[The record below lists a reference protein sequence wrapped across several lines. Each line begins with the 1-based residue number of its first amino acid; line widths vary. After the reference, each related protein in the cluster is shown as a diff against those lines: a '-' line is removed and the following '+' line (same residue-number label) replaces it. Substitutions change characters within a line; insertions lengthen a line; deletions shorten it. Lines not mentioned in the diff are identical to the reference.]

1 MVAID
6 STGSHDPSENTWP
19 QYIKE
24 TLLPSITTSSVNER
38 TQLLHLLLVRIKRKD
53 LPVELLP
60 ALVHVLFISYPRYSD
75 RSSRLTVLDILTGLN
90 AWNSTEFLKIMV
102 PAVQRETERLSAK
115 SSDGN
120 HWIVIYLSVYITA
133 ATNRFVLLNWVN
145 QLLNC
150 ALEATADTNSPH
162 TKTLIGC
169 QAALIDGLMDA
180 NKKSVAHGAI
190 GDVRRCL
197 RKNASKIPLFLEYL
211 TTATT
216 TPTYLNSVLLGTVVD
231 VALRLKHN
239 AEAAKEQIAA
249 HRDAIIKFYLTNLI
263 SSKQAV
269 PTRCAEAFNDFI
281 HHYVTLDLFKA
292 DFLPTVERLVLRAP
306 EIVFALLVH
315 LVKALPFDPSPIF
328 SSSLQDPLLNGLR
341 STSESTRT
349 SAIALFKQFTEQ
361 SKQEEHVLKVV
372 TEMTKLLT
380 TGKVSSPDYRGIFYD
395 CLGKTAATKSE
406 SVSAKALSG
415 LTTMTGKETNEAAVT
430 LGIDASI
437 LHLEVLLAAG
447 KDIPEVAASIKAGVA
462 ALGSPRASL
471 RKTWARGMGALIWH
485 SGYAPESAKSVS
497 LFMEP
502 LIKAFNNIQKAP
514 LTYKDGPL
522 EGYVAVASAYRLAQ
536 GGDAAAQQL
545 IKSALVVS
553 PKPSLVLFDKVY
565 TKLTTAE
572 EGVWFVHALEALMS
586 EKDADEEAKL
596 AIGTGFIYSAAASPY
611 ADARKEAFQALQRCA
626 KKDPRNVGAIIKESL
641 LRWLSLLET
650 PVKDSTPALA
660 ASSISPDIHISA
672 YRLSEILSAITTYNA
687 DADQKVMAE
696 VATDLIVLSHHEA
709 IASPTKKYDWMSMV
723 QRARLDPGRLVS
735 DYQDRV
741 EQLVMD
747 AASLESTSPQMY
759 KAAMSTIS
767 SLVFISP
774 STMIPIFLSHVEED
788 LDAKLLNNIGE
799 QEIGIWRHPEG
810 ELFID
815 VLKGMKK
822 QGGGADRSRPVFD
835 EQKFNRDIKKA
846 LSSQKKSPAA
856 SAAPSTPKLTR
867 DEQASVDAQLA
878 KESNIRKSVQNTY
891 VHLMRGLAIIRALVD
906 GNAAELTAR
915 LVELVRLLL
924 NGVVKR
930 GGPLLGSV
938 AVDTYLTL
946 GRCVSDR
953 LDSIRLPLALATLR
967 SLDVKEVPENWQEEP
982 LEELVSRVLYRL
994 RFVTEKQALLPS
1006 SFAYCFPLIHNI
1018 LQNNGIVSP
1027 DKSAADAK
1035 EVSQEQ
1041 VQIAVD
1047 IVSFHALSGASDS
1060 LPRKEM
1066 IDSLLS
1072 IIKEHPQLAKIARTS
1087 LGDLTHSMGETASLD
1102 EINTLLGGLLY
1113 NESLVRHAALSALEP
1128 LELTVI
1134 DFSRE
1139 LWTACYDEDTT
1150 NAKLA
1155 FELWEDNGMEVEP
1168 TYADALLPYVVHQNG
1183 FVRQAAGKAIAG
1195 AVKLYPETVSATLNS
1210 IYILYHEKA
1219 QPIVPQYNDFGLLIQ
1234 ESMNRQDPVD
1244 QRFGLSMALKNIA
1257 PLMTAADLQ
1266 PFAEFLI
1273 RQDALGDRSAD
1284 VRQGML
1290 DAGLAMI
1297 TAHGAENVHN
1307 LIPVFENYLSEPA
1320 RNSEI
1325 HDRIRES
1332 AVILFGALARHLDPS
1347 SPKIPSA
1354 VQKLI
1359 ETLNTPSEPV
1369 QVAVANCLPGLV
1381 KCIPDQVQD
1390 LLKSLMDK
1398 TFHAKKYSERRGA
1411 AYGLAGVIKGRGIS
1425 ALKEFSVMASL
1436 KAAIDD
1442 KKDAHA
1448 REGAMIAFET
1458 LSQTLGRLFEPYVI
1472 QILPLL
1478 LVCFGDAVAD
1488 VRQATADTSRV
1499 IMGKLSGHCVKL
1511 IMPSLLAG
1519 LDDRQW
1525 RTKKGSVEL
1534 LGSMAF
1540 CAPKQLS
1547 ISLPTIIP
1555 RLSDVLTDS
1564 HTAVQDAARLALTQ
1578 FGEVISNPEIQ
1589 DLVPIMMAALCDP
1602 NTKTHPALTALLG
1615 TSFAHYIDSPSL
1627 ALVMPILERGLRE
1640 RATDIKKKASQIVG
1654 NMASLTDQKDLI
1666 PYLPRLLP
1674 GVKEVL
1680 VDPVPDARATAA
1692 KALGTLVEKL
1702 GESNF
1707 PDLVH
1712 ELVDTLKSDTSGV
1725 DRQGAAQG
1733 LSEVLAGLGL
1743 ERLEGLLPE
1752 ILINTDSPKSYIRE
1766 GFISLLV
1773 YLPATF
1779 GQRFQPYLGRIIP
1792 PILMGLADESEYVRE
1807 ASLKAGQMI
1816 INNYATKAVDLLL
1829 PELERGLFD
1838 DNWRIRQSSVQLM
1851 GDLLFRITGT
1861 SKQAGSGEE
1870 EGEEDVPEE
1879 FGHSDSIRKKLLE
1892 VLGRERRDRVL
1903 SSLYIVRA
1911 DGSAI
1916 VRQASLTVW
1925 KSLVTN
1931 TPRTLREI
1939 LPTIMSM
1946 IIRNLASTSYDRR
1959 MVAARTL
1966 GDLVRKLGE
1975 AVLSEIIPILEA
1987 GLESTESDT
1996 RQGVCIGLSE
2006 IMATA
2011 GKVHVQDYVDSIIPA
2026 VRKALL
2032 DESPDVREAAAQA
2045 FDTLHQCVGPKAIDE
2060 ILPSLLANLH
2070 TGDKSEYA
2078 LEGLKEIMAVR
2089 SNVVFPVLIPTLIAQ
2104 PITAFNARALGSL
2117 VSVAGTA
2124 LNRRLTNILAALIRS
2139 QVNETDEDTLEALE
2153 TTICALLQSID
2164 NSDGTRT
2171 LMMMLF
2177 DLVKS
2182 EDASERS
2189 SGCKILATFC
2199 AESSQDISRYV
2210 SDWIRVLINL
2220 LDDRT
2225 HAVVVS
2231 ALAALNAV
2239 TRTVRKD
2246 ELEGLVQSVR
2256 RSVRAVGMPG
2266 VDLPGFCLPK
2276 GIAPLLPIFLQ
2287 GLMNGSNSIREA
2299 SALGIGDLIQRT
2311 SADALKPFVTQ
2322 ITGPLIRIVGDRHP
2336 GEVKSAILS
2345 TLSLLLQKVP
2355 AHLKPF
2361 LPQLQRTFIKSL
2373 TDPTSATVR
2382 TRAAAALSILISLQS
2397 RVDPLVTELVAGI
2410 KSSEAGVKET
2420 VMGALE
2426 SVVSKIGGGMSD
2438 TAKRAVIGVVMEG
2451 MDASNPESMWLAS
2464 AKVLG
2469 AFCKHQSAEDAA
2481 YLIQTQILGENV
2493 PLSASMLAINSV
2505 LVESPQLFIETGHV
2519 QEIANAALKAIINP
2533 IESSSTAAVLV
2544 IGKMINN
2551 EAYQVDQ
2558 ELMGELIKKLSQHL
2572 SQDINLESKR
2582 LILVSIRAVARQAP
2596 WLVQPHL
2603 SHVVPL
2609 LMASV
2614 RERVIPI
2621 KLAAERAL
2629 LFALQLQKDDS
2640 VYQTYLG
2647 TIDNTANKAL
2657 TDYHRRILSKL
2668 AANEQAR
2675 LEQLY
2680 GQEDAEAMEEDS
2692 EVNSVG
2698 GLDVGSKDDE

>member
-1 MVAID
+1 MASD
-6 STGSHDPSENTWP
+6 STGSHDPADNTW
-19 QYIKE
+19 QEYIKD
-24 TLLPSITTSSVNER
+24 TLLPNITCSAVSER
-38 TQLLHLLLVRIKRKD
+38 DKMLHLLLVRIKRKD

-60 ALVHVLFISYPRYSD
+60 AIVHLLFLGYPRYND
-75 RSSRLTVLDILTGLN
+75 RSSRLLVIDILTELN
-90 AWNSTEFLKIMV
+90 AWNSNEFLKVLV
-102 PAVQRETERLSAK
+102 PASQRETEKLAAK
-115 SSDGN
+115 SADGFYVTVASD
-120 HWIVIYLSVYITA
+120 
-133 ATNRFVLLNWVN
+133 RFVFLTWVDLL
-145 QLLNC
+145 LSC
-150 ALEATADTNSPH
+150 ALDGSSETLSPH
-162 TKTLIGC
+162 VKPLIAC
-169 QAALIDGLMDA
+169 QAILIDGLADEPR
-180 NKKSVAHGAI
+180 KSVAHSAVA
-190 GDVRRCL
+190 DVRRCI
-197 RKNASKIPLFLEYL
+197 RKHSKSIPVFFDYL
-211 TTATT
+211 TSTTA

-231 VALRLKHN
+231 VSLHLKN
-239 AEAAKEQIAA
+239 KEAEAGKGYVAA
-249 HRDAIIKFYLTNLI
+249 SKDAIIKYYLANLI

-269 PTRCAEAFNDFI
+269 PTRCAVALNDFMQ
-281 HHYVTLDLFKA
+281 HYVTLDLFKS
-292 DFLPTVERLVLRAP
+292 DFLPTIERLVLRAP
-306 EIVFALLVH
+306 EIVFGLLGH
-315 LVKALPFDPSPIF
+315 LVKSLSFDPSPIF

-349 SAIALFKQFTEQ
+349 SSIALFKQFALQ
-361 SKQEEHVLKVV
+361 SKQEQDVLKVV

-380 TGKVSSPDYRGIFYD
+380 TGKLSSPDHRGIFYE
-395 CLGKTAATKSE
+395 CLGMTAATNSE
-406 SVSAKALSG
+406 TVSAKALQG
-415 LTTMTGKETNEAAVT
+415 LTTMTAKESNEGAVT
-430 LGIDASI
+430 FGIDATV
-437 LHLEVLLAAG
+437 LHLEVLLATG
-447 KDIPEVAASIKAGVA
+447 KDIPEITAAVKAGVA

-471 RKTWARGMGALIWH
+471 RKTWARGMGALIWK
-485 SGYAPESAKSVS
+485 STYSKNSAKNVT
-497 LFMEP
+497 LFLAP
-502 LIKAFNNIQKAP
+502 LIAAFNKIQTAP

-522 EGYVAVASAYRLAQ
+522 EGYVAVAAAYRLAQ
-536 GGDAAAQQL
+536 AGDASASQL

-565 TKLTTAE
+565 TKHSTVE
-572 EGVWFVHALEALMS
+572 EGVWFVHALEALIA
-586 EKDADEEAKL
+586 EKDASEDAKL
-596 AIGTGFIYSAAASPY
+596 AIGTGFIYAAAASPFS
-611 ADARKEAFQALQRCA
+611 DVRKEAFHALQRCA
-626 KKDPRNVGAIIKESL
+626 KQDLRNVGDIIRESL
-641 LRWLSLLET
+641 LRWVSLIET
-650 PVKDSTPALA
+650 PLKDSTPSLA
-660 ASSISPDIHISA
+660 AASISDDPHVSA
-672 YRLSEILSAITTYNA
+672 YRLSEILSAITTFNPEN
-687 DADQKVMAE
+687 DQSVMAKVSTE
-696 VATDLIVLSHHEA
+696 LIVLSHHQA

-723 QRARLDPGRLVS
+723 QRARLDPGRLVA
-735 DYQDRV
+735 DHEDRI
-741 EQLVMD
+741 EQLVME
-747 AASLESTSPQMY
+747 AASLDSTSPQMY
-759 KAAMSTIS
+759 QAAMSTIS
-767 SLVFISP
+767 SLVFIAP
-774 STMIPIFLSHVEED
+774 STMIPTFLSHVDED
-788 LDAKLLNNIGE
+788 LDAKLLDNIRE
-799 QEIGIWRHPEG
+799 QEVGIWRHAEG
-810 ELFID
+810 ELYVD

-822 QGGGADRSRPVFD
+822 QGASADRRPAFD
-835 EQKFNRDIKKA
+835 EQKFNREVKQALAAKKKA
-846 LSSQKKSPAA
+846 PTSPAQA
-856 SAAPSTPKLTR
+856 STPKLTR
-867 DEQASVDAQLA
+867 DEQATVDAQLA
-878 KESNIRKSVQNTY
+878 KESSIRKNVQNTY
-891 VHLMRGLAIIRALVD
+891 VHLMRGMAIIRALIK
-906 GNAAELTAR
+906 GNAEKLTAR

-930 GGPLLGSV
+930 GGPLVGPV
-938 AVDTYLTL
+938 AVETYLAL
-946 GRCVSDR
+946 GHCVSDR
-953 LDSIRLPLALATLR
+953 LESIREPLALATLR
-967 SLDVKEVPENWQEEP
+967 SLDVKEVPENWQDEP
-982 LEELVSRVLYRL
+982 LEDLASRVLYRL

-1018 LQNNGIVSP
+1018 LQNGGIVSP
-1027 DKSAADAK
+1027 EKSSADAK

-1047 IVSFHALSGASDS
+1047 IVSYHALSGASDS

-1066 IDSLLS
+1066 IASLLS
-1072 IIKEHPQLAKIARTS
+1072 IIKEYPQLAKIAKTS
-1087 LGDLTHSMGETASLD
+1087 LGDLTRSMGESATLD
-1102 EINTLLGGLLY
+1102 EINTLLAGLLY
-1113 NESLVRHAALSALEP
+1113 NESLVRQAALSALDP
-1128 LELTVI
+1128 LELTII

-1139 LWTACYDEDTT
+1139 LWTACYDDDSN
-1150 NAKLA
+1150 NAKAA

-1168 TYADALLPYVVHQNG
+1168 TYAEALLPYVVHENG

-1195 AVKLYPETVSATLNS
+1195 AVKLYPETVCETLAS
-1210 IYILYHEKA
+1210 IYVLYHEKA
-1219 QPIVPQYNDFGLLIQ
+1219 QPIVPQYNEFGLIIQ
-1234 ESMNRQDPVD
+1234 ESLNRQDPAD
-1244 QRFGLSMALKNIA
+1244 QRFGLSMALKHIA
-1257 PLMTAADLQ
+1257 PLMTANDLQ

-1273 RQDALGDRSAD
+1273 RQDALGDRSGD

-1290 DAGLAMI
+1290 EAGLAMI
-1297 TAHGAENVHN
+1297 TAHGAENVHS

-1320 RNSEI
+1320 RNSET

-1332 AVILFGALARHLDPS
+1332 AVILFGALARHLDAS

-1381 KCIPDQVQD
+1381 KCIPDQVPD

-1398 TFHAKKYSERRGA
+1398 TFHSKKYSERRGA

-1436 KAAIDD
+1436 KAAVDD
-1442 KKDAHA
+1442 KKDPHA

-1478 LVCFGDAVAD
+1478 LVCFGDAVMD
-1488 VRQATADTSRV
+1488 VRQATADTSRA

-1602 NTKTHPALTALLG
+1602 NSKTHPALTALLG
-1615 TSFAHYIDSPSL
+1615 TSFVHYIDSPSL

-1680 VDPVPDARATAA
+1680 IDPVPDARATAA

-1707 PDLVH
+1707 PELVH

-1752 ILINTDSPKSYIRE
+1752 IIINTDSPKAYIRE

-1861 SKQAGSGEE
+1861 SKQSSGADEE
-1870 EGEEDVPEE
+1870 EEEDAPEE
-1879 FGHSDSIRKKLLE
+1879 FGTSDAIRKKLLE
-1892 VLGRERRDRVL
+1892 VLGRDRRDRVL

-1911 DGSAI
+1911 DNSAI

-1925 KSLVTN
+1925 KSLVNN

-1939 LPTIMSM
+1939 LPTIMAM

-1987 GLESTESDT
+1987 GLESPESDT

-2011 GKVHVQDYVDSIIPA
+2011 GKVHVTDYVDSIIPA

-2124 LNRRLTNILAALIRS
+2124 LNRRLTNILAALIQS
-2139 QVNETDEDTLEALE
+2139 QVSETDPDTLEALE

-2164 NSDGTRT
+2164 NADGAHT

-2177 DLVKS
+2177 ELVKS
-2182 EDASERS
+2182 EDASKRS
-2189 SGCKILATFC
+2189 SGCNILATFC
-2199 AESSQDISRYV
+2199 AESTQDISRYV

-2256 RSVRAVGMPG
+2256 RSIRAVGMAG

-2299 SALGIGDLIQRT
+2299 SALAIGDLIQRT

-2322 ITGPLIRIVGDRHP
+2322 ITGPLIRIVGDRHT
-2336 GEVKSAILS
+2336 GEVKAAILS

-2382 TRAAAALSILISLQS
+2382 VRAAAALSILISLQS

-2410 KSSEAGVKET
+2410 KSSEPGVKET

-2426 SVVSKIGGGMSD
+2426 SVVSKIGAGMSD
-2438 TAKRAVIGVVMEG
+2438 AAKRAVITVVMEG

-2464 AKVLG
+2464 AKLLG
-2469 AFCKHQSAEDAA
+2469 AFCKHQTSEEAG
-2481 YLIQTQILGENV
+2481 YLIQTQILGDSV
-2493 PLSASMLAINSV
+2493 PLSGAMLAINSV
-2505 LVESPQLFIETGHV
+2505 LVESPQLFIQTGHV
-2519 QEIANAALKAIINP
+2519 QEIANAALAAIPNA
-2533 IESSSTAAVLV
+2533 IESSSTAAVV
-2544 IGKMINN
+2544 AIGKMITS

-2558 ELMGELIKKLSQHL
+2558 ELMGELIKKLAAHL
-2572 SQDINLESKR
+2572 TLETNIESKR
-2582 LILVSIRAVARQAP
+2582 LILVCLRAVSRQAP
-2596 WLVQPHL
+2596 WLIEPHL
-2603 SHVVPL
+2603 ATLVPL
-2609 LMASV
+2609 MMSSV

-2629 LFALQLQKDDS
+2629 LFALQLQKDDG
-2640 VYQTYLG
+2640 VYQSYLG
-2647 TIDNTANKAL
+2647 TIDTAASKAL
-2657 TDYHRRILSKL
+2657 IDYHRRILSKL
-2668 AANEQAR
+2668 AINERAR
-2675 LEQLY
+2675 IENLH
-2680 GQEDAEAMEEDS
+2680 GQEDADAVEEDA
-2692 EVNSVG
+2692 EVYAVG
-2698 GLDVGSKDDE
+2698 GIVFGAKDDE

>member
-1 MVAID
+1 MQSAD
-6 STGSHDPSENTWP
+6 STGSHDPSENTW
-19 QYIKE
+19 QEYIKDS
-24 TLLPSITTSSVNER
+24 LLPSITTASTNER

-60 ALVHVLFISYPRYSD
+60 ALVHILFITYPRYND
-75 RSSRLTVLDILTGLN
+75 RSSRLTVLDILAELN
-90 AWNSTEFLKIMV
+90 SWNSQVFLDVIV
-102 PAVQRETERLSAK
+102 PAVQKESERLAAK
-115 SSDGN
+115 STDG
-120 HWIVIYLSVYITA
+120 VYITA
-133 ATNRFVLLNWVN
+133 AAHRFVLLNWVN
-145 QLLNC
+145 TLLNC
-150 ALEATADTNSPH
+150 SFASSESPSPYI
-162 TKTLIGC
+162 KPLIAS
-169 QAALIDGLMDA
+169 QAVLIDGLVDA
-180 NKKSVAHGAI
+180 DKKSVAHGAI
-190 GDVRRCL
+190 ADVRRCI
-197 RKNASKIPLFLEYL
+197 RKNAASIPLFLEYL
-211 TTATT
+211 LSATA
-216 TPTYLNSVLLGTVVD
+216 TPTYINSVLLGTVID
-231 VALRLKHN
+231 VALRMKHN
-239 AEAAKEQIAA
+239 PEIAKEQITSQ
-249 HRDAIIKFYLTNLI
+249 RDAISKFYLNNLI

-269 PTRCAEAFNDFI
+269 PTRCALAFNDFI
-281 HHYVTLDLFKA
+281 HNYVTLDVFKT
-292 DFLPTVERLVLRAP
+292 DLLPTIERLVLRAP

-315 LVKALPFDPSPIF
+315 LVKALSFDPSPIF

-341 STSESTRT
+341 STSELVRT
-349 SAIALFKQFTEQ
+349 SSNALFKQLSQLCKE
-361 SKQEEHVLKVV
+361 EEHVLKVV
-372 TEMTKLLT
+372 TEMTKQLT
-380 TGKVSSPDYRGIFYD
+380 TGKISSPEQRGIFYD
-395 CLGKTAATKSE
+395 CIGNTAATKSE
-406 SVSAKALSG
+406 SVSAKALQG
-415 LTTMTGKETNEAAVT
+415 LITMSGKESNETAVT
-430 LGIDASI
+430 FGIDAII
-437 LHLEVLLAAG
+437 LHLQVLLASG
-447 KDIPEVAASIKAGVA
+447 KDIPEIATAIKAGVA
-462 ALGSPRASL
+462 ALGSSRASL
-471 RKTWARGMGALIWH
+471 RKTWARGMGSLIWNSEYAKE
-485 SGYAPESAKSVS
+485 SGKSVS
-497 LFMEP
+497 SFLAP
-502 LIKAFNNIQKAP
+502 LATAYNNIQKAP

-522 EGYVAVASAYRLAQ
+522 EGYVAVSVAYRLAQ
-536 GGDAAAQQL
+536 DGDASARQL
-545 IKSALVVS
+545 LKSALTLS

-572 EGVWFVHALEALMS
+572 EGVWFVHALESLMA
-586 EKDADEEAKL
+586 EKDINEEARL

-611 ADARKEAFQALQRCA
+611 ADARKEAFHALQRCA
-626 KKDPRNVGAIIKESL
+626 KSDPKKIGAVIRESL
-641 LRWLSLLET
+641 FRWVSLIET
-650 PVKDSTPALA
+650 PVKDSTLALA
-660 ASSISPDIHISA
+660 ASTIPTDPHIST
-672 YRLSEILSAITTYNA
+672 YRLAEILSAITTYNEG
-687 DADQKVMAE
+687 ADQTIMAE
-696 VATDLIVLSHHEA
+696 VAIELIVLSHHQA
-709 IASPTKKYDWMSMV
+709 IASPSKKYDWMSMV

-735 DYQDRV
+735 DYQDRI

-747 AASLESTSPQMY
+747 AAALESTSPLMY

-767 SLVFISP
+767 SLVFIAP
-774 STMIPIFLSHVEED
+774 STMIPVFISHVEED
-788 LDAKLLNNIGE
+788 LDSKLLENIGV
-799 QEIGIWRHPEG
+799 QEIDIWKHPEG
-810 ELFID
+810 ELFVD

-822 QGGGADRSRPVFD
+822 QGTDRSRPAFD
-835 EQKFNRDIKKA
+835 EQKFNRDVKKA
-846 LSSQKKSPAA
+846 LSKKAPSSSSAPAA
-856 SAAPSTPKLTR
+856 PRLTK

-878 KESNIRKSVQNTY
+878 KESKIRKSVQNTY
-891 VHLMRGLAIIRALVD
+891 SHLMRGLAIINALID
-906 GNAAELTAR
+906 GNSDELTTR

-930 GGPLLGSV
+930 GGPLVGTV
-938 AVDTYLTL
+938 AVDTYLAL
-946 GRCVSDR
+946 GRCASDR
-953 LDSIRLPLALATLR
+953 LDSIRVPLALATLR
-967 SLDVKEVPENWQEEP
+967 SLDVKEVPENW
-982 LEELVSRVLYRL
+982 LEESLEGLVSRVLYRL
-994 RFVTEKQALLPS
+994 RFVTEKQPLLPS

-1018 LQNNGIVSP
+1018 LQNGGIVSSE
-1027 DKSAADAK
+1027 KSTADAK

-1047 IVSFHALSGASDS
+1047 IVSYHTLSGASDS

-1072 IIKEHPQLAKIARTS
+1072 IIKEYPQLAKTARTS
-1087 LGDLTHSMGETASLD
+1087 LGDLTHSMGGSASLD
-1102 EINTLLGGLLY
+1102 EINTLLGGLLF
-1113 NESLVRHAALSALEP
+1113 NETLVRQATLAALEP
-1128 LELTVI
+1128 LELTII

-1139 LWTACYDEDTT
+1139 LWTACYDEDST

-1183 FVRQAAGKAIAG
+1183 YVRQAASKAIAG
-1195 AVKLYPETVSATLNS
+1195 AVKLYPDTVTETLSA

-1219 QPIVPQYNDFGLLIQ
+1219 KPIVPQFNEFGLIIQ
-1234 ESMNRQDPVD
+1234 ESLDRQDPSD

-1257 PLMTAADLQ
+1257 PLMKASDLQ

-1273 RQDALGDRSAD
+1273 RQDALGDRNPD

-1297 TAHGAENVHN
+1297 NAHGAENVHT

-1320 RNSEI
+1320 RNSET

-1332 AVILFGALARHLDPS
+1332 SVVLFGALARHLDPS

-1359 ETLNTPSEPV
+1359 ETLDTPSEPV
-1369 QVAVANCLPGLV
+1369 QVAVANCLPGLI
-1381 KCIPDQVQD
+1381 KCIPGQVPE
-1390 LLKSLMDK
+1390 LLKTLMDK
-1398 TFHAKKYSERRGA
+1398 TFHSKKYSERRGA

-1436 KAAIDD
+1436 KAAVDD
-1442 KKDAHA
+1442 KKDPHA

-1478 LVCFGDAVAD
+1478 LVCFGDSVAD
-1488 VRQATADTSRV
+1488 VRQATSDTSRA

-1534 LGSMAF
+1534 LGSMAY

-1602 NTKTHPALTALLG
+1602 NSKTHPALTALLG
-1615 TSFAHYIDSPSL
+1615 TAFVHYIDSPSL

-1712 ELVDTLKSDTSGV
+1712 ELLETLKSDTSGV

-1752 ILINTDSPKSYIRE
+1752 IIINTDSPKSYIRE

-1861 SKQAGSGEE
+1861 SKQAGVDV
-1870 EGEEDVPEE
+1870 EGEEDAPEE
-1879 FGHSDSIRKKLLE
+1879 FGRSDNIRKKLLE
-1892 VLGRERRDRVL
+1892 VLGRDRRDRVL
-1903 SSLYIVRA
+1903 SALYIVRA
-1911 DGSAI
+1911 DSSAI

-1939 LPTIMSM
+1939 LATMMTM

-1987 GLESTESDT
+1987 GLESSESDT
-1996 RQGVCIGLSE
+1996 RQGVCVGLSE

-2011 GKVHVQDYVDSIIPA
+2011 GKVHVTDYVDSIIPA

-2124 LNRRLTNILAALIRS
+2124 LNRRLTNILAALIQS
-2139 QVNETDEDTLEALE
+2139 QVSETDEDTLEALE

-2164 NSDGTRT
+2164 NADGAHT

-2177 DLVKS
+2177 ELVKS
-2182 EDASERS
+2182 EDASKRS
-2189 SGCKILATFC
+2189 SGCNILATFC
-2199 AESSQDISRYV
+2199 AESTQDISRYI
-2210 SDWIRVLINL
+2210 SDWIRVLVNL

-2225 HAVVVS
+2225 QTVVVS

-2256 RSVRAVGMPG
+2256 RSVRSVGTPG

-2299 SALGIGDLIQRT
+2299 SALGVGDLIQRT

-2336 GEVKSAILS
+2336 GEVKSAILG

-2373 TDPTSATVR
+2373 TDPTSSAVR
-2382 TRAAAALSILISLQS
+2382 ARAASALTILISLQS

-2410 KSSEAGVKET
+2410 KSSEEGVKET
-2420 VMGALE
+2420 VLSALE
-2426 SVVSKIGGGMSD
+2426 SVVSKIGAGMSD
-2438 TAKRAVIGVVMEG
+2438 TTKRAVIGVVIEG

-2464 AKVLG
+2464 AKLLG
-2469 AFCKHQSAEDAA
+2469 AFCKHQSADDAA

-2505 LVESPQLFIETGHV
+2505 LVESPKLFIETGHV
-2519 QEIANAALKAIINP
+2519 QEIANAALAAIPNP
-2533 IESSSTAAVLV
+2533 IESSSTAGVLA
-2544 IGKMINN
+2544 IGKMIVS
-2551 EAYQVDQ
+2551 EDYQVDQ
-2558 ELMGELIKKLSQHL
+2558 ELVGELIKKLSIVL
-2572 SQDINLESKR
+2572 SENISIESKR
-2582 LILVSIRAVARQAP
+2582 LILVCLRAVARQAP
-2596 WLVQPHL
+2596 WLVEPHL
-2603 SHVVPL
+2603 SQVVPV
-2609 LMASV
+2609 MMTSV

-2629 LFALQLQKDDS
+2629 LFSLQLQKDDS

-2647 TIDNTANKAL
+2647 TIDTTTSKAL

-2668 AANEQAR
+2668 ALNERAR
-2675 LEQLY
+2675 LEQLH
-2680 GQEDAEAMEEDS
+2680 GQEDTEAIEEDA
-2692 EVNSVG
+2692 EVYSVG
-2698 GLDVGSKDDE
+2698 GLNVGTADDE

>member
-1 MVAID
+1 MQAAD
-6 STGSHDPSENTWP
+6 ATGSHDPSENTW
-19 QYIKE
+19 QEYIKE

-60 ALVHVLFISYPRYSD
+60 GLVHVLFVSYPRYND
-75 RSSRLTVLDILTGLN
+75 RSSRLTTLDILTELH
-90 AWNSTEFLKIMV
+90 AWNAEEFLKTMV
-102 PAVQRETERLSAK
+102 PAVQKETERLSAK
-115 SSDGN
+115 SADG
-120 HWIVIYLSVYITA
+120 VYITA
-133 ATNRFVLLNWVN
+133 ASNRFVFLNWVN
-145 QLLNC
+145 VLLNC
-150 ALEATADTNSPH
+150 ELGSKSETPSTHA
-162 TKTLIGC
+162 KTLVGC
-169 QAALIDGLMDA
+169 QALLIDGLVDA
-180 NKKSVAHGAI
+180 SKKSVAQGAI
-190 GDVRRCL
+190 GDVRRCI
-197 RKNASKIPLFLEYL
+197 RKNAASIPFFLEYL
-211 TTATT
+211 TSTTT
-216 TPTYLNSVLLGTVVD
+216 TPSYLNSVLLGTVID
-231 VALRLKHN
+231 VALRLKN
-239 AEAAKEQIAA
+239 NPEVAKGHIIG
-249 HRDAIIKFYLTNLI
+249 HKDAILKFYLTNLI

-269 PTRCAEAFNDFI
+269 PARCATAFNDFI
-281 HHYVTLDLFKA
+281 NTYVTLDIFKA
-292 DFLPTVERLVLRAP
+292 DLLPTTERLVLRAP

-315 LVKALPFDPSPIF
+315 LVKALSFDPSPIF

-341 STSESTRT
+341 STSESVRT
-349 SAIALFKQFTEQ
+349 SSNALFKQFAQQ
-361 SKQEEHVLKVV
+361 SKEEEHVLKVV
-372 TEMTKLLT
+372 TEMAKLLT
-380 TGKVSSPDYRGIFYD
+380 TGKVSSPDHRGIFYD
-395 CLGKTAATKSE
+395 CLGKTAATNSE
-406 SVSAKALSG
+406 AVSIKALQG
-415 LTTMTGKETNEAAVT
+415 LNTMTAKESNEAAVT
-430 LGIDASI
+430 FGIDATI
-437 LHLEVLLAAG
+437 AHLQVLLATG
-447 KDIPEVAASIKAGVA
+447 KNVPEVAATIKTGVT

-471 RKTWARGMGALIWH
+471 RKTWARGMGDLIWK
-485 SGYAPESAKSVS
+485 GEYAQESVKSVS
-497 LFMEP
+497 LLMTP
-502 LIKAFNNIQKAP
+502 LIAAFNNIQKAP

-522 EGYVAVASAYRLAQ
+522 EGYVAVAAAYRLAKD
-536 GGDAAAQQL
+536 GDAPARQL
-545 IKSALVVS
+545 IKSALAVS

-572 EGVWFVHALEALMS
+572 EGVWFVHALEALMA
-586 EKDADEEAKL
+586 EKDASEEAKM

-611 ADARKEAFQALQRCA
+611 ADARKEAFHALQRCA
-626 KKDPRNVGAIIKESL
+626 KNDVNNVGTIIRESL
-641 LRWLSLLET
+641 LRWVSLLET
-650 PVKDSTPALA
+650 PVKDSTPLLA
-660 ASSISPDIHISA
+660 ASSISTDPHIAA
-672 YRLSEILSAITTYNA
+672 YRLSEILSAITTYNS
-687 DADQKVMAE
+687 DGNQEVMAK
-696 VATDLIVLSHHEA
+696 VATELIVLSHHEA

-747 AASLESTSPQMY
+747 AASLDSTSPLMY
-759 KAAMSTIS
+759 KAAMATIS
-767 SLVFISP
+767 SLVFIAP
-774 STMIPIFLSHVEED
+774 STMIPTFIGHVEED
-788 LDAKLLNNIGE
+788 LDSKLLDKIGE
-799 QEIGIWRHPEG
+799 QEIGIWKHPEG
-810 ELFID
+810 ELFVD

-822 QGGGADRSRPVFD
+822 QGGADRSRPAFD
-835 EQKFNRDIKKA
+835 EQKFNRDVRKA
-846 LSSQKKSPAA
+846 LSAKKTTSTAAA
-856 SAAPSTPKLTR
+856 SSSPKLSR

-891 VHLMRGLAIIRALVD
+891 VHLMRGLATIRALVD
-906 GNAAELTAR
+906 GNADELTAR

-930 GGPLLGSV
+930 GGPLVGSV

-946 GRCVSDR
+946 GRCTSER
-953 LDSIRLPLALATLR
+953 LDSIRVPLALATLR
-967 SLDVKEVPENWQEEP
+967 SLDVKEVPENWTEEP
-982 LEELVSRVLYRL
+982 LEDLVSRVLYRL

-1018 LQNNGIVSP
+1018 LQNGGIVSP
-1027 DKSAADAK
+1027 DKSSADAR

-1047 IVSFHALSGASDS
+1047 VVSYHCLSGASDS

-1072 IIKEHPQLAKIARTS
+1072 IIKEYPQLAKTARTS
-1087 LGDLTHSMGETASLD
+1087 LGDLTHSMGETATLD
-1102 EINTLLGGLLY
+1102 EISVLLGGLLY
-1113 NESLVRHAALSALEP
+1113 NETLVRQAALGALEP

-1139 LWTACYDEDTT
+1139 LWTACYDEDST

-1168 TYADALLPYVVHQNG
+1168 TYAEALLPYVVHENG

-1195 AVKLYPETVSATLNS
+1195 AVKLYPDTVTSTLGA

-1219 QPIVPQYNDFGLLIQ
+1219 QPIVPQYNEYGLLIQ
-1234 ESMNRQDPVD
+1234 ESLSRQDPAE
-1244 QRFGLSMALKNIA
+1244 QRFGLSMALKHIA

-1297 TAHGAENVHN
+1297 TAHGAENVHT

-1320 RNSEI
+1320 RNSETQ
-1325 HDRIRES
+1325 DRIRES

-1381 KCIPDQVQD
+1381 KCIPDQVPE

-1398 TFHAKKYSERRGA
+1398 TFHSKKYSERRGA

-1436 KAAIDD
+1436 KAAVDD

-1458 LSQTLGRLFEPYVI
+1458 LSQTLGRLFEPYII

-1478 LVCFGDAVAD
+1478 LVCFGDAVSD
-1488 VRQATADTSRV
+1488 VRQATAETSRA

-1511 IMPSLLAG
+1511 IMPSLMAG

-1602 NTKTHPALTALLG
+1602 NSKTHPALTALLG
-1615 TSFAHYIDSPSL
+1615 TSFVHYIDSPSL

-1680 VDPVPDARATAA
+1680 IDPVPDARATAA

-1707 PDLVH
+1707 PNLVH

-1752 ILINTDSPKSYIRE
+1752 IIINTDSPKAYIRE

-1861 SKQAGSGEE
+1861 SKQAGVGGED
-1870 EGEEDVPEE
+1870 EGEEDAPEE
-1879 FGHSDSIRKKLLE
+1879 FGHSDNIRKKLLE
-1892 VLGRERRDRVL
+1892 VLGRDRRDRVL

-1987 GLESTESDT
+1987 GLESPESDT

-2011 GKVHVQDYVDSIIPA
+2011 GKVHVTDYVDSIIPA

-2124 LNRRLTNILAALIRS
+2124 LNRRLTNILAALIQS
-2139 QVNETDEDTLEALE
+2139 QVNETDSDTLEALE

-2164 NSDGTRT
+2164 NADGAHT

-2177 DLVKS
+2177 ELVKS
-2182 EDASERS
+2182 EDASKRA
-2189 SGCKILATFC
+2189 SGCNILATFC

-2299 SALGIGDLIQRT
+2299 SALAIGDLIQRT

-2322 ITGPLIRIVGDRHP
+2322 ITGPLIRIVGDRHT

-2382 TRAAAALSILISLQS
+2382 TRAAAALTILISLQS

-2426 SVVSKIGGGMSD
+2426 NVVSKIGGGMSD
-2438 TAKRAVIGVVMEG
+2438 VAKRAVIGVVMEG
-2451 MDASNPESMWLAS
+2451 MEANNSESMWLAS
-2464 AKVLG
+2464 AKLLG

-2493 PLSASMLAINSV
+2493 PLSGAMLAINSV
-2505 LVESPQLFIETGHV
+2505 LVESPQLFIQTGHV
-2519 QEIANAALKAIINP
+2519 QEIANAALAAIPNP
-2533 IESSSTAAVLV
+2533 IESSSTAGVLA
-2544 IGKMINN
+2544 IGKMMIN
-2551 EAYQVDQ
+2551 ESYQTDQ
-2558 ELMGELIKKLSQHL
+2558 ELIGELIKKLSQHL
-2572 SQDINLESKR
+2572 TQDINLESKR
-2582 LILVSIRAVARQAP
+2582 LILVCLRAVARQSP
-2596 WLVQPHL
+2596 WLMEPHL
-2603 SHVVPL
+2603 GHVVPL
-2609 LMASV
+2609 MMTSV

-2640 VYQTYLG
+2640 VYQAYLG
-2647 TIDNTANKAL
+2647 TIDAAASRAL

-2668 AANEQAR
+2668 AVNERAR
-2675 LEQLY
+2675 LEQLH
-2680 GQEDAEAMEEDS
+2680 GQEDADAIEEDA

-2698 GLDVGSKDDE
+2698 GLNLGAKDDE

>member
-1 MVAID
+1 MQAVD
-6 STGSHDPSENTWP
+6 STGSQDPTENTW
-19 QYIKE
+19 QEFIKE
-24 TLLPSITTSSVNER
+24 SLLPSITTSSVNER

-60 ALVHVLFISYPRYSD
+60 ALIHVLFITYPRYND
-75 RSSRLTVLDILTGLN
+75 RSSRLTVLEILTELH
-90 AWNSTEFLKIMV
+90 AWNSEEFLKVIV
-102 PAVQRETERLSAK
+102 PAVQKESERLAAK
-115 SSDGN
+115 SSDG
-120 HWIVIYLSVYITA
+120 VYITA
-133 ATNRFVLLNWVN
+133 AVHRFVLLNWVN
-145 QLLNC
+145 TLLNC
-150 ALEATADTNSPH
+150 TLSVSSEVISPYV
-162 TKTLIGC
+162 KPLIGS
-169 QAALIDGLMDA
+169 QASLIDGLVDA
-180 NKKSVAHGAI
+180 DKKSVAHGAVA
-190 GDVRRCL
+190 D
-197 RKNASKIPLFLEYL
+197 NAASIPLFLEYL
-211 TTATT
+211 LSATT
-216 TPTYLNSVLLGTVVD
+216 TPTYTNSVLLGTVID
-231 VALRLKHN
+231 VALRLKNN
-239 AEAAKEQIAA
+239 ADVAKEQITSQ
-249 HRDAIIKFYLTNLI
+249 RDAIVKFYLTNLI

-269 PTRCAEAFNDFI
+269 PTRCALAFNDFI
-281 HHYVTLDLFKA
+281 QNYVTLEIFKA

-306 EIVFALLVH
+306 EIVFASLVH
-315 LVKALPFDPSPIF
+315 LVKALSFDPSPIF

-341 STSESTRT
+341 STSELVRT
-349 SAIALFKQFTEQ
+349 TANVLFKQFAQ
-361 SKQEEHVLKVV
+361 LSKEEEHVLKVV
-372 TEMTKLLT
+372 TEMTKQLT
-380 TGKVSSPDYRGIFYD
+380 TGKISSPEHRGIYYD
-395 CLGKTAATKSE
+395 CIGKTADTKSE
-406 SVSAKALSG
+406 SVSAKALQG
-415 LTTMTGKETNEAAVT
+415 LNTMSAKESNETAVT
-430 LGIDASI
+430 FGIDATI
-437 LHLEVLLAAG
+437 LHLQVLLASG
-447 KDIPEVAASIKAGVA
+447 KDIPEIVATIKAGVA

-471 RKTWARGMGALIWH
+471 RKTWARGMGSLIWN
-485 SGYAPESAKSVS
+485 SEYAQESEKSVS
-497 LFMEP
+497 SFLAP
-502 LIKAFNNIQKAP
+502 LTTAYNNIQKAP

-522 EGYVAVASAYRLAQ
+522 EGYVAVGVAYRLTQ
-536 GGDAAAQQL
+536 GGNASAQQL
-545 IKSALVVS
+545 LKSALTVS

-572 EGVWFVHALEALMS
+572 EGVWFVHALEALVAQ
-586 EKDADEEAKL
+586 KDINDEAKS

-611 ADARKEAFQALQRCA
+611 ADARKEAFHALQRSA
-626 KKDPRNVGAIIKESL
+626 KSDPKKIGTIIRESL
-641 LRWLSLLET
+641 LRWVSLLET

-660 ASSISPDIHISA
+660 ASTIPSDPHIST
-672 YRLSEILSAITTYNA
+672 YRLAEILSAITTYNEG
-687 DADQKVMAE
+687 ADQTIMAE
-696 VATDLIVLSHHEA
+696 VATEVIVLSHHEA
-709 IASPTKKYDWMSMV
+709 IASPSKKYDWMSMV

-735 DYQDRV
+735 DYRDRI

-747 AASLESTSPQMY
+747 AAALDSTSPQMY

-767 SLVFISP
+767 SLVFIAP
-774 STMIPIFLSHVEED
+774 STMIPTFISHVEED
-788 LDAKLLNNIGE
+788 LDSKLLDNIGE
-799 QEIGIWRHPEG
+799 QEIGIWKHPEG
-810 ELFID
+810 ELFVD

-822 QGGGADRSRPVFD
+822 QGADRSRPAFD
-835 EQKFNRDIKKA
+835 EQKFNRDVKKA
-846 LSSQKKSPAA
+846 LSSQKKTPASSSTPA
-856 SAAPSTPKLTR
+856 TPKLTK

-878 KESNIRKSVQNTY
+878 KESKIRKSVQNTY
-891 VHLMRGLAIIRALVD
+891 SHLMRGLSTIHALID
-906 GNAAELTAR
+906 GNSYELTSR

-930 GGPLLGSV
+930 GGPLVGFF
-938 AVDTYLTL
+938 AVDTYLAL
-946 GRCVSDR
+946 GRCASDR
-953 LDSIRLPLALATLR
+953 LDSIRVPLALATLR
-967 SLDVKEVPENWQEEP
+967 GLDVKEIPENWLEES
-982 LEELVSRVLYRL
+982 LEELVSRVLYRI
-994 RFVTEKQALLPS
+994 RFVTEKQPLLPS
-1006 SFAYCFPLIHNI
+1006 SFAYCFPLIHYI
-1018 LQNNGIVSP
+1018 LQNGGIVSP
-1027 DKSAADAK
+1027 EKSAADAK
-1035 EVSQEQ
+1035 EISQEQ

-1072 IIKEHPQLAKIARTS
+1072 IIKEYPQLAKVARTS
-1087 LGDLTHSMGETASLD
+1087 LNDLTHSIGDTATLD
-1102 EINTLLGGLLY
+1102 EINTLLGGLLF
-1113 NESLVRHAALSALEP
+1113 NETLVRQATLAALEP

-1139 LWTACYDEDTT
+1139 LWTACYDDDST

-1168 TYADALLPYVVHQNG
+1168 TYADDLLPYVVHQNG
-1183 FVRQAAGKAIAG
+1183 FVRQAASKSIAG
-1195 AVKLYPETVSATLNS
+1195 AVKLYPDTVTETLSA

-1219 QPIVPQYNDFGLLIQ
+1219 KPIVPQYNEFGLIIQ
-1234 ESMNRQDPVD
+1234 ESLNRQDPAD

-1257 PLMTAADLQ
+1257 PLMKASDLQ
-1266 PFAEFLI
+1266 TFAEFLI
-1273 RQDALGDRSAD
+1273 RQDALGDRSSD

-1297 TAHGAENVHN
+1297 NAHGADNVHT

-1320 RNSEI
+1320 RNSET

-1332 AVILFGALARHLDPS
+1332 AVVLFGALARHLDPS

-1381 KCIPDQVQD
+1381 KCIPDQVPE
-1390 LLKSLMDK
+1390 LIKTLMDK
-1398 TFHAKKYSERRGA
+1398 TFHSKKYSERRGA

-1436 KAAIDD
+1436 KAAVDD

-1478 LVCFGDAVAD
+1478 LVCFGDSVTD
-1488 VRQATADTSRV
+1488 VRQATSDTSRA

-1534 LGSMAF
+1534 LGSMAY

-1589 DLVPIMMAALCDP
+1589 DLVPVMMTALCDP

-1615 TSFAHYIDSPSL
+1615 TAFVHYIDSPSL

-1680 VDPVPDARATAA
+1680 IDPVPDARATAA

-1712 ELVDTLKSDTSGV
+1712 ELLDTLKSDTSGV

-1752 ILINTDSPKSYIRE
+1752 IILNTDSPKAYIRE

-1829 PELERGLFD
+1829 PQLERGLFD

-1861 SKQAGSGEE
+1861 SKQAGVDV
-1870 EGEEDVPEE
+1870 EGEEDTPEE
-1879 FGHSDSIRKKLLE
+1879 FGRSDNIRKQLLE

-1903 SSLYIVRA
+1903 ASLYIVRA
-1911 DGSAI
+1911 DSSAI
-1916 VRQASLTVW
+1916 VRQATLTVW

-1939 LPTIMSM
+1939 LATIMTM

-1996 RQGVCIGLSE
+1996 RQGVCVGLSE

-2011 GKVHVQDYVDSIIPA
+2011 GKVHVSDYVDSIIPA

-2124 LNRRLTNILAALIRS
+2124 LNRRLTNILAALIQS
-2139 QVNETDEDTLEALE
+2139 QVSETDEDTLEALE

-2164 NSDGTRT
+2164 NAEGAHT

-2177 DLVKS
+2177 ELVKS
-2182 EDASERS
+2182 EDPSKRS
-2189 SGCKILATFC
+2189 SGCNILATFC
-2199 AESSQDISRYV
+2199 AESTQDISRYI

-2225 HAVVVS
+2225 QTVVVS

-2246 ELEGLVQSVR
+2246 DLEGLVQSVR
-2256 RSVRAVGMPG
+2256 RSVRAVGTAG

-2336 GEVKSAILS
+2336 AEVKSAILS

-2373 TDPTSATVR
+2373 TDPTSSIVR
-2382 TRAAAALSILISLQS
+2382 VRAASALSILISLQS

-2420 VMGALE
+2420 VLSALE
-2426 SVVSKIGGGMSD
+2426 SVVSKIGAGMSD
-2438 TAKRAVIGVVMEG
+2438 AAKRAVISVVMEG
-2451 MDASNPESMWLAS
+2451 MDESNPESMWLAS
-2464 AKVLG
+2464 AKLLG
-2469 AFCKHQSAEDAA
+2469 AFCKHQNAEEAA
-2481 YLIQTQILGENV
+2481 YLVQTQILGENV
-2493 PLSASMLAINSV
+2493 PLTASMLAINSV
-2505 LVESPQLFIETGHV
+2505 LVESPKLFIETGHV
-2519 QEIANAALKAIINP
+2519 QEIANAALAAIPNP
-2533 IESSSTAAVLV
+2533 IESSSTAGVLA
-2544 IGKMINN
+2544 IGKMIVN

-2558 ELMGELIKKLSQHL
+2558 ELVGELIKKLSL
-2572 SQDINLESKR
+2572 ALTEDIGIESKR
-2582 LILVSIRAVARQAP
+2582 LILVCIRAVARQAP
-2596 WLVQPHL
+2596 WLVEPHL
-2603 SHVVPL
+2603 NQIVPVM
-2609 LMASV
+2609 MASV
-2614 RERVIPI
+2614 RERVIPV

-2629 LFALQLQKDDS
+2629 LFSLQLEKNDS
-2640 VYQTYLG
+2640 VYQKYLG
-2647 TIDNTANKAL
+2647 TIDTAASKAL

-2668 AANEQAR
+2668 ALNERAR
-2675 LEQLY
+2675 LEQLH
-2680 GQEDAEAMEEDS
+2680 GEEDAEAIEEDA
-2692 EVNSVG
+2692 EVYSVG
-2698 GLDVGSKDDE
+2698 GLNIGKIDDE

>member
-1 MVAID
+1 MA
-6 STGSHDPSENTWP
+6 
-19 QYIKE
+19 
-24 TLLPSITTSSVNER
+24 L
-38 TQLLHLLLVRIKRKD
+38 QLV
-53 LPVELLP
+53 
-60 ALVHVLFISYPRYSD
+60 
-75 RSSRLTVLDILTGLN
+75 
-90 AWNSTEFLKIMV
+90 
-102 PAVQRETERLSAK
+102 
-115 SSDGN
+115 
-120 HWIVIYLSVYITA
+120 
-133 ATNRFVLLNWVN
+133 
-145 QLLNC
+145 
-150 ALEATADTNSPH
+150 
-162 TKTLIGC
+162 
-169 QAALIDGLMDA
+169 
-180 NKKSVAHGAI
+180 
-190 GDVRRCL
+190 
-197 RKNASKIPLFLEYL
+197 
-211 TTATT
+211 
-216 TPTYLNSVLLGTVVD
+216 
-231 VALRLKHN
+231 
-239 AEAAKEQIAA
+239 
-249 HRDAIIKFYLTNLI
+249 
-263 SSKQAV
+263 
-269 PTRCAEAFNDFI
+269 
-281 HHYVTLDLFKA
+281 
-292 DFLPTVERLVLRAP
+292 
-306 EIVFALLVH
+306 LVH
-315 LVKALPFDPSPIF
+315 LVKSLSFDPSPIF

-341 STSESTRT
+341 STSESTRI
-349 SAIALFKQFTEQ
+349 SSIALFKQFAQQ
-361 SKQEEHVLKVV
+361 SKQEQEVLKVV

-380 TGKVSSPDYRGIFYD
+380 TGKLSSPDHRGIFYE
-395 CLGKTAATKSE
+395 CLGMTAATNSE
-406 SVSAKALSG
+406 AVSAKALQG
-415 LTTMTGKETNEAAVT
+415 LTTMTAKESNEGAVT
-430 LGIDASI
+430 FGIDATV
-437 LHLEVLLAAG
+437 LHLEVLLAIG
-447 KDIPEVAASIKAGVA
+447 KDIPEVTAAVKAGVS
-462 ALGSPRASL
+462 ALASPRASL
-471 RKTWARGMGALIWH
+471 RKTWARGMGDLIWKCK
-485 SGYAPESAKSVS
+485 ESKNAYVS
-497 LFMEP
+497 LFLVQSAGFCANLFVSISNLATYSKDSTKNVALFLTP
-502 LIKAFNNIQKAP
+502 LIAAFNKIQTAP

-522 EGYVAVASAYRLAQ
+522 EGYVAVAAAYRLAKA
-536 GGDAAAQQL
+536 GDASASQL
-545 IKSALVVS
+545 ITSALVVS

-565 TKLTTAE
+565 TKHSTAE
-572 EGVWFVHALEALMS
+572 EGVWFVHALEALIA
-586 EKDADEEAKL
+586 EKDASEEAKL
-596 AIGTGFIYSAAASPY
+596 AIGTGFIYAAAASPFS
-611 ADARKEAFQALQRCA
+611 DVRKEAFHALQRCA
-626 KKDPRNVGAIIKESL
+626 KQDLQNVGDIIRESL
-641 LRWLSLLET
+641 LRWVSLIET
-650 PVKDSTPALA
+650 PVKDSTPSLA
-660 ASSISPDIHISA
+660 AASISADPHISA
-672 YRLSEILSAITTYNA
+672 YRLSEILSAITTFSPEN
-687 DADQKVMAE
+687 DKTVMAK
-696 VATDLIVLSHHEA
+696 VATELIVLSHHQA

-723 QRARLDPGRLVS
+723 QRARLDPGRLVA
-735 DYQDRV
+735 DHEDRI
-741 EQLVMD
+741 EQLVME
-747 AASLESTSPQMY
+747 AASLDSTSPQMY
-759 KAAMSTIS
+759 QAAMSTIS

-774 STMIPIFLSHVEED
+774 SAMIPIFLSHVDED
-788 LDAKLLNNIGE
+788 LDSKLLDNIRE
-799 QEIGIWRHPEG
+799 QEVGIWRHPEG
-810 ELFID
+810 ELYVD

-822 QGGGADRSRPVFD
+822 QGASADRRPAFD
-835 EQKFNRDIKKA
+835 EAKFNREVKQALAVKKKA
-846 LSSQKKSPAA
+846 PTSPAQA
-856 SAAPSTPKLTR
+856 STPKLSR
-867 DEQASVDAQLA
+867 DEQATVDAQLA
-878 KESNIRKSVQNTY
+878 KESNIRKNVQNTY
-891 VHLMRGLAIIRALVD
+891 VHLMRGMAMIRALVN
-906 GNAAELTAR
+906 GNAEELTAR

-930 GGPLLGSV
+930 GGPLVGPI
-938 AVDTYLTL
+938 AVETYLAL

-953 LDSIRLPLALATLR
+953 LESIREPLALATLR
-967 SLDVKEVPENWQEEP
+967 SLDVKEVPENWQDEP
-982 LEELVSRVLYRL
+982 LEDLASRVLYRL

-1018 LQNNGIVSP
+1018 LQNGGIVSP
-1027 DKSAADAK
+1027 EKTSADAK

-1047 IVSFHALSGASDS
+1047 IVSYHALSGASDS

-1066 IDSLLS
+1066 IASLLS
-1072 IIKEHPQLAKIARTS
+1072 IIKEYPQLAKTAKTS
-1087 LGDLTHSMGETASLD
+1087 LGDLTRSMGESAALD
-1102 EINTLLGGLLY
+1102 EINTLLAGLLY
-1113 NESLVRHAALSALEP
+1113 NESLVRQATLSALEP
-1128 LELTVI
+1128 LELTII

-1139 LWTACYDEDTT
+1139 LWTACYDDESN
-1150 NAKLA
+1150 NAKAA

-1168 TYADALLPYVVHQNG
+1168 TYAEALLPYVVHENG

-1195 AVKLYPETVSATLNS
+1195 AVKLYPETVSETLAA
-1210 IYILYHEKA
+1210 IYVLYHEKA
-1219 QPIVPQYNDFGLLIQ
+1219 QPIVPQYNEFGLIIQ
-1234 ESMNRQDPVD
+1234 ESLNRQDPAD
-1244 QRFGLSMALKNIA
+1244 QRFGLSMALKHIA
-1257 PLMTAADLQ
+1257 PMMSASDLQ

-1273 RQDALGDRSAD
+1273 RQDALGDRNGD

-1290 DAGLAMI
+1290 EAGLAMI
-1297 TAHGAENVHN
+1297 TAHGAENVHS

-1320 RNSEI
+1320 RNSET

-1381 KCIPDQVQD
+1381 KCIPDQVPD

-1398 TFHAKKYSERRGA
+1398 TFHSKKYSERRGA

-1436 KAAIDD
+1436 KAAVDD
-1442 KKDAHA
+1442 KKDPHA

-1478 LVCFGDAVAD
+1478 LVCFGDAVMD
-1488 VRQATADTSRV
+1488 VRHATADTSRA

-1602 NTKTHPALTALLG
+1602 NSKTHPALTALLG
-1615 TSFAHYIDSPSL
+1615 TSFVHYIDSPSL

-1680 VDPVPDARATAA
+1680 IDPVPDARATAA

-1707 PDLVH
+1707 PELVH

-1752 ILINTDSPKSYIRE
+1752 IIINTDSPKAYIRE

-1861 SKQAGSGEE
+1861 SKQSSGVEE
-1870 EGEEDVPEE
+1870 EEEEEDAPEE
-1879 FGHSDSIRKKLLE
+1879 FGNSDAIRKKLLE
-1892 VLGRERRDRVL
+1892 VLGRDRRDRVL

-1911 DGSAI
+1911 DNSAI

-1925 KSLVTN
+1925 KSLVNN

-1939 LPTIMSM
+1939 LPTIMTM

-1987 GLESTESDT
+1987 GLESPESDT

-2011 GKVHVQDYVDSIIPA
+2011 GKVHVTDYVDSIIPA

-2117 VSVAGTA
+2117 VSVAGTS
-2124 LNRRLTNILAALIRS
+2124 LNRRLTNILAALIQS
-2139 QVNETDEDTLEALE
+2139 QVSETDPDTLEALE

-2164 NSDGTRT
+2164 NAEGAHT

-2177 DLVKS
+2177 ELVKS
-2182 EDASERS
+2182 EDASKRS
-2189 SGCKILATFC
+2189 SGCNILATFC
-2199 AESSQDISRYV
+2199 AESTQDISRYV

-2299 SALGIGDLIQRT
+2299 SALAIGDLIQRT

-2322 ITGPLIRIVGDRHP
+2322 ITGPLIRIVGDRHT
-2336 GEVKSAILS
+2336 GEVKAAILS

-2382 TRAAAALSILISLQS
+2382 VRAAAALSILISLQS

-2410 KSSEAGVKET
+2410 KASEPGVKET

-2426 SVVSKIGGGMSD
+2426 SVVSKIGAGMSD
-2438 TAKRAVIGVVMEG
+2438 AAKRAVITVVMEG
-2451 MDASNPESMWLAS
+2451 MDSSNP
-2464 AKVLG
+2464 G
-2469 AFCKHQSAEDAA
+2469 
-2481 YLIQTQILGENV
+2481 
-2493 PLSASMLAINSV
+2493 
-2505 LVESPQLFIETGHV
+2505 
-2519 QEIANAALKAIINP
+2519 
-2533 IESSSTAAVLV
+2533 
-2544 IGKMINN
+2544 
-2551 EAYQVDQ
+2551 
-2558 ELMGELIKKLSQHL
+2558 
-2572 SQDINLESKR
+2572 
-2582 LILVSIRAVARQAP
+2582 
-2596 WLVQPHL
+2596 
-2603 SHVVPL
+2603 
-2609 LMASV
+2609 
-2614 RERVIPI
+2614 
-2621 KLAAERAL
+2621 
-2629 LFALQLQKDDS
+2629 
-2640 VYQTYLG
+2640 
-2647 TIDNTANKAL
+2647 
-2657 TDYHRRILSKL
+2657 
-2668 AANEQAR
+2668 
-2675 LEQLY
+2675 
-2680 GQEDAEAMEEDS
+2680 
-2692 EVNSVG
+2692 
-2698 GLDVGSKDDE
+2698 

>member
-1 MVAID
+1 MQSTV
-6 STGSHDPSENTWP
+6 STGSHDPSENPWSE
-19 QYIKE
+19 YIKE
-24 TLLPSITTSSVNER
+24 TLLPSITTASVNER

-53 LPVELLP
+53 LPIELLP
-60 ALVHVLFISYPRYSD
+60 ALVHILFISYPRYHD
-75 RSSRLTVLDILTGLN
+75 RHSRLTVLDILIELN
-90 AWNSTEFLKIMV
+90 NWNSDEFLKVIV
-102 PAVQRETERLSAK
+102 PAVQREAERLSAK
-115 SSDGN
+115 SMDG
-120 HWIVIYLSVYITA
+120 VYITA
-133 ATNRFVLLNWVN
+133 AVHRFVILNWINVLLNCV
-145 QLLNC
+145 L
-150 ALEATADTNSPH
+150 ATTSAGSSSYFKP
-162 TKTLIGC
+162 LISS
-169 QAALIDGLMDA
+169 QAVLIDGLVDSD
-180 NKKSVAHGAI
+180 KKSVANGAI
-190 GDVRRCL
+190 ADVRRCI
-197 RKNASKIPLFLEYL
+197 RKNAASIPLFLEYL
-211 TTATT
+211 TSTTT
-216 TPTYLNSVLLGTVVD
+216 TPAYLNSVLLGTVID
-231 VALRLKHN
+231 VALRLKHK
-239 AEAAKEQIAA
+239 ADAAKEQVSS
-249 HRDAIIKFYLTNLI
+249 RKDAIIKFYLTNLI

-269 PTRCAEAFNDFI
+269 PVRCAVAFNDFI
-281 HHYVTLDLFKA
+281 HHYVTLELFRADL
-292 DFLPTVERLVLRAP
+292 LPTIERLVLRAP
-306 EIVFALLVH
+306 EIVFALLIH
-315 LVKALPFDPSPIF
+315 LVKSVSFDPSPIF
-328 SSSLQDPLLNGLR
+328 GSSLQDPLLNGLR
-341 STSESTRT
+341 STSEPTRI
-349 SAIALFKQFTEQ
+349 SAIALFKQFAVL
-361 SKQEEHVLKVV
+361 SKEEEYVLKVV
-372 TEMTKLLT
+372 SEMTKQLT
-380 TGKVSSPDYRGIFYD
+380 TGKISSPDHRGIFYD
-395 CLGKTAATKSE
+395 CVGKTASVKSE
-406 SVSAKALSG
+406 LVSVKALQG
-415 LTTMTGKETNEAAVT
+415 LTTMISKESNETAVTFGIDAAILHLQVLLTTGKETPELTAV
-430 LGIDASI
+430 
-437 LHLEVLLAAG
+437 
-447 KDIPEVAASIKAGVA
+447 IKAGVT

-471 RKTWARGMGALIWH
+471 RKTWARGMGSLIWNADYH
-485 SGYAPESAKSVS
+485 KDSTKSVS
-497 LFMEP
+497 LFLAP
-502 LIKAFNNIQKAP
+502 LTATYNNIQKAP

-522 EGYVAVASAYRLAQ
+522 EGYVAVSVAYRIAQ
-536 GGDAAAQQL
+536 YGDATARQL
-545 IKSALVVS
+545 IKSALTIS
-553 PKPSLVLFDKVY
+553 PKPSIILYDKVY

-572 EGVWFVHALEALMS
+572 ESIWFVHALEALVA
-586 EKDADEEAKL
+586 EEVIDHEAKM
-596 AIGTGFIYSAAASPY
+596 AIGTGFIYVAAASPF
-611 ADARKEAFQALQRCA
+611 ADARKEAFHALQRSA
-626 KKDPRNVGAIIKESL
+626 KSDLKKIGTIIKEAL
-641 LRWLSLLET
+641 IRWVSTLEN
-650 PVKDSTPALA
+650 PVKDSTVALA
-660 ASSISPDIHISA
+660 ATTIPTDRHIST
-672 YRLSEILSAITTYNA
+672 YRLSEILSAITTFNE
-687 DADQKVMAE
+687 DADQTAMAE
-696 VATDLIVLSHHEA
+696 VATELIVLSHHEA
-709 IASPTKKYDWMSMV
+709 IASPTKKYDWMSVV
-723 QRARLDPGRLVS
+723 QRARLDPGRLVA
-735 DYQDRV
+735 DYQDRI
-741 EQLVMD
+741 EQLIME

-767 SLVFISP
+767 SLVFIAP
-774 STMIPIFLSHVEED
+774 SIMIPIFMGHIEED
-788 LDAKLLNNIGE
+788 LDAKLLDNIGE
-799 QEIGIWRHPEG
+799 QEIAIWKHPEG
-810 ELFID
+810 ELYID
-815 VLKGMKK
+815 VLKGAKK
-822 QGGGADRSRPVFD
+822 QGGTERGRIAFD
-835 EQKFNRDIKKA
+835 EQKFNREVKKA
-846 LSSQKKSPAA
+846 LSSTAQKKALTNSSAPA
-856 SAAPSTPKLTR
+856 PPKLTK

-878 KESNIRKSVQNTY
+878 KESKIRKSVQNTHS
-891 VHLMRGLAIIRALVD
+891 HLIRGLATISALVD
-906 GNAAELTAR
+906 GNPEELTAK
-915 LVELVRLLL
+915 LVELVRVLL

-930 GGPLLGSV
+930 SGPLVGTT
-938 AVDTYLTL
+938 AVDTYLLL

-953 LDSIRLPLALATLR
+953 LDTIRVPLALATLR
-967 SLDVKEVPENWQEEP
+967 SLGVKEIPENYLEEP

-994 RFVTEKQALLPS
+994 RYVTGKQPLLPP

-1018 LQNNGIVSP
+1018 LQNGGIVNP
-1027 DKSAADAK
+1027 NKSATDAK
-1035 EVSQEQ
+1035 ETSQEQ

-1066 IDSLLS
+1066 IASLIS
-1072 IIKEHPQLAKIARTS
+1072 IIKEYPQLAKTAKDS
-1087 LGDLTHSMGETASLD
+1087 LSDLTHSMGNNATLD
-1102 EINTLLGGLLY
+1102 EINTLLEGLLY
-1113 NESLVRHAALSALEP
+1113 NEVSVRQAVLAALEP
-1128 LELTVI
+1128 LELTII

-1139 LWTACYDEDTT
+1139 LWTACYDEDAM

-1168 TYADALLPYVVHQNG
+1168 TYAEALLPYVVHQNG
-1183 FVRQAAGKAIAG
+1183 FVRQAAAKAIAG
-1195 AVKLYPETVSATLNS
+1195 AIKLYPDTVSATLNA
-1210 IYILYHEKA
+1210 IYLLYHEKA
-1219 QPIVPQYNDFGLLIQ
+1219 QPIVPQYNEFGLVIQ
-1234 ESMNRQDPVD
+1234 ESLNRQDPSD
-1244 QRFGLSMALKNIA
+1244 QRLGLSMALKNIA

-1273 RQDALGDRSAD
+1273 RQDALGDRNAD

-1297 TAHGAENVHN
+1297 TAHGAENVHT

-1320 RNSEI
+1320 RNSEA

-1359 ETLNTPSEPV
+1359 ETLDTPSEAV

-1381 KCIPDQVQD
+1381 KCIPDQVPD
-1390 LLKSLMDK
+1390 LLNSLMDK
-1398 TFHAKKYSERRGA
+1398 TFHSKKYSQRRGA
-1411 AYGLAGVIKGRGIS
+1411 AYGLAGVIKGCGIS
-1425 ALKEFSVMASL
+1425 ALKEFSIMASL
-1436 KAAIDD
+1436 KAAVDD
-1442 KKDAHA
+1442 KKDPHA

-1478 LVCFGDAVAD
+1478 LVCFGDSVMD
-1488 VRQATADTSRV
+1488 VRQATSDTARA

-1511 IMPSLLAG
+1511 IMPHLLAG

-1534 LGSMAF
+1534 LGSMAY

-1564 HTAVQDAARLALTQ
+1564 HTAVQEAARLALTQ

-1615 TSFAHYIDSPSL
+1615 TSFVHYIDSPSL

-1680 VDPVPDARATAA
+1680 IDPVPEARATAA

-1712 ELVDTLKSDTSGV
+1712 ELLDTLKSDTSGV

-1752 ILINTDSPKSYIRE
+1752 IIINTDSPKSYVRE

-1861 SKQAGSGEE
+1861 SKQTGVDDEN
-1870 EGEEDVPEE
+1870 EEDAPEE
-1879 FGHSDSIRKKLLE
+1879 FGRSDNIRKKLIE
-1892 VLGRERRDRVL
+1892 VLGRDRRDRVL

-1911 DGSAI
+1911 DNSAI

-1946 IIRNLASTSYDRR
+1946 IIRNLASSSYDRR

-1987 GLESTESDT
+1987 GLESPESDT

-2089 SNVVFPVLIPTLIAQ
+2089 SNVVFPVLIPNLIAQ

-2124 LNRRLTNILAALIRS
+2124 LNRRLTNILAALIQS
-2139 QVNETDEDTLEALE
+2139 QVSETDEDTLQALE
-2153 TTICALLQSID
+2153 STTCALLQSID
-2164 NSDGTRT
+2164 NADGTNT

-2177 DLVKS
+2177 ELVKS
-2182 EDASERS
+2182 EDSSKRS
-2189 SGCKILATFC
+2189 SGCNILATFC
-2199 AESSQDISRYV
+2199 TESTQDISRYV
-2210 SDWIRVLINL
+2210 SDWIRVLISL

-2225 HAVVVS
+2225 HYVVVS

-2239 TRTVRKD
+2239 TRTVRKE
-2246 ELEGLVQSVR
+2246 ELEGLVQCVR
-2256 RSVRAVGMPG
+2256 RAVRAVGTPG
-2266 VDLPGFCLPK
+2266 MDLPGFCLPK

-2287 GLMNGSNSIREA
+2287 GLMNGSNAIREA
-2299 SALGIGDLIQRT
+2299 SALGVGDLIQRT
-2311 SADALKPFVTQ
+2311 SPDALKPFVTQ

-2382 TRAAAALSILISLQS
+2382 VRAATALSILISLQT
-2397 RVDPLVTELVAGI
+2397 RVDPLVTELIAGI
-2410 KSSEAGVKET
+2410 KASESGVKET
-2420 VMGALE
+2420 VMSALE
-2426 SVVSKIGGGMSD
+2426 TAVSKIGAGMSD
-2438 TAKRAVIGVVMEG
+2438 AAKRSVISVVMEG
-2451 MDASNPESMWLAS
+2451 METGNSESMWLAS
-2464 AKVLG
+2464 AKLLG
-2469 AFCKHQSAEDAA
+2469 AFCKHQSTDEAA
-2481 YLIQTQILGENV
+2481 YLVQTQILGENI

-2519 QEIANAALKAIINP
+2519 QEVANAALAAIPNP
-2533 IESSSTAAVLV
+2533 VEGSSTAAVLA
-2544 IGKMINN
+2544 IGKMLIN

-2558 ELMGELIKKLSQHL
+2558 ELIGELLKKLTLHL
-2572 SQDINLESKR
+2572 SLEINIESKR
-2582 LILVSIRAVARQAP
+2582 LILVSVRAVARQSP
-2596 WLVQPHL
+2596 WLVEPHL
-2603 SHVVPL
+2603 KEIVPL
-2609 LMASV
+2609 MMTSV

-2640 VYQTYLG
+2640 IYQKYLG
-2647 TIDNTANKAL
+2647 TIDTAASKAL

-2668 AANEQAR
+2668 AVNERAR
-2675 LEQLY
+2675 LEQLH
-2680 GQEDAEAMEEDS
+2680 GQEDAEAAEEDA
-2692 EVNSVG
+2692 EVYSVG
-2698 GLDVGSKDDE
+2698 GLNLGTNDDE

>member
-1 MVAID
+1 MASD
-6 STGSHDPSENTWP
+6 STGSHDPADNTW
-19 QYIKE
+19 QEYIKD
-24 TLLPSITTSSVNER
+24 TLLPNITCSAVSER
-38 TQLLHLLLVRIKRKD
+38 DKMLHLLLVRIKRKD

-60 ALVHVLFISYPRYSD
+60 AIVHLLFLGYPRYND
-75 RSSRLTVLDILTGLN
+75 RSSRLLVIDILTELN
-90 AWNSTEFLKIMV
+90 VWNSAEFLKIMV
-102 PAVQRETERLSAK
+102 PASQRETEKLAAK
-115 SSDGN
+115 SADG
-120 HWIVIYLSVYITA
+120 VYVTA
-133 ATNRFVLLNWVN
+133 ASDRFMFLTWVDLL
-145 QLLNC
+145 LSC
-150 ALEATADTNSPH
+150 ALDGSSETLSPH
-162 TKTLIGC
+162 VKSLIAC
-169 QAALIDGLMDA
+169 QAILIDGLADEPR
-180 NKKSVAHGAI
+180 KSVAHSAVA
-190 GDVRRCL
+190 DVRRCI
-197 RKNASKIPLFLEYL
+197 RKHSKAIPTFLDYL
-211 TTATT
+211 TSTTA
-216 TPTYLNSVLLGTVVD
+216 TPTYLNAVLLGTVVD
-231 VALRLKHN
+231 VSLHLKN
-239 AEAAKEQIAA
+239 KEAEAGKAYVAA
-249 HRDAIIKFYLTNLI
+249 SKDAIIKYYLANLI

-269 PTRCAEAFNDFI
+269 PTRCPVALNDFM
-281 HHYVTLDLFKA
+281 HQYVTLDLFKS
-292 DFLPTVERLVLRAP
+292 DFLPTIERLVLRAP
-306 EIVFALLVH
+306 EIVFGLLAH
-315 LVKALPFDPSPIF
+315 LLKSLSFDPSPIF

-341 STSESTRT
+341 STSESTRN
-349 SAIALFKQFTEQ
+349 SSIVLFKQLAQQ
-361 SKQEEHVLKVV
+361 SKQEQEVLKVV

-380 TGKVSSPDYRGIFYD
+380 TGKLSSPDHRGIFYE
-395 CLGKTAATKSE
+395 CLGMTAATNSE
-406 SVSAKALSG
+406 AVSAKALQG
-415 LTTMTGKETNEAAVT
+415 LTTMTAKESNEGAVT
-430 LGIDASI
+430 FGIDATV
-437 LHLEVLLAAG
+437 LHLEVLLATG
-447 KDIPEVAASIKAGVA
+447 KDIPEITAAVKAGVA

-471 RKTWARGMGALIWH
+471 RKTWARGMGALIWK
-485 SGYAPESAKSVS
+485 STYSKDSAKNVA
-497 LFMEP
+497 LFLPP
-502 LIKAFNNIQKAP
+502 LIAAFNKIQTAP

-522 EGYVAVASAYRLAQ
+522 EGYVAVTAAYRLAKA
-536 GGDAAAQQL
+536 GDASASQL
-545 IKSALVVS
+545 IKSALIVS

-565 TKLTTAE
+565 TKHSTAE
-572 EGVWFVHALEALMS
+572 EGVWFVHALEALIA
-586 EKDADEEAKL
+586 EKDASEEAKL
-596 AIGTGFIYSAAASPY
+596 AIGTGFIYAAAASPFS
-611 ADARKEAFQALQRCA
+611 DVRKEAFHALQRCA
-626 KKDPRNVGAIIKESL
+626 KQDLQNVGDIIRESL
-641 LRWLSLLET
+641 LRWVSLIET
-650 PVKDSTPALA
+650 PVKDSTPSLA
-660 ASSISPDIHISA
+660 AASISADPHISA
-672 YRLSEILSAITTYNA
+672 YRLSEILSAITTFNPEN
-687 DADQKVMAE
+687 DQTVMAK
-696 VATDLIVLSHHEA
+696 VATELIVLSHHQA

-723 QRARLDPGRLVS
+723 QRARLDPGRLVA
-735 DYQDRV
+735 DHEDRI
-741 EQLVMD
+741 EQLVME
-747 AASLESTSPQMY
+747 AASLDSTSPQMY
-759 KAAMSTIS
+759 QAAMSTIS

-774 STMIPIFLSHVEED
+774 SAMIPIFLSHVDED
-788 LDAKLLNNIGE
+788 LDSKLLDNIRE
-799 QEIGIWRHPEG
+799 QEVGIWRHPEG
-810 ELFID
+810 ELYVD

-822 QGGGADRSRPVFD
+822 QGASADRRPAFD
-835 EQKFNRDIKKA
+835 EAKFNREVKQALATKKKA
-846 LSSQKKSPAA
+846 PTSPAQA
-856 SAAPSTPKLTR
+856 STPKLSR
-867 DEQASVDAQLA
+867 DEQATVDAQLA
-878 KESNIRKSVQNTY
+878 KESNIRKNVQNTY
-891 VHLMRGLAIIRALVD
+891 VHLMRGMAMIRALVN
-906 GNAAELTAR
+906 GNAEELTAR

-930 GGPLLGSV
+930 GGPLVGPI
-938 AVDTYLTL
+938 AVETYLAL

-953 LDSIRLPLALATLR
+953 LESIREPLALATLR

-982 LEELVSRVLYRL
+982 LEDLASRVLYRL

-1018 LQNNGIVSP
+1018 LQNGGIVNP
-1027 DKSAADAK
+1027 EKSSADAK

-1047 IVSFHALSGASDS
+1047 IVSYHALSGASDS

-1066 IDSLLS
+1066 IASLLS
-1072 IIKEHPQLAKIARTS
+1072 IIKEYPQLAKTAKTS
-1087 LGDLTHSMGETASLD
+1087 LGDLTRSIGESATLD
-1102 EINTLLGGLLY
+1102 EINTLLAGLLY
-1113 NESLVRHAALSALEP
+1113 NESLVRQAALSALDP
-1128 LELTVI
+1128 LELTII

-1139 LWTACYDEDTT
+1139 LWTACYDDDSN
-1150 NAKLA
+1150 NAKAA

-1168 TYADALLPYVVHQNG
+1168 TYAEALLPYVVHENG

-1195 AVKLYPETVSATLNS
+1195 AVKLYPETVSETLAA
-1210 IYILYHEKA
+1210 IYVLYHEKA
-1219 QPIVPQYNDFGLLIQ
+1219 QPIVPQYNEFGLIIQ
-1234 ESMNRQDPVD
+1234 ESLNRQDPAD
-1244 QRFGLSMALKNIA
+1244 QRFGLSMALKHIA
-1257 PLMTAADLQ
+1257 PMMAASDLQ

-1273 RQDALGDRSAD
+1273 RQDALGDRNGD

-1290 DAGLAMI
+1290 EAGLAMI
-1297 TAHGAENVHN
+1297 TAHGAENVHS

-1381 KCIPDQVQD
+1381 KCIPDQVPD
-1390 LLKSLMDK
+1390 LLKNLMDK
-1398 TFHAKKYSERRGA
+1398 TFHSKKYSERRGA

-1436 KAAIDD
+1436 KAAVDD
-1442 KKDAHA
+1442 KKDPHA

-1478 LVCFGDAVAD
+1478 LVCFGDAVMD
-1488 VRQATADTSRV
+1488 VRQATADTSRA

-1602 NTKTHPALTALLG
+1602 NSKTHPALTALLG
-1615 TSFAHYIDSPSL
+1615 TSFVHYIDSPSL

-1680 VDPVPDARATAA
+1680 IDPVPDARATAA

-1707 PDLVH
+1707 PELVH

-1752 ILINTDSPKSYIRE
+1752 IIINTDSPKAYIRE

-1861 SKQAGSGEE
+1861 SKQSSGEE
-1870 EGEEDVPEE
+1870 EEEEDDAPEE
-1879 FGHSDSIRKKLLE
+1879 FGNSDAIRKKLLE

-1911 DGSAI
+1911 DNSAI

-1925 KSLVTN
+1925 KSLVNN

-1939 LPTIMSM
+1939 LPTIMAM

-1987 GLESTESDT
+1987 GLESPESDT

-2011 GKVHVQDYVDSIIPA
+2011 GKVHVTDYVDSIIPA

-2124 LNRRLTNILAALIRS
+2124 LNRRLTNILAALIQS
-2139 QVNETDEDTLEALE
+2139 QVNETDPDTLEALE

-2164 NSDGTRT
+2164 NADGAHT

-2177 DLVKS
+2177 ELVKS
-2182 EDASERS
+2182 EDASKRS
-2189 SGCKILATFC
+2189 SGCNILATFC
-2199 AESSQDISRYV
+2199 AESTQDISRYV

-2299 SALGIGDLIQRT
+2299 SALAIGDLIQRT

-2322 ITGPLIRIVGDRHP
+2322 ITGPLIRIVGDRHT
-2336 GEVKSAILS
+2336 GEVKAAILS

-2382 TRAAAALSILISLQS
+2382 VRAAAALSILISLQS

-2410 KSSEAGVKET
+2410 KASEAGVKET

-2426 SVVSKIGGGMSD
+2426 SVVSKIGAGMSD
-2438 TAKRAVIGVVMEG
+2438 AAKRAVITVVMEG
-2451 MDASNPESMWLAS
+2451 MDASNSESMWLAS
-2464 AKVLG
+2464 AKLLG
-2469 AFCKHQSAEDAA
+2469 AFCKHQSSEEAG
-2481 YLIQTQILGENV
+2481 YLIQTQILGDSV
-2493 PLSASMLAINSV
+2493 PLSGAMLAINSV
-2505 LVESPQLFIETGHV
+2505 LVESPQLFIQTGHV
-2519 QEIANAALKAIINP
+2519 QEIANAALTAIPNP
-2533 IESSSTAAVLV
+2533 IESSSTAAVV
-2544 IGKMINN
+2544 AIGKMITN

-2558 ELMGELIKKLSQHL
+2558 ELMGELIKKLAAHL
-2572 SQDINLESKR
+2572 TLETNIESKR
-2582 LILVSIRAVARQAP
+2582 LILVCLRAVSRQAP
-2596 WLVQPHL
+2596 WLVEPHL
-2603 SHVVPL
+2603 GTLVPL
-2609 LMASV
+2609 MMTSV

-2629 LFALQLQKDDS
+2629 LFALQLQKDDT

-2647 TIDNTANKAL
+2647 TIDTAASKAL
-2657 TDYHRRILSKL
+2657 IDYHRRILSKL
-2668 AANEQAR
+2668 AINER
-2675 LEQLY
+2675 TRIENLH
-2680 GQEDAEAMEEDS
+2680 GQEDADAVEEDA
-2692 EVNSVG
+2692 EVYAVG
-2698 GLDVGSKDDE
+2698 GIVFGAKDDE

>member
-1 MVAID
+1 MQAVDAA
-6 STGSHDPSENTWP
+6 GSHDPSENTWP

-24 TLLPSITTSSVNER
+24 TLLPTITTSSVNER

-60 ALVHVLFISYPRYSD
+60 GLLHVVFISYPRYTD
-75 RSSRLTVLDILTGLN
+75 RASRLTMLDILTELHVWN
-90 AWNSTEFLKIMV
+90 AEEFLKLMV
-102 PAVQRETERLSAK
+102 PAIHKETERLSAK
-115 SSDGN
+115 STDG
-120 HWIVIYLSVYITA
+120 VYITA

-145 QLLNC
+145 VLLNC
-150 ALEATADTNSPH
+150 VLGSKSETPSPH
-162 TKTLIGC
+162 AKTLVGC
-169 QAALIDGLMDA
+169 QALLIDGLVDA

-190 GDVRRCL
+190 GDVRRSI
-197 RKNASKIPLFLEYL
+197 RKNASFIPFFFEYL
-211 TTATT
+211 TSTPT
-216 TPTYLNSVLLGTVVD
+216 TPSYLNSVLLGTVVD
-231 VALRLKHN
+231 VALRLKHDT
-239 AEAAKEQIAA
+239 EVAKGYISA
-249 HRDAIIKFYLTNLI
+249 HKDAIVKYYLTNLI

-269 PTRCAEAFNDFI
+269 PARSATAFNDFI
-281 HHYVTLDLFKA
+281 KNYVTLDIFKA
-292 DFLPTVERLVLRAP
+292 DFLPTMERLVLRAP

-315 LVKALPFDPSPIF
+315 LVNALSFDPSSIF

-341 STSESTRT
+341 STSEAVRT
-349 SAIALFKQFTEQ
+349 SSNALFKQLAAQ
-361 SKQEEHVLKVV
+361 SKEEEHVLKVV

-380 TGKVSSPDYRGIFYD
+380 TGKVALPDHRGIFYD

-406 SVSAKALSG
+406 AVSIKALQG
-415 LTTMTGKETNEAAVT
+415 LNTMTAKESNEAAVT
-430 LGIDASI
+430 FGIDATIS
-437 LHLEVLLAAG
+437 HLQVLLASG
-447 KDIPEVAASIKAGVA
+447 KDVPEVAATIKTGVT
-462 ALGSPRASL
+462 ALGSTRASL
-471 RKTWARGMGALIWH
+471 RKTWARGMGDLIWK
-485 SGYAPESAKSVS
+485 GEYAQESVKTVS
-497 LFMEP
+497 LLMTP
-502 LIKAFNNIQKAP
+502 LIAAFNNIQKAP

-522 EGYVAVASAYRLAQ
+522 EGYVAVAAAYRLSKE
-536 GGDAAAQQL
+536 GDAPARQL

-572 EGVWFVHALEALMS
+572 EGVWFVHALEALMA
-586 EKDADEEAKL
+586 EKDASEEAKL

-611 ADARKEAFQALQRCA
+611 ADARKEAFLALQRCA
-626 KKDPRNVGAIIKESL
+626 KNDASNVGNIIRESL
-641 LRWLSLLET
+641 LRWVNLLET
-650 PVKDSTPALA
+650 PVKDSTPFLA
-660 ASSISPDIHISA
+660 ASSISTDPHIAA
-672 YRLSEILSAITTYNA
+672 YRLSEILSAITTYNP
-687 DADQKVMAE
+687 DADQSVMAK
-696 VATDLIVLSHHEA
+696 VATELIVLSHHEA

-735 DYQDRV
+735 DFENRIN
-741 EQLVMD
+741 ELVMA
-747 AASLESTSPQMY
+747 AASLDSTSPLMY

-767 SLVFISP
+767 SLVFIAP
-774 STMIPIFLSHVEED
+774 SSMIPIFIGHVEQD
-788 LDAKLLNNIGE
+788 LDSSLLDRIGE
-799 QEIGIWRHPEG
+799 QEIGIWKHPEG
-810 ELFID
+810 ELFVD

-822 QGGGADRSRPVFD
+822 QGGADRSRPAFD
-835 EQKFNRDIKKA
+835 EQKFNRDVKKA
-846 LSSQKKSPAA
+846 LSAKKPAA
-856 SAAPSTPKLTR
+856 TAAASSAPKLTR

-878 KESNIRKSVQNTY
+878 KESAIRKNVQNTY
-891 VHLMRGLAIIRALVD
+891 VHLMRGLATIKALVD
-906 GNAAELTAR
+906 GNAEELTAR

-930 GGPLLGSV
+930 GGPLVGSI

-946 GRCVSDR
+946 GRCVSER
-953 LDSIRLPLALATLR
+953 LDSIRVPLALATLR
-967 SLDVKEVPENWQEEP
+967 SLDVKEVPENWTEEP
-982 LEELVSRVLYRL
+982 LEDLVSRVLYRL

-1006 SFAYCFPLIHNI
+1006 SFAYCFPLIHKI
-1018 LQNNGIVSP
+1018 LQSGGIVSP
-1027 DKSAADAK
+1027 DKSSADAK

-1047 IVSFHALSGASDS
+1047 IVSYHALSGASDS

-1072 IIKEHPQLAKIARTS
+1072 IIKEYPQLAKIARTS
-1087 LGDLTHSMGETASLD
+1087 LGDLTHSMGESATLD
-1102 EINTLLGGLLY
+1102 EINVLLGGLLY
-1113 NESLVRHAALSALEP
+1113 NETLVRQAALGALEP
-1128 LELTVI
+1128 LELTII

-1168 TYADALLPYVVHQNG
+1168 TYADALLPYVIHENG

-1195 AVKLYPETVSATLNS
+1195 AVKLYPETVSATLGA

-1219 QPIVPQYNDFGLLIQ
+1219 QPIVPQYNEYGLLIQ
-1234 ESMNRQDPVD
+1234 ESLSRQDPAD
-1244 QRFGLSMALKNIA
+1244 QRFGLSQALKHIA

-1273 RQDALGDRSAD
+1273 RQDALGDRSGD

-1297 TAHGAENVHN
+1297 TAHGAENVHT

-1320 RNSEI
+1320 RNSETQ
-1325 HDRIRES
+1325 DRIRES

-1381 KCIPDQVQD
+1381 KCIPDQVPE
-1390 LLKSLMDK
+1390 LLKTLMDK
-1398 TFHAKKYSERRGA
+1398 TFHSKKYSERRGA

-1436 KAAIDD
+1436 KAAVDD

-1458 LSQTLGRLFEPYVI
+1458 LSQTLGRLFEPYII

-1478 LVCFGDAVAD
+1478 LVCFGDAVSD
-1488 VRQATADTSRV
+1488 VRQATAETSRA

-1511 IMPSLLAG
+1511 IMPSLMAG

-1602 NTKTHPALTALLG
+1602 NSKTHPALTALLG
-1615 TSFAHYIDSPSL
+1615 TSFVHYIDSPSL

-1680 VDPVPDARATAA
+1680 IDPVPDARATAA

-1707 PDLVH
+1707 PNLVH

-1752 ILINTDSPKSYIRE
+1752 IIINTDSPKSYIRE

-1861 SKQAGSGEE
+1861 SKQAGVGGED
-1870 EGEEDVPEE
+1870 EGEEDVPED
-1879 FGHSDSIRKKLLE
+1879 FGHSDNIRKKLLE
-1892 VLGRERRDRVL
+1892 VLGRDRRDRVL

-1916 VRQASLTVW
+1916 VRHASLTVW

-1987 GLESTESDT
+1987 GLESPESDT

-2011 GKVHVQDYVDSIIPA
+2011 GKVHVTDYVDSIIPA

-2124 LNRRLTNILAALIRS
+2124 LNRRLTNILAALIQS
-2139 QVNETDEDTLEALE
+2139 QVNETDPDTLEALE

-2164 NSDGTRT
+2164 NADGAHT

-2177 DLVKS
+2177 ELVKS
-2182 EDASERS
+2182 EDASKRA
-2189 SGCKILATFC
+2189 SGCNILATFC
-2199 AESSQDISRYV
+2199 AESTQDISRYV

-2225 HAVVVS
+2225 HAVVVA

-2299 SALGIGDLIQRT
+2299 SALAIGDLIQRT

-2322 ITGPLIRIVGDRHP
+2322 ITGPLIRIVGDRHT

-2410 KSSEAGVKET
+2410 KSSESGVKET

-2426 SVVSKIGGGMSD
+2426 SVVSKIGSGMSD
-2438 TAKRAVIGVVMEG
+2438 VAKRAVIGVVMEG
-2451 MDASNPESMWLAS
+2451 MDANNPESMWLAS
-2464 AKVLG
+2464 AKLLG
-2469 AFCKHQSAEDAA
+2469 AFCKHQSAEDAS
-2481 YLIQTQILGENV
+2481 YLIQTQILGDAV
-2493 PLSASMLAINSV
+2493 PLSGAMLAINSV

-2519 QEIANAALKAIINP
+2519 QEIANAALAAIPNP
-2533 IESSSTAAVLV
+2533 IESSSTAGVLA
-2544 IGKMINN
+2544 IGKMMTN
-2551 EAYQVDQ
+2551 EAYQTDQ
-2558 ELMGELIKKLSQHL
+2558 ELVGELIKKLSQYL
-2572 SQDINLESKR
+2572 TQDINVESKR
-2582 LILVSIRAVARQAP
+2582 LILVCLRAVARQTP
-2596 WLVQPHL
+2596 WLMEPHL
-2603 SHVVPL
+2603 GHVVPL
-2609 LMASV
+2609 MMTSV

-2629 LFALQLQKDDS
+2629 LFSLQLQKDDS

-2647 TIDNTANKAL
+2647 TIDAAASRAL
-2657 TDYHRRILSKL
+2657 VDYHRRILSKL
-2668 AANEQAR
+2668 AINERAR
-2675 LEQLY
+2675 LEQLH
-2680 GQEDAEAMEEDS
+2680 GQEDADAIEEDS

-2698 GLDVGSKDDE
+2698 GLNLGTKDDE

>member
-1 MVAID
+1 MQPSD
-6 STGSHDPSENTWP
+6 PTGSHDPSECAWP
-19 QYIKE
+19 LYIKE
-24 TLLPSITTSSVNER
+24 TLLPSITTSSVNGR

-75 RSSRLTVLDILTGLN
+75 RASRLAVLEALKELN
-90 AWNSTEFLKIMV
+90 AWNSDEFLKIMV
-102 PAVQRETERLSAK
+102 PAVQRETERLAAK
-115 SSDGN
+115 SSDG
-120 HWIVIYLSVYITA
+120 IYITA

-145 QLLNC
+145 LLLTC
-150 ALEATADTNSPH
+150 ALKGSSETLSPH
-162 TKTLIGC
+162 AKTLLGC
-169 QAALIDGLMDA
+169 QGVLIDGLVDTT
-180 NKKSVAHGAI
+180 KTSVAHGAMA
-190 GDVRRCL
+190 DVRRCI
-197 RKNASKIPLFLEYL
+197 RKNASMIPLFLEYL
-211 TTATT
+211 TTTTT
-216 TPTYLNSVLLGTVVD
+216 TPTYTNSVLLGTVVD
-231 VALRLKHN
+231 VALRFKN
-239 AEAAKEQIAA
+239 KANDAKEHIAA
-249 HRDAIIKFYLTNLI
+249 HRDAIVKFYLTNLI

-269 PTRCAEAFNDFI
+269 PARCATAFNDFI
-281 HHYVTLDLFKA
+281 HNYITLDHFQA
-292 DFLPTVERLVLRAP
+292 DLLPTIERLVLRAP
-306 EIVFALLVH
+306 EIVFAVLVH
-315 LVKALPFDPSPIF
+315 LVKALAFDPSPIF

-341 STSESTRT
+341 STSESVRT
-349 SAIALFKQFTEQ
+349 SAIALFKQFAKQ
-361 SKQEEHVLKVV
+361 SKEEEHVLKVV
-372 TEMTKLLT
+372 TEMTKQLT

-395 CLGKTAATKSE
+395 CLGTTAATMSDA
-406 SVSAKALSG
+406 VSTKALAG
-415 LTTMTGKETNEAAVT
+415 LTTMTSKESNETAVT
-430 LGIDASI
+430 FGIDASI
-437 LHLEVLLAAG
+437 LHLKVLLATG
-447 KDIPEVAASIKAGVA
+447 KDIPEVTAGVKAGVA
-462 ALGSPRASL
+462 ALGSARASL
-471 RKTWARGMGALIWH
+471 RKTWARGMGALIWNAE
-485 SGYAPESAKSVS
+485 YAPAAAKHVS
-497 LFMEP
+497 PFMAP
-502 LIKAFNNIQKAP
+502 LISAFNNIQKAP

-522 EGYVAVASAYRLAQ
+522 EGYVAVAAAYRLAKD
-536 GGDAAAQQL
+536 GDASARQL
-545 IKSALVVS
+545 IKSALAIQ
-553 PKPSLVLFDKVY
+553 PKPSLVLLDKVY

-572 EGVWFVHALEALMS
+572 EGVWFVHALEALVA
-586 EKDADEEAKL
+586 EKNIDEEAKM

-611 ADARKEAFQALQRCA
+611 ADARKEAFSALQRCA
-626 KKDPRNVGAIIKESL
+626 KSDARKIGTIIRESL
-641 LRWLSLLET
+641 LRWVSLIET
-650 PVKDSTPALA
+650 PVKDSTVALA
-660 ASSISPDIHISA
+660 ASTISSDLHISA
-672 YRLSEILSAITTYNA
+672 YRLSEILSAITTFNA
-687 DADQKVMAE
+687 DTDQTVMAE
-696 VATDLIVLSHHEA
+696 VATEMIVLSHHEA

-723 QRARLDPGRLVS
+723 QRARLDPGRLVV
-735 DYQDRV
+735 DYKDRI
-741 EQLVMD
+741 EQLVMT
-747 AASLESTSPQMY
+747 AASLESTSPLMY

-774 STMIPIFLSHVEED
+774 STMIPVFLDHVVED
-788 LDAKLLNNIGE
+788 LDPKLLDNIGE
-799 QEIGIWRHPEG
+799 QEIGIWKHPEG
-810 ELFID
+810 ELFVD
-815 VLKGMKK
+815 VLKGIKK
-822 QGGGADRSRPVFD
+822 QGGPDRSRPGFD
-835 EQKFNRDIKKA
+835 EQKFNRDVKKA
-846 LSSQKKSPAA
+846 LSSTKKPSTTAAAA
-856 SAAPSTPKLTR
+856 SSPKLTR
-867 DEQASVDAQLA
+867 DEQATVDAQLA

-891 VHLMRGLAIIRALVD
+891 VHLVRGLATIRALID
-906 GNAAELTAR
+906 GNAVELTSR

-938 AVDTYLTL
+938 AVDTYLTV
-946 GRCVSDR
+946 GRCLSDR
-953 LDSIRLPLALATLR
+953 LDSVRVPLALATLR

-1006 SFAYCFPLIHNI
+1006 SFAYCFPLIHNV
-1018 LQNNGIVSP
+1018 LQNGGIVSQE
-1027 DKSAADAK
+1027 KSAADAK

-1047 IVSFHALSGASDS
+1047 VVSYHTLSGASDA

-1072 IIKEHPQLAKIARTS
+1072 IIKEYPQLAKIARTS

-1113 NESLVRHAALSALEP
+1113 NETLVRQAALGALEP

-1195 AVKLYPETVSATLNS
+1195 AVKLYPDTVTATLNA

-1219 QPIVPQYNDFGLLIQ
+1219 QPIVPQFNEYGMLIQ
-1234 ESMNRQDPVD
+1234 ESMSRQDPTD

-1257 PLMTAADLQ
+1257 PMMTASDLQ

-1273 RQDALGDRSAD
+1273 RQDALGDRSSD

-1297 TAHGAENVHN
+1297 TAHGAENVHT

-1320 RNSEI
+1320 RNSET

-1369 QVAVANCLPGLV
+1369 QVAVANCLPGLI
-1381 KCIPDQVQD
+1381 KCIPSQVPE
-1390 LLKSLMDK
+1390 LLKSLTDK
-1398 TFHAKKYSERRGA
+1398 TFHSKKYSERRGA

-1436 KAAIDD
+1436 KAAVDD

-1478 LVCFGDAVAD
+1478 LVCFGDSVTD
-1488 VRQATADTSRV
+1488 VRQATADTSRA

-1602 NTKTHPALTALLG
+1602 NSKTHPALTALLG
-1615 TSFAHYIDSPSL
+1615 TSFVHYIDSPSL

-1640 RATDIKKKASQIVG
+1640 RQTDIKKKASQIVG

-1680 VDPVPDARATAA
+1680 IDPVPEARATAA

-1702 GESNF
+1702 GENNF

-1752 ILINTDSPKSYIRE
+1752 IIINTDSPKAYIRE

-1861 SKQAGSGEE
+1861 SKQAGSGED
-1870 EGEEDVPEE
+1870 EGEEDAPEE
-1879 FGHSDSIRKKLLE
+1879 YGRSDNIRKQLLE

-1916 VRQASLTVW
+1916 VRQATLTVW

-1987 GLESTESDT
+1987 GLESPESDT

-2011 GKVHVQDYVDSIIPA
+2011 GKVHVSDYVDSIIPA

-2060 ILPSLLANLH
+2060 ILPSLLANLQS
-2070 TGDKSEYA
+2070 GEKSEYA

-2104 PITAFNARALGSL
+2104 PISAFNARALGSL

-2124 LNRRLTNILAALIRS
+2124 LNRRLTNVLAALIQS

-2164 NSDGTRT
+2164 NADGAHT

-2177 DLVKS
+2177 ELVKS
-2182 EDASERS
+2182 EDASKRS
-2189 SGCKILATFC
+2189 SGCNILATFC

-2299 SALGIGDLIQRT
+2299 SALAIGDLIQRT

-2382 TRAAAALSILISLQS
+2382 VRAAAALSILISLQS

-2410 KSSEAGVKET
+2410 KASEAGVKET

-2426 SVVSKIGGGMSD
+2426 SVVSKIGSGMSD
-2438 TAKRAVIGVVMEG
+2438 VAKRAVIGVVMEG
-2451 MDASNPESMWLAS
+2451 MDSNNPESMWLAS

-2469 AFCKHQSAEDAA
+2469 AFCKHQNAEEAA
-2481 YLIQTQILGENV
+2481 YLIQTQILGDSV

-2519 QEIANAALKAIINP
+2519 QEVANAALAAIPNAV
-2533 IESSSTAAVLV
+2533 ESSSTAAVLA
-2544 IGKMINN
+2544 IGKMLTS
-2551 EAYQVDQ
+2551 EPYQVDQ
-2558 ELMGELIKKLSQHL
+2558 ELIGELIKKLSQYL
-2572 SQDINLESKR
+2572 TQDINLESKR

-2596 WLVQPHL
+2596 WLVEPHL
-2603 SHVVPL
+2603 AHVVPL
-2609 LMASV
+2609 MMASV

-2647 TIDNTANKAL
+2647 TIDTTASKTL

-2668 AANEQAR
+2668 AVNERTR
-2675 LEQLY
+2675 LEQLH
-2680 GQEDAEAMEEDS
+2680 GQEDAEAVEEDS

-2698 GLDVGSKDDE
+2698 GLNLGSKDDE

>member
-1 MVAID
+1 MQTAE
-6 STGSHDPSENTWP
+6 SSGSHDPSENTWP
-19 QYIKE
+19 LYIKE
-24 TLLPSITTSSVNER
+24 TLLPSITTASVNER

-60 ALVHVLFISYPRYSD
+60 ALVHILFISYPRYND
-75 RSSRLTVLDILTGLN
+75 RSSRLTVLDILTELN
-90 AWNSTEFLKIMV
+90 VWNSKEFLKVIV
-102 PAVQRETERLSAK
+102 PVVQKEAERLAAK
-115 SSDGN
+115 SSDG
-120 HWIVIYLSVYITA
+120 VYITA
-133 ATNRFVLLNWVN
+133 STHRFVLLNWVN
-145 QLLNC
+145 VLLNC
-150 ALEATADTNSPH
+150 ALAVSSEEISAHVRP
-162 TKTLIGC
+162 LIAA
-169 QAALIDGLMDA
+169 QALLIDGLVDVE
-180 NKKSVAHGAI
+180 KKSVAHGAI
-190 GDVRRCL
+190 ADVRRCI
-197 RKNASKIPLFLEYL
+197 RKNAASIPLFLDYL
-211 TTATT
+211 TSTST
-216 TPTYLNSVLLGTVVD
+216 TPTYVNSVLLGTVID

-239 AEAAKEQIAA
+239 ADVGKEHVAS
-249 HRDAIIKFYLTNLI
+249 HKDAIVKFYLTNLI

-269 PTRCAEAFNDFI
+269 PARCAVAFNDFI
-281 HHYVTLDLFKA
+281 NNYVTLELFKA

-315 LVKALPFDPSPIF
+315 LVKALSFDPSPIF

-349 SAIALFKQFTEQ
+349 SAIALFKQFAKL
-361 SKQEEHVLKVV
+361 SKEEEHVLKVV
-372 TEMTKLLT
+372 TEMAKQLT
-380 TGKVSSPDYRGIFYD
+380 TGKVSSPDHRGIFYD
-395 CLGKTAATKSE
+395 CIGKTAATESE
-406 SVSAKALSG
+406 SVSVKSLQGLNPMTAKESN
-415 LTTMTGKETNEAAVT
+415 ETAVT
-430 LGIDASI
+430 LGIDATI
-437 LHLEVLLAAG
+437 LHLQVLLASG
-447 KDIPEVAASIKAGVA
+447 KDVPEITATIKAGVA

-471 RKTWARGMGALIWH
+471 RKTWARGMGSLIWNAE
-485 SGYAPESAKSVS
+485 YAQESVKNVS
-497 LFMEP
+497 LFLTP
-502 LIKAFNNIQKAP
+502 LVTAFNNIQKAP

-522 EGYVAVASAYRLAQ
+522 EGYVAVGVAYRLAQ
-536 GGDAAAQQL
+536 SGDASAHKL
-545 IKSALVVS
+545 LKSALIVS

-572 EGVWFVHALEALMS
+572 EGVWFVHALEALIA
-586 EKDADEEAKL
+586 EKDTDEEAKL

-611 ADARKEAFQALQRCA
+611 ADARKEAFHALQRSA
-626 KKDPRNVGAIIKESL
+626 KRDPKKVGTIIRESL
-641 LRWLSLLET
+641 LRWVSLLET
-650 PVKDSTPALA
+650 PVRDSTPALA
-660 ASSISPDIHISA
+660 ASTISVDPHIST
-672 YRLSEILSAITTYNA
+672 YRLAEILSAITTYNEGT
-687 DADQKVMAE
+687 DQAVMAQ
-696 VATDLIVLSHHEA
+696 VATELIVLTHHEA
-709 IASPTKKYDWMSMV
+709 IASPSKKYDWMSMV

-735 DYQDRV
+735 DYQDRI
-741 EQLVMD
+741 EELVLE
-747 AASLESTSPQMY
+747 AASLETTSPQMY

-767 SLVFISP
+767 SLVFIAP
-774 STMIPIFLSHVEED
+774 SSMIPIFISHTEKD
-788 LDAKLLNNIGE
+788 LDAKLLDNIGE
-799 QEIGIWRHPEG
+799 QEIGIWKHPEG
-810 ELFID
+810 ELFVD

-822 QGGGADRSRPVFD
+822 QGGADRSRLAFD
-835 EQKFNRDIKKA
+835 EQKFNRDVKKA
-846 LSSQKKSPAA
+846 LNSSQKKAPTGSAA
-856 SAAPSTPKLTR
+856 STTPKLSR

-878 KESNIRKSVQNTY
+878 KESKIRKSVQNTHN
-891 VHLMRGLAIIRALVD
+891 HLMRGLATIRALID
-906 GNAAELTAR
+906 GNAEELTAR

-930 GGPLLGSV
+930 GGPLVGPV
-938 AVDTYLTL
+938 AVDTYLYL

-953 LDSIRLPLALATLR
+953 LDAIRAPLALATLR
-967 SLDVKEVPENWQEEP
+967 SLDVKEVPANWQEEP
-982 LEELVSRVLYRL
+982 LEDLVSRVLYRL
-994 RFVTEKQALLPS
+994 RFVTEKQPLLPS

-1018 LQNNGIVSP
+1018 LQNGGIVSP
-1027 DKSAADAK
+1027 DKSSADAK

-1047 IVSFHALSGASDS
+1047 VVSFHALSGASDS

-1072 IIKEHPQLAKIARTS
+1072 IIKEYPQLAKIARTS
-1087 LGDLTHSMGETASLD
+1087 LGDLTHSMGDTASLD

-1113 NESLVRHAALSALEP
+1113 NESLVRQAALAALEP

-1139 LWTACYDEDTT
+1139 LWTACYDEDAT

-1183 FVRQAAGKAIAG
+1183 FVRQSAAKAIAG
-1195 AVKLYPETVSATLNS
+1195 AIKLYPDTVTATLNAV
-1210 IYILYHEKA
+1210 YILYHDKA
-1219 QPIVPQYNDFGLLIQ
+1219 QPIVPQYNEFGLVIQ
-1234 ESMNRQDPVD
+1234 ESLNRQDPSE
-1244 QRFGLSMALKNIA
+1244 QRFGLSMALKNMA
-1257 PLMTAADLQ
+1257 PMMTASDLQ

-1297 TAHGAENVHN
+1297 TAHGAENVHS

-1320 RNSEI
+1320 RNSET

-1332 AVILFGALARHLDPS
+1332 AVILFGALARHLDAS

-1359 ETLNTPSEPV
+1359 ETLNTPSEAV

-1381 KCIPDQVQD
+1381 KCIPDQVPD

-1398 TFHAKKYSERRGA
+1398 TFHSKKYSERRGA

-1436 KAAIDD
+1436 KAAVDD
-1442 KKDAHA
+1442 KKDPHA

-1478 LVCFGDAVAD
+1478 LVCFGDSVSD
-1488 VRQATADTSRV
+1488 VRQATSDTSRA

-1602 NTKTHPALTALLG
+1602 NSKTHPALTALLG
-1615 TSFAHYIDSPSL
+1615 TSFVHYIDSPSL

-1752 ILINTDSPKSYIRE
+1752 IIVNTDSPKSYIRE

-1861 SKQAGSGEE
+1861 SKQAGVDD
-1870 EGEEDVPEE
+1870 EGEEDAPEE
-1879 FGHSDSIRKKLLE
+1879 FGRSDNIRKQLLE

-1911 DGSAI
+1911 DNSAI

-1987 GLESTESDT
+1987 GLESSESDT

-2124 LNRRLTNILAALIRS
+2124 LNRRLTHILAALIQS

-2164 NSDGTRT
+2164 NADGAHT

-2177 DLVKS
+2177 ELVKS
-2182 EDASERS
+2182 EDASKRS
-2189 SGCKILATFC
+2189 SGCNILATFC
-2199 AESSQDISRYV
+2199 AESTQDISRYV

-2256 RSVRAVGMPG
+2256 RSVRAIGTPG

-2299 SALGIGDLIQRT
+2299 SALGVGDLIQRT

-2382 TRAAAALSILISLQS
+2382 VRAAAALSILISLQS
-2397 RVDPLVTELVAGI
+2397 RVDPLVTELVASI

-2420 VMGALE
+2420 VMSALE

-2451 MDASNPESMWLAS
+2451 MDAGNPESMWLAS
-2464 AKVLG
+2464 AKLLG
-2469 AFCKHQSAEDAA
+2469 AFCKHQSAEDAT

-2493 PLSASMLAINSV
+2493 PLSAAMLAVNSV

-2519 QEIANAALKAIINP
+2519 QEVANAALAAIP
-2533 IESSSTAAVLV
+2533 SPVESSSTAAVLA
-2544 IGKMINN
+2544 IGKMINS

-2558 ELMGELIKKLSQHL
+2558 ELTGELIKKLALHL
-2572 SQDINLESKR
+2572 SQDINVESKR
-2582 LILVSIRAVARQAP
+2582 LILVSIRAVARQSP
-2596 WLVQPHL
+2596 WLVEPHL
-2603 SHVVPL
+2603 TQIVPL
-2609 LMASV
+2609 MMTSV
-2614 RERVIPI
+2614 KERVIPI

-2640 VYQTYLG
+2640 VYQSYLG
-2647 TIDNTANKAL
+2647 IIDTTASKAL

-2668 AANEQAR
+2668 AINERAR
-2675 LEQLY
+2675 LEQLH
-2680 GQEDAEAMEEDS
+2680 GQEDAEAAEEDA
-2692 EVNSVG
+2692 EVFAVG
-2698 GLDVGSKDDE
+2698 GLNLGSNDDE

>member
-1 MVAID
+1 MQAAD
-6 STGSHDPSENTWP
+6 AAGSHDPSENTWP

-53 LPVELLP
+53 LPVEMLPGLL
-60 ALVHVLFISYPRYSD
+60 HVLFISYPRYTD
-75 RSSRLTVLDILTGLN
+75 RASRLTMLDILTELH
-90 AWNSTEFLKIMV
+90 AWNAEEFLKIIV
-102 PAVQRETERLSAK
+102 PAVHKETEKLSAK
-115 SSDGN
+115 STDG
-120 HWIVIYLSVYITA
+120 VYITA

-145 QLLNC
+145 VLLNC
-150 ALEATADTNSPH
+150 VLGSKSETPSPH
-162 TKTLIGC
+162 TKTLVGC
-169 QAALIDGLMDA
+169 QALLIDGLVDA
-180 NKKSVAHGAI
+180 SKKSVAEGAI
-190 GDVRRCL
+190 GDVRRSL
-197 RKNASKIPLFLEYL
+197 RKNASSIPFYLEYL
-211 TTATT
+211 TSTTT
-216 TPTYLNSVLLGTVVD
+216 TPSYLNSVLLGTVID

-239 AEAAKEQIAA
+239 SEAAKGHISA
-249 HRDAIIKFYLTNLI
+249 HKDAIIKYYLSNLI

-269 PTRCAEAFNDFI
+269 PARSAAAFNDFI
-281 HHYVTLDLFKA
+281 ENYVTLDIFKA
-292 DFLPTVERLVLRAP
+292 EFLPTMERLVLRAP

-315 LVKALPFDPSPIF
+315 LVKALSFDPSSIF

-341 STSESTRT
+341 STSESART
-349 SAIALFKQFTEQ
+349 SSIALFKQLAQQ
-361 SKQEEHVLKVV
+361 SKKEEHVLKVAA
-372 TEMTKLLT
+372 EMTKLLT
-380 TGKVSSPDYRGIFYD
+380 TGKVSSPDHRGIFYD
-395 CLGKTAATKSE
+395 CLGKIAEAKSE
-406 SVSAKALSG
+406 VVAVKALQG
-415 LTTMTGKETNEAAVT
+415 LNTMTAKESNETAVAF
-430 LGIDASI
+430 GIDATI
-437 LHLEVLLAAG
+437 AHLQVLLASG
-447 KDIPEVAASIKAGVA
+447 KDVPEVAATIKNGVA
-462 ALGSPRASL
+462 ALGSTRASL
-471 RKTWARGMGALIWH
+471 RKTWARGMGDVIWKAE
-485 SGYAPESAKSVS
+485 YAQESVKSVS
-497 LFMEP
+497 QLMAP
-502 LIKAFNNIQKAP
+502 LIAAFNNIQKAP

-522 EGYVAVASAYRLAQ
+522 EGYVAVAAAYRLAKD
-536 GGDAAAQQL
+536 GDAPARQL
-545 IKSALVVS
+545 IKSALVIS

-572 EGVWFVHALEALMS
+572 EGVWFVHALEALMA
-586 EKDADEEAKL
+586 EKDAPEEAKL
-596 AIGTGFIYSAAASPY
+596 SIGTGFIYSAAASPY
-611 ADARKEAFQALQRCA
+611 ADARKEAFLALQRCA
-626 KKDPRNVGAIIKESL
+626 KNDASNVGTIIRESL
-641 LRWLSLLET
+641 LRWVNVLET
-650 PVKDSTPALA
+650 PVKDSTPSLA
-660 ASSISPDIHISA
+660 ASSISTDPHIAA
-672 YRLSEILSAITTYNA
+672 YRLSEILSAITTYNP
-687 DADQKVMAE
+687 DADQSVMAK
-696 VATDLIVLSHHEA
+696 VATELIVLSHHEA
-709 IASPTKKYDWMSMV
+709 VASPTKKYDWMSMV
-723 QRARLDPGRLVS
+723 QRARLDPGRLVFE
-735 DYQDRV
+735 YEDRIN
-741 EQLVMD
+741 ELVMA
-747 AASLESTSPQMY
+747 AASLDSTSPLMY

-767 SLVFISP
+767 SLVFIAP
-774 STMIPIFLSHVEED
+774 STMIPIFIGHVEQD
-788 LDAKLLNNIGE
+788 LDSSLLDKIGE
-799 QEIGIWRHPEG
+799 QEIGIWKHPEG
-810 ELFID
+810 ELFVD

-822 QGGGADRSRPVFD
+822 QGGADRSRPAFD
-835 EQKFNRDIKKA
+835 EQKFNRDVRKA
-846 LSSQKKSPAA
+846 LSATKKPTSTPAA
-856 SAAPSTPKLTR
+856 SSAPKLTK

-878 KESNIRKSVQNTY
+878 KESAIRKNVQNTY
-891 VHLMRGLAIIRALVD
+891 VHLMRGLATIRALVD
-906 GNAAELTAR
+906 GNADELTAR

-930 GGPLLGSV
+930 GGPLVGSA
-938 AVDTYLTL
+938 AVDTYLAL
-946 GRCVSDR
+946 GRCVSER
-953 LDSIRLPLALATLR
+953 LDSIRVPLALATLR
-967 SLDVKEVPENWQEEP
+967 SLDVKEVPENWTEEA
-982 LEELVSRVLYRL
+982 LEDLVSRVLYRL

-1006 SFAYCFPLIHNI
+1006 SFAYCFPLIHKI
-1018 LQNNGIVSP
+1018 LQSGGIVSP
-1027 DKSAADAK
+1027 DKSSADAK

-1047 IVSFHALSGASDS
+1047 IVSYHALSGASDS

-1072 IIKEHPQLAKIARTS
+1072 IIKEYPQLAKTARTS
-1087 LGDLTHSMGETASLD
+1087 LGDLTHSMGETATLD
-1102 EINTLLGGLLY
+1102 EINVLLGGLLY
-1113 NESLVRHAALSALEP
+1113 NETLVRQAALSALEP
-1128 LELTVI
+1128 LELTII

-1139 LWTACYDEDTT
+1139 LWTACYDDDST

-1168 TYADALLPYVVHQNG
+1168 TYADALLPYVVHENG
-1183 FVRQAAGKAIAG
+1183 FVRQAAGKAVAG
-1195 AVKLYPETVSATLNS
+1195 AIKLYPDTVTDTLAQ
-1210 IYILYHEKA
+1210 IYVLYHEKA
-1219 QPIVPQYNDFGLLIQ
+1219 QPIVPQYNEYGLLIQ
-1234 ESMNRQDPVD
+1234 ESLGRQDPAE
-1244 QRFGLSMALKNIA
+1244 QRFGLSMALKHIA

-1297 TAHGAENVHN
+1297 TAHGAENVHT

-1320 RNSEI
+1320 RNSETQ
-1325 HDRIRES
+1325 DRIRES

-1381 KCIPDQVQD
+1381 KCIPDKVPD
-1390 LLKSLMDK
+1390 LLKTLMDK

-1436 KAAIDD
+1436 KAAVDD

-1458 LSQTLGRLFEPYVI
+1458 LSQTLGRLFEPYII

-1488 VRQATADTSRV
+1488 VRQATADTSRA

-1602 NTKTHPALTALLG
+1602 NSKTHPALTALLG
-1615 TSFAHYIDSPSL
+1615 TSFVHYIDSPSL

-1680 VDPVPDARATAA
+1680 IDPVPDARATAA

-1752 ILINTDSPKSYIRE
+1752 IIINTDSPKSYIRE

-1861 SKQAGSGEE
+1861 SKQAGVGGED
-1870 EGEEDVPEE
+1870 EGEEDAPED
-1879 FGHSDSIRKKLLE
+1879 FGQSDNIRKKLLE
-1892 VLGRERRDRVL
+1892 VLGRDRRDRVL
-1903 SSLYIVRA
+1903 ASLYIVRA

-1916 VRQASLTVW
+1916 VRHASLTVW

-1931 TPRTLREI
+1931 TPRTLREV

-1987 GLESTESDT
+1987 GLESPESDT

-2011 GKVHVQDYVDSIIPA
+2011 GKVHVTDYVDSIIPA

-2124 LNRRLTNILAALIRS
+2124 LNRRLTNILAALIQS
-2139 QVNETDEDTLEALE
+2139 QVNETDADTLEALE

-2164 NSDGTRT
+2164 NADGAHT

-2177 DLVKS
+2177 ELVKS
-2182 EDASERS
+2182 EDASKRA
-2189 SGCKILATFC
+2189 SGCNILATFC
-2199 AESSQDISRYV
+2199 AESTQDISRYV

-2299 SALGIGDLIQRT
+2299 SALAIGDLIQRT

-2426 SVVSKIGGGMSD
+2426 SVVSKIGSGMSD
-2438 TAKRAVIGVVMEG
+2438 VAKRAVIGVVMEG
-2451 MDASNPESMWLAS
+2451 MESSNPESMWLAS
-2464 AKVLG
+2464 AKLLG
-2469 AFCKHQSAEDAA
+2469 AFCKHQSSEDAA
-2481 YLIQTQILGENV
+2481 YLIQTQILGDAI
-2493 PLSASMLAINSV
+2493 PLSGAMLAVNSV

-2519 QEIANAALKAIINP
+2519 QEIANAALAAIPNP
-2533 IESSSTAAVLV
+2533 IESSSTAGVLA
-2544 IGKMINN
+2544 IGKMMTS
-2551 EAYQVDQ
+2551 ESYQTDQ
-2558 ELMGELIKKLSQHL
+2558 ELIGELIKKLSQHL
-2572 SQDINLESKR
+2572 TQDINLESKR
-2582 LILVSIRAVARQAP
+2582 LILVCLRAVARQSP
-2596 WLVQPHL
+2596 WLMEPHL

-2609 LMASV
+2609 MMTSV

-2629 LFALQLQKDDS
+2629 LFSLQLQKDDS

-2647 TIDNTANKAL
+2647 TIDTAASRAL
-2657 TDYHRRILSKL
+2657 VDYHRRILSKL
-2668 AANEQAR
+2668 AINERSR
-2675 LEQLY
+2675 LEQLH
-2680 GQEDAEAMEEDS
+2680 GQEDEDAIEEDS

-2698 GLDVGSKDDE
+2698 GLNVGSKDDE

>member
-1 MVAID
+1 MATD
-6 STGSHDPSENTWP
+6 LAGSHDPSENSW
-19 QYIKE
+19 QEYIKD
-24 TLLPSITTSSVNER
+24 TLLPSITTASTNER
-38 TQLLHLLLVRIKRKD
+38 TQLLHLLHVRVKRKD
-53 LPVELLP
+53 LPIELLP
-60 ALVHVLFISYPRYSD
+60 ALVHILLITYPRYND
-75 RSSRLTVLDILTGLN
+75 RHSRLAVLDILSDLN
-90 AWNSTEFLKIMV
+90 AWNSQEFLKTIV
-102 PAVQRETERLSAK
+102 PIVQKESERLSAK
-115 SSDGN
+115 SSDG
-120 HWIVIYLSVYITA
+120 VYITA
-133 ATNRFVLLNWVN
+133 AVHRLVFLTWVN
-145 QLLNC
+145 TLLNC
-150 ALEATADTNSPH
+150 CLADSSENSSPYV
-162 TKTLIGC
+162 KPLIGS
-169 QAALIDGLMDA
+169 QAILIDGLADA
-180 NKKSVAHGAI
+180 EKKSVAHGAI
-190 GDVRRCL
+190 ADVRRCI
-197 RKNASKIPLFLEYL
+197 RKNSASIPLFLETLL
-211 TTATT
+211 TTTT
-216 TPTYLNSVLLGTVVD
+216 APSYTNSVLLGTVID

-239 AEAAKEQIAA
+239 ADAAKEQVASQK
-249 HRDAIIKFYLTNLI
+249 DAIVKYYLSNLI

-269 PTRCAEAFNDFI
+269 PDRCAVAFNDFI
-281 HHYVTLDLFKA
+281 HHFVTYDAFKSDL
-292 DFLPTVERLVLRAP
+292 LPTIERLVLRAP

-315 LVKALPFDPSPIF
+315 FVKSLSFDPSPIF
-328 SSSLQDPLLNGLR
+328 SSLQDPLLNGLR
-341 STSESTRT
+341 STSESVKT
-349 SAIALFKQFTEQ
+349 STINLFKQFSQ
-361 SKQEEHVLKVV
+361 LCKEEVHVLKVV
-372 TEMTKLLT
+372 SEMTKQLT
-380 TGKVSSPDYRGIFYD
+380 TGKISSPDHRGIFYD
-395 CLGKTAATKSE
+395 CIGKTYATKSE
-406 SVSAKALSG
+406 SVSAKALQG
-415 LTTMTGKETNEAAVT
+415 LNTMTAKETNEGAVT
-430 LGIDASI
+430 LGIDSTI
-437 LHLEVLLAAG
+437 LHLGVLLAGG
-447 KDIPEVAASIKAGVA
+447 KDVPEIAAAVKAGTVA
-462 ALGSPRASL
+462 LASPRASL
-471 RKTWARGMGALIWH
+471 RKTWARGMGTLIWDSKYS
-485 SGYAPESAKSVS
+485 SGSEKYISSFLA
-497 LFMEP
+497 P
-502 LIKAFNNIQKAP
+502 LIAAFNNIQKAP
-514 LTYKDGPL
+514 LTFKDGPL
-522 EGYVAVASAYRLAQ
+522 EGYVAVGVSFRLAQ
-536 GGDAAAQQL
+536 NGDAKARQL
-545 IKSALVVS
+545 LKSALTLS

-572 EGVWFVHALEALMS
+572 EGVWFAHALEALMNENDIS
-586 EKDADEEAKL
+586 EEAKQ
-596 AIGTGFIYSAAASPY
+596 AIGMGFIYSAAASPY
-611 ADARKEAFQALQRCA
+611 VDARKETLRALQRCA
-626 KKDPRNVGAIIKESL
+626 KCNPKKVGTIIRESL
-641 LRWLSLLET
+641 LKWVSLLES

-660 ASSISPDIHISA
+660 ASTIPADIHTST
-672 YRLSEILSAITTYNA
+672 YRLAEILSAITTFNEGV
-687 DADQKVMAE
+687 DQTIMAE
-696 VATDLIVLSHHEA
+696 IATELIVLSHHEA
-709 IASPTKKYDWMSMV
+709 IASPSKKYDWMSMV
-723 QRARLDPGRLVS
+723 QRARLDPGRLVL
-735 DYQDRV
+735 DYQDRI
-741 EQLVMD
+741 EQLVMES
-747 AASLESTSPQMY
+747 ASLESTSPQMY
-759 KAAMSTIS
+759 SAAMSTIS

-774 STMIPIFLSHVEED
+774 STMIPIFISHVEED
-788 LDAKLLNNIGE
+788 LDVKLLENIGE
-799 QEIGIWRHPEG
+799 QEIGIWKHPEG
-810 ELFID
+810 ELFVD
-815 VLKGMKK
+815 VLKGAKK
-822 QGGGADRSRPVFD
+822 QGANTGRPVYD

-846 LSSQKKSPAA
+846 LSSTSQKKSPASSTPA
-856 SAAPSTPKLTR
+856 TPKLSR

-878 KESNIRKSVQNTY
+878 KESKIRKSVQNTY
-891 VHLMRGLAIIRALVD
+891 SHLIRGLAIIRALTD
-906 GNAAELTAR
+906 GNSESLTVR
-915 LVELVRLLL
+915 LVELVRFLL

-930 GGPLLGSV
+930 GGPLVGPV
-938 AVDTYLTL
+938 AVDTYLDL
-946 GRCVSDR
+946 GRCVSDS
-953 LDSIRLPLALATLR
+953 LESIRLPLALATLR
-967 SLDVKEVPENWQEEP
+967 SLGVKEVGEKWQEEP
-982 LEELVSRVLYRL
+982 LEDLVSRVLYRL
-994 RFVTEKQALLPS
+994 RFVTEKQPLLPS

-1018 LQNNGIVSP
+1018 LQNGGVVSSE
-1027 DKSAADAK
+1027 KSVADAK

-1047 IVSFHALSGASDS
+1047 IVSFHVLSGASDS

-1072 IIKEHPQLAKIARTS
+1072 IIKEHPQLAKVAKTS
-1087 LGDLTHSMGETASLD
+1087 LGDLTHSMGDSASLD
-1102 EINTLLGGLLY
+1102 EINTLLGGLLF
-1113 NESLVRHAALSALEP
+1113 NESLVRQATLAALEP

-1139 LWTACYDEDTT
+1139 LWTACYDDDST
-1150 NAKLA
+1150 NAKAA

-1168 TYADALLPYVVHQNG
+1168 TYADSLIPYVVHENG
-1183 FVRQAAGKAIAG
+1183 FVRQAAAKAIAG
-1195 AVKLYPETVSATLNS
+1195 AVKLYPDTVTETLNA
-1210 IYILYHEKA
+1210 IYALYHEEAK
-1219 QPIVPQYNDFGLLIQ
+1219 PIVPQFNEFGLIIQ
-1234 ESMNRQDPVD
+1234 ESLNRKDPSE
-1244 QRFGLSMALKNIA
+1244 QRFGLSMALKNVA
-1257 PLMTAADLQ
+1257 PLMKANDLQ
-1266 PFAEFLI
+1266 PFVEFLI
-1273 RQDALGDRSAD
+1273 RKDALGDRSAD

-1297 TAHGAENVHN
+1297 NAHGAENVHS

-1320 RNSEI
+1320 RNSET

-1332 AVILFGALARHLDPS
+1332 VVILFGALARHLDSS

-1354 VQKLI
+1354 VQKLV
-1359 ETLNTPSEPV
+1359 ETLSTPSEPV
-1369 QVAVANCLPGLV
+1369 QVAVSNCLPGLI
-1381 KCIPDQVQD
+1381 KSIPDQVPS

-1398 TFHAKKYSERRGA
+1398 TFHSKKYSERRGA

-1436 KAAIDD
+1436 KNAIDD
-1442 KKDAHA
+1442 KKDPHA
-1448 REGAMIAFET
+1448 REGAMLAFET

-1478 LVCFGDAVAD
+1478 LVCFGDSVTD
-1488 VRQATADTSRV
+1488 VRQATSDTSRV

-1534 LGSMAF
+1534 LGSMAY

-1589 DLVPIMMAALCDP
+1589 DIVPIMMAALCDP

-1615 TSFAHYIDSPSL
+1615 TSFVHYIDSPSL

-1654 NMASLTDQKDLI
+1654 NMATLTDQKDLI

-1680 VDPVPDARATAA
+1680 IDPVPEARATAA
-1692 KALGTLVEKL
+1692 KALGTLIEKL
-1702 GESNF
+1702 GEPNF

-1712 ELVDTLKSDTSGV
+1712 ELLETLKSDTSGV

-1752 ILINTDSPKSYIRE
+1752 IILNTDSPRSYIRE

-1779 GQRFQPYLGRIIP
+1779 GLRFQPYLGRIIP

-1829 PELERGLFD
+1829 PELERGIFD

-1861 SKQAGSGEE
+1861 SKQAGIDV
-1870 EGEEDVPEE
+1870 EGEEDAPEE
-1879 FGHSDSIRKKLLE
+1879 YGHSDSIRKKLIE

-1903 SSLYIVRA
+1903 SALYMVRA
-1911 DGSAI
+1911 DNSAI

-1939 LPTIMSM
+1939 LATIMTM

-1996 RQGVCIGLSE
+1996 RQGVCVGLSE

-2011 GKVHVQDYVDSIIPA
+2011 GKVHVSDYVDSIIPA

-2060 ILPSLLANLH
+2060 ILPSLLASLH

-2124 LNRRLTNILAALIRS
+2124 LNRRLTNILAALIQS
-2139 QVNETDEDTLEALE
+2139 QVSEKDEDTLAALDA
-2153 TTICALLQSID
+2153 TICALLQSID
-2164 NSDGTRT
+2164 NADGTHT

-2177 DLVKS
+2177 ELAKS
-2182 EDASERS
+2182 EDSLKRS
-2189 SGCKILATFC
+2189 SGCNILATFC
-2199 AESSQDISRYV
+2199 AESTQDISRYI

-2225 HAVVVS
+2225 QPVVVS
-2231 ALAALNAV
+2231 SLAALNAV

-2256 RSVRAVGMPG
+2256 RSVRAVGTPG
-2266 VDLPGFCLPK
+2266 MNLPGFCLPK

-2373 TDPTSATVR
+2373 TDPASSAVR
-2382 TRAAAALSILISLQS
+2382 VRAASALSILITLQT

-2410 KSSEAGVKET
+2410 KSSEDNVKET
-2420 VMGALE
+2420 VMSALE
-2426 SVVSKIGGGMSD
+2426 SVVSKIGAGMSD
-2438 TAKRAVIGVVMEG
+2438 TTKRAVIGVVMEG
-2451 MDASNPESMWLAS
+2451 MDSSNPESMWLSS
-2464 AKVLG
+2464 AKLLG
-2469 AFCKHQSAEDAA
+2469 AFCKHQASEDAA
-2481 YLIQTQILGENV
+2481 YLIQTQILGQNI

-2505 LVESPQLFIETGHV
+2505 LVESPKLFIETGHV
-2519 QEIANAALKAIINP
+2519 QLIANAALEAIP
-2533 IESSSTAAVLV
+2533 SSIESSSTAGVLA
-2544 IGKMINN
+2544 IGKMLIT
-2551 EAYQVDQ
+2551 EEYQVDQ
-2558 ELMGELIKKLSQHL
+2558 ELMGELIKKLCLAL
-2572 SQDINLESKR
+2572 SQDISIESKR
-2582 LILVSIRAVARQAP
+2582 LILVSIRAVARQSP
-2596 WLVQPHL
+2596 WLVEPQL
-2603 SHVVPL
+2603 SHVVPV
-2609 LMASV
+2609 LMGSV
-2614 RERVIPI
+2614 RERVIPV

-2629 LFALQLQKDDS
+2629 LFSLQLQKDDS
-2640 VYQTYLG
+2640 VYQSYLG
-2647 TIDNTANKAL
+2647 TIDTTASRAL

-2668 AANEQAR
+2668 ATNERAR
-2675 LEQLY
+2675 LDQLH
-2680 GQEDAEAMEEDS
+2680 GQEDAEAAEEDA
-2692 EVNSVG
+2692 EVFSVG
-2698 GLDVGSKDDE
+2698 GLNLGTVDDE

>member
-1 MVAID
+1 MQAAA
-6 STGSHDPSENTWP
+6 SSGSHDPSDNTWP
-19 QYIKE
+19 EYIKA
-24 TLLPSITTSSVNER
+24 TLLPSITTASINER
-38 TQLLHLLLVRIKRKD
+38 TQLLHLLLVRVKRKD

-60 ALVHVLFISYPRYSD
+60 ALVHILFISYPRYND
-75 RSSRLTVLDILTGLN
+75 RSSRLSVLDILTELN
-90 AWNSTEFLKIMV
+90 AWNSNEFLKVIV
-102 PAVQRETERLSAK
+102 PTIAKETERLSTK
-115 SSDGN
+115 TTDG
-120 HWIVIYLSVYITA
+120 VYITA
-133 ATNRFVLLNWVN
+133 AAHRFVILNWVSVLLN
-145 QLLNC
+145 C
-150 ALEATADTNSPH
+150 
-162 TKTLIGC
+162 TLAEGSSAASYVKPLIFSL
-169 QAALIDGLMDA
+169 AALIDGLVDA
-180 NKKSVAHGAI
+180 EKKSVAHGAI
-190 GDVRRCL
+190 AD
-197 RKNASKIPLFLEYL
+197 NASSIPLFLETL
-211 TTATT
+211 TTTTT
-216 TPTYLNSVLLGTVVD
+216 TPTYLNSVLLGTVID
-231 VALRLKHN
+231 VALRLKKTPDSDPETGYGHVN
-239 AEAAKEQIAA
+239 AHK
-249 HRDAIIKFYLTNLI
+249 DAIVKFYLTNLI
-263 SSKQAV
+263 SSKQTV
-269 PTRCAEAFNDFI
+269 PTRCAIAFDDFI
-281 HHYVTLDLFKA
+281 RRFVTLDSFKS
-292 DFLPTVERLVLRAP
+292 DILPTVDRLVLRAP
-306 EIVFALLVH
+306 EIVFAVLVH
-315 LVKALPFDPSPIF
+315 LVNALSFDPSDIF
-328 SSSLQDPLLNGLR
+328 STTSLLDPLLNGLR
-341 STSESTRT
+341 SSSEAVRV
-349 SAIALFKQFTEQ
+349 SAIALFKQLAKL
-361 SKQEEHVLKVV
+361 SKEEEHVLKVV
-372 TEMTKLLT
+372 TEISKQLT
-380 TGKVSSPDYRGIFYD
+380 TGKVSSPDHRGIFYD
-395 CLGKTAATKSE
+395 CVGKTAATKSDV
-406 SVSAKALSG
+406 VSAKALQG
-415 LTTMTGKETNEAAVT
+415 LTPMTAKESNETAVT
-430 LGIDASI
+430 FGIDATIS
-437 LHLEVLLAAG
+437 HLQVLLATADQ
-447 KDIPEVAASIKAGVA
+447 KHAQEVATVIKSGIA
-462 ALGSPRASL
+462 ALASPRPSL
-471 RKTWARGMGALIWH
+471 RKTWARGMGTLIWN
-485 SGYAPESAKSVS
+485 SEYAQESVGSVS
-497 LFMEP
+497 QFLAP
-502 LIKAFNNIQKAP
+502 LITAYNNIQKAP

-522 EGYVAVASAYRLAQ
+522 EGYVAVSVAYRLATQ
-536 GGDAAAQQL
+536 SGDASASKL
-545 IKSALVVS
+545 LKSALVTS

-572 EGVWFVHALEALMS
+572 EGVWFVHALEALVA
-586 EKDADEEAKL
+586 EKDIDEEAKM

-626 KKDPRNVGAIIKESL
+626 KADIRKIGTIIREAL
-641 LRWLSLLET
+641 LRWASLLET
-650 PVKDSTPALA
+650 PVKDSTTMLA
-660 ASSISPDIHISA
+660 AATIPSDPHIAA
-672 YRLSEILSAITTYNA
+672 YRLSEVLSAITTYNA
-687 DADQKVMAE
+687 EGDQKVMAE
-696 VATDLIVLSHHEA
+696 VATEVIVISHHEA
-709 IASPTKKYDWMSMV
+709 IASPTKKYDWMSML
-723 QRARLDPGRLVS
+723 QRARLDPGRLVV
-735 DYQDRV
+735 DYQDHIER
-741 EQLVMD
+741 LVMD
-747 AASLESTSPQMY
+747 AASLESTSPLMY

-767 SLVFISP
+767 DLVFIAP
-774 STMIPIFLSHVEED
+774 STMIPVFLSHVEED
-788 LDAKLLNNIGE
+788 LNAQLLDNIGE
-799 QEIGIWRHPEG
+799 QEVGIWKHPEG
-810 ELFID
+810 ELFVD

-822 QGGGADRSRPVFD
+822 QGGSGPSRPGFD
-835 EQKFNRDIKKA
+835 EQKFNRDVRKA
-846 LSSQKKSPAA
+846 LSSTGKKPVASSSTPA
-856 SAAPSTPKLTR
+856 TPKLSR
-867 DEQASVDAQLA
+867 DEQATVDAQLA
-878 KESNIRKSVQNTY
+878 KESRIRKNVQNTY
-891 VHLMRGLAIIRALVD
+891 SHLMRGLATIRALVN
-906 GNAAELTAR
+906 GNSEGLTSR

-930 GGPLLGSV
+930 GGPIVGPV
-938 AVDTYLTL
+938 AVETYLAL
-946 GRCVSDR
+946 GRCTSDS
-953 LDSIRLPLALATLR
+953 LESIRLPLALATLR
-967 SLDVKEVPENWQEEP
+967 GLDVKEVPENWLDEP

-994 RFVTEKQALLPS
+994 RFVTEKQPLLPS

-1018 LQNNGIVSP
+1018 LQNGGIVSP
-1027 DKSAADAK
+1027 DKSSADAK

-1047 IVSFHALSGASDS
+1047 VVSFHALSGASDS

-1066 IDSLLS
+1066 IASLLS
-1072 IIKEHPQLAKIARTS
+1072 IIKEYPQLAKIAKTS
-1087 LGDLTHSMGETASLD
+1087 LGDLTHSMGDTASLD
-1102 EINTLLGGLLY
+1102 EINTLLQGLLY
-1113 NESLVRHAALSALEP
+1113 NESLVRQAALAALES
-1128 LELTVI
+1128 LELTII

-1139 LWTACYDEDTT
+1139 LWAACYDDDTT

-1168 TYADALLPYVVHQNG
+1168 TYADALIPYVVHENA
-1183 FVRQAAGKAIAG
+1183 FVRQAGGKAIAG
-1195 AVKLYPETVSATLNS
+1195 AVKLYPDTVTATLDA
-1210 IYILYHEKA
+1210 LYKLYKEKA
-1219 QPIVPQYNDFGLLIQ
+1219 KPIVPQYNEFGLVIQ
-1234 ESMNRQDPVD
+1234 ESLNRQDPSD
-1244 QRFGLSMALKNIA
+1244 QRYGLSMALKNIS
-1257 PLMTAADLQ
+1257 PLMTAADLK

-1273 RQDALGDRSAD
+1273 RQEALGDRSAD

-1297 TAHGAENVHN
+1297 TAHGPENVHT

-1320 RNSEI
+1320 RNSETQ
-1325 HDRIRES
+1325 DRIRES
-1332 AVILFGALARHLDPS
+1332 AVILFGALARHLDAS

-1359 ETLNTPSEPV
+1359 ETLATPSEPV
-1369 QVAVANCLPGLV
+1369 QVAVANCLPGLI
-1381 KCIPDQVQD
+1381 KCIPDQVPA
-1390 LLKSLMDK
+1390 LLKSLTDK
-1398 TFHAKKYSERRGA
+1398 TFHSKKYSERRGA

-1425 ALKEFSVMASL
+1425 ALKEFSVIASL

-1442 KKDAHA
+1442 KKDPHA
-1448 REGAMIAFET
+1448 REGAMLAFET

-1478 LVCFGDAVAD
+1478 LVCFGDAVMD
-1488 VRQATADTSRV
+1488 VRQATSDTSRA

-1615 TSFAHYIDSPSL
+1615 TSFVHYIDSPSL

-1680 VDPVPDARATAA
+1680 VDPVPEARATAA

-1712 ELVDTLKSDTSGV
+1712 ELLDTLKSDTSGV

-1752 ILINTDSPKSYIRE
+1752 IIINTDSPKSFIRE

-1829 PELERGLFD
+1829 PELERGIFD

-1861 SKQAGSGEE
+1861 SKQAGVDD
-1870 EGEEDVPEE
+1870 EGEDDAPEE
-1879 FGHSDSIRKKLLE
+1879 FGRSDGIRKKLLE
-1892 VLGRERRDRVL
+1892 VLGRDRRDRVL

-1911 DGSAI
+1911 DNSPI

-1939 LPTIMSM
+1939 LPTIMTM

-1987 GLESTESDT
+1987 GLESSESDT
-1996 RQGVCIGLSE
+1996 RQGVCVGLSE

-2011 GKVHVQDYVDSIIPA
+2011 GKVHVTDYVDSIIPA

-2124 LNRRLTNILAALIRS
+2124 LNRRLTNILAALIQS
-2139 QVNETDEDTLEALE
+2139 QVNETDPDTLEALE

-2164 NSDGTRT
+2164 NADGAHT

-2177 DLVKS
+2177 ELVKS
-2182 EDASERS
+2182 EDPSKRS
-2189 SGCKILATFC
+2189 SGCNILATFC
-2199 AESSQDISRYV
+2199 AESTQDISRYV

-2225 HAVVVS
+2225 QAVVVS
-2231 ALAALNAV
+2231 ALTALNAV

-2246 ELEGLVQSVR
+2246 DLEGLAQSVR
-2256 RSVRAVGMPG
+2256 RSVRAVGTPG

-2287 GLMNGSNSIREA
+2287 GLMNGSNSIREV
-2299 SALGIGDLIQRT
+2299 SALGISDLIQRT

-2373 TDPTSATVR
+2373 TDPSSAIVR

-2410 KSSEAGVKET
+2410 KTSEPGVKET
-2420 VMGALE
+2420 VMSALE
-2426 SVVSKIGGGMSD
+2426 TVVNKIGSGMSD

-2451 MDASNPESMWLAS
+2451 MDASNSESMWLVS
-2464 AKVLG
+2464 AKLLG

-2493 PLSASMLAINSV
+2493 PLSAAMLAVNSV
-2505 LVESPQLFIETGHV
+2505 LVESPQLFIETDHV
-2519 QEIANAALKAIINP
+2519 QDVANAALAAITNAT
-2533 IESSSTAAVLV
+2533 ESSSTAAVV
-2544 IGKMINN
+2544 AIGKMINT
-2551 EAYQVDQ
+2551 ESYQVNLD
-2558 ELMGELIKKLSQHL
+2558 LTGELIKKLAQHL
-2572 SQDINLESKR
+2572 TQDIHIESKR
-2582 LILVSIRAVARQAP
+2582 LILVSIRAVARQSP

-2603 SHVVPL
+2603 SQIVPL
-2609 LMASV
+2609 MMTSV

-2621 KLAAERAL
+2621 KLAAERTL
-2629 LFALQLQKDDS
+2629 LFTLQLQKDDS
-2640 VYQTYLG
+2640 VYEEYLS
-2647 TIDNTANKAL
+2647 TIDSTASKAL

-2668 AANEQAR
+2668 AVNERAR
-2675 LEQLY
+2675 LEQLH
-2680 GQEDAEAMEEDS
+2680 GQEDAEAVEEDA
-2692 EVNSVG
+2692 EVYAVG
-2698 GLDVGSKDDE
+2698 GLSVGTNDDE

>member
-1 MVAID
+1 MQAD
-6 STGSHDPSENTWP
+6 NSMGSHDPSENTW
-19 QYIKE
+19 QEYIKE
-24 TLLPSITTSSVNER
+24 TLLPSITTASINER
-38 TQLLHLLLVRIKRKD
+38 TQLLHLLLVRVKRKD

-60 ALVHVLFISYPRYSD
+60 ALVHILFISYPRYND
-75 RSSRLTVLDILTGLN
+75 RSSRLTVLEILTELN
-90 AWNSTEFLKIMV
+90 AWNSEEFLKVMV
-102 PAVQRETERLSAK
+102 PAMQKETERLSAK
-115 SSDGN
+115 STDG
-120 HWIVIYLSVYITA
+120 VYITA
-133 ATNRFVLLNWVN
+133 AAHRFVVLNWINVLLNCTLTVSG
-145 QLLNC
+145 
-150 ALEATADTNSPH
+150 DSPSPYI
-162 TKTLIGC
+162 KPLVGS
-169 QAALIDGLMDA
+169 QAVLIDGLVDTE
-180 NKKSVAHGAI
+180 KKSIAHGAVA
-190 GDVRRCL
+190 DVRRCI
-197 RKNASKIPLFLEYL
+197 RKNADSIPMFLEYL
-211 TTATT
+211 TTGTT
-216 TPTYLNSVLLGTVVD
+216 APTYLNSVLMGTVVD
-231 VALRLKHN
+231 VALRLRHN
-239 AEAAKEQIAA
+239 AEAGKGYIAA
-249 HRDAIIKFYLTNLI
+249 HRDAIVKFYLTNLI
-263 SSKQAV
+263 SSKQPV
-269 PTRCAEAFNDFI
+269 PTRCAVAFNDFI
-281 HHYVTLDLFKA
+281 HHYVTLELFKT
-292 DFLPTVERLVLRAP
+292 DFLPTIERLCLRAP

-315 LVKALPFDPSPIF
+315 LVKALSVDPSSIF

-341 STSESTRT
+341 SSSESVRT
-349 SAIALFKQFTEQ
+349 SAIALFREFAQRTKE
-361 SKQEEHVLKVV
+361 EEHVLKVV
-372 TEMTKLLT
+372 TEMTKQLT
-380 TGKVSSPDYRGIFYD
+380 TGKVSSPDHRGIFYD
-395 CLGKTAATKSE
+395 CIGRTAATKSE
-406 SVSAKALSG
+406 AVSTKALQG
-415 LTTMTGKETNEAAVT
+415 LITMTGKESNETAVT
-430 LGIDASI
+430 FGIDATI
-437 LHLEVLLAAG
+437 LHLQVLLAAG
-447 KDIPEVAASIKAGVA
+447 KDTPEVATSIKAGVT
-462 ALGSPRASL
+462 ALASPRASL
-471 RKTWARGMGALIWH
+471 RKTWARGMGALIWN
-485 SGYAPESAKSVS
+485 SEYSSESVKNVS
-497 LFMEP
+497 LFMAP
-502 LIKAFNNIQKAP
+502 LITAYNNIQKAP

-522 EGYVAVASAYRLAQ
+522 EGYVAVSAAYRLAQ
-536 GGDAAAQQL
+536 SGDGSARQL
-545 IKSALVVS
+545 LKSALVAS

-572 EGVWFVHALEALMS
+572 EGVWFVHALEALVA
-586 EKDADEEAKL
+586 EETIEEDARM

-611 ADARKEAFQALQRCA
+611 ADARKEAFHALQRSA
-626 KKDPRNVGAIIKESL
+626 KNDARKIGTIIREAL
-641 LRWLSLLET
+641 LRWVSLIET

-660 ASSISPDIHISA
+660 ASTISTDPHISA
-672 YRLSEILSAITTYNA
+672 YRLSEILSAITTHNA
-687 DADQKVMAE
+687 EGDQTVMAE
-696 VATDLIVLSHHEA
+696 VATELIVLSHHQA

-735 DYQDRV
+735 DYQNRI

-767 SLVFISP
+767 SLVFIAP

-788 LDAKLLNNIGE
+788 LDAKLLDNIGE
-799 QEIGIWRHPEG
+799 QEIGIWKHPEG
-810 ELFID
+810 ELFVD

-822 QGGGADRSRPVFD
+822 QGGAERGRPAFD
-835 EQKFNRDIKKA
+835 EQKFNRDVKKA
-846 LSSQKKSPAA
+846 LSSTKRAPTASAA
-856 SAAPSTPKLTR
+856 SAAASASKLTR
-867 DEQASVDAQLA
+867 DEQASVDAQLT
-878 KESNIRKSVQNTY
+878 KESKIRKSVQNTY
-891 VHLMRGLAIIRALVD
+891 NHLMRGLATIRALIN
-906 GNAAELTAR
+906 GNSDELTAR

-930 GGPLLGSV
+930 GGPLVGTV
-938 AVDTYLTL
+938 AVDTYLAL

-953 LDSIRLPLALATLR
+953 LDSIREPLALATLR
-967 SLDVKEVPENWQEEP
+967 SLDVKEVPENWLEEP
-982 LEELVSRVLYRL
+982 LDGLVSRVLYRL
-994 RFVTEKQALLPS
+994 RFVTEKQPLLPS

-1018 LQNNGIVSP
+1018 LQNGGIVSS

-1035 EVSQEQ
+1035 EASQEQ

-1066 IDSLLS
+1066 IHSLLS
-1072 IIKEHPQLAKIARTS
+1072 IIKEYPQLAKIARTS
-1087 LGDLTHSMGETASLD
+1087 LGDLTHSMGDTASLD

-1113 NESLVRHAALSALEP
+1113 NETLVRQAALAALES

-1139 LWTACYDEDTT
+1139 LWTACYDEDPT

-1168 TYADALLPYVVHQNG
+1168 TYANALLPYVVHQNG
-1183 FVRQAAGKAIAG
+1183 FVRQAAAKAIAG
-1195 AVKLYPETVSATLNS
+1195 AVKLYPDTVTATLNA

-1219 QPIVPQYNDFGLLIQ
+1219 QPIVPQYNEYGLVIQ
-1234 ESMNRQDPVD
+1234 ESLNRQDPSD

-1257 PLMTAADLQ
+1257 PLMTASDLQ

-1273 RQDALGDRSAD
+1273 HQDALGDRSAD

-1297 TAHGAENVHN
+1297 TAHGAENVHT

-1320 RNSEI
+1320 RNSET

-1359 ETLNTPSEPV
+1359 ETLSTPSEPV

-1381 KCIPDQVQD
+1381 KCIPNQVPD

-1398 TFHAKKYSERRGA
+1398 AFHSKKYSERRGA

-1436 KAAIDD
+1436 KAAVDD

-1478 LVCFGDAVAD
+1478 LVCFGDPVMD
-1488 VRQATADTSRV
+1488 VRQATSDTARA

-1615 TSFAHYIDSPSL
+1615 TSFVHYIDSPSL

-1680 VDPVPDARATAA
+1680 IDPVPDARATAA

-1712 ELVDTLKSDTSGV
+1712 ELLDTLKSDTSGV

-1752 ILINTDSPKSYIRE
+1752 IIVNTDSPKSYIRE

-1861 SKQAGSGEE
+1861 SKQAGVDDE
-1870 EGEEDVPEE
+1870 
-1879 FGHSDSIRKKLLE
+1879 
-1892 VLGRERRDRVL
+1892 DRVL

-1911 DGSAI
+1911 DNSAI
-1916 VRQASLTVW
+1916 VRQATLTVW

-1987 GLESTESDT
+1987 GLESSESDT

-2011 GKVHVQDYVDSIIPA
+2011 GKVHVTDYVDSIIPA

-2124 LNRRLTNILAALIRS
+2124 LNRRLTNILAALIQS
-2139 QVNETDEDTLEALE
+2139 QVSETDPDTLEALE

-2164 NSDGTRT
+2164 NADGAHT

-2177 DLVKS
+2177 ELVKS
-2182 EDASERS
+2182 EDPSKRS
-2189 SGCKILATFC
+2189 SGCNILATFC
-2199 AESSQDISRYV
+2199 AESTQDISRYV

-2225 HAVVVS
+2225 QSVVVS

-2256 RSVRAVGMPG
+2256 RSVRAVGTPG

-2299 SALGIGDLIQRT
+2299 SALGISDLIQRT

-2373 TDPTSATVR
+2373 TDPTSTTVR
-2382 TRAAAALSILISLQS
+2382 VRAAAALSILISLQS

-2410 KSSEAGVKET
+2410 KSSEPGVKET
-2420 VMGALE
+2420 VMSALE
-2426 SVVSKIGGGMSD
+2426 NVVSKIGAGMSD
-2438 TAKRAVIGVVMEG
+2438 AAKRAVIGVVIEG
-2451 MDASNPESMWLAS
+2451 MEASNTESMWLTS
-2464 AKVLG
+2464 AKLLG
-2469 AFCKHQSAEDAA
+2469 AFCKHQSTEEAS
-2481 YLIQTQILGENV
+2481 YLIQTQILGDTV
-2493 PLSASMLAINSV
+2493 PLSASMLAMNSV
-2505 LVESPQLFIETGHV
+2505 LVESPQLIIETGHV
-2519 QEIANAALKAIINP
+2519 QEVANAALTAISNSV
-2533 IESSSTAAVLV
+2533 ESSSTAAVLV
-2544 IGKMINN
+2544 IGKMITN

-2558 ELMGELIKKLSQHL
+2558 ELIGELIKKLALHL

-2582 LILVSIRAVARQAP
+2582 LILVCIRAVARQSP
-2596 WLVQPHL
+2596 WLVEPHL
-2603 SHVVPL
+2603 SQLVPL
-2609 LMASV
+2609 MMASV

-2629 LFALQLQKDDS
+2629 LFTLQLQKDDS
-2640 VYQTYLG
+2640 VYQKYLG
-2647 TIDNTANKAL
+2647 TIDMAASKAL
-2657 TDYHRRILSKL
+2657 TDYNRRILSKL
-2668 AANEQAR
+2668 AANERAR
-2675 LEQLY
+2675 VEQLH
-2680 GQEDAEAMEEDS
+2680 GQEDAEAIEEDA
-2692 EVNSVG
+2692 EVYAVG
-2698 GLDVGSKDDE
+2698 GLNLGTNDDE

>member
-1 MVAID
+1 MQAAD
-6 STGSHDPSENTWP
+6 STGSHDPSDNTW
-19 QYIKE
+19 QEFIKDS
-24 TLLPSITTSSVNER
+24 LLPSVTTASTNER

-60 ALVHVLFISYPRYSD
+60 ALVHILFITYPRYHD
-75 RSSRLTVLDILTGLN
+75 RSSRLTVLDILTELN
-90 AWNSTEFLKIMV
+90 AWNSEEFLKIIV
-102 PAVQRETERLSAK
+102 PAVYKESERLAAK
-115 SSDGN
+115 SSDG
-120 HWIVIYLSVYITA
+120 VYITA
-133 ATNRFVLLNWVN
+133 AVHRFALLNWVN
-145 QLLNC
+145 TLLNC
-150 ALEATADTNSPH
+150 SIAISSESPSPYLKPLISSQAT
-162 TKTLIGC
+162 
-169 QAALIDGLMDA
+169 LIDGLVDA
-180 NKKSVAHGAI
+180 DKKSVAHGAVA
-190 GDVRRCL
+190 DVRRCI
-197 RKNASKIPLFLEYL
+197 RKNAASIPLFLEYL
-211 TTATT
+211 LSTTT
-216 TPTYLNSVLLGTVVD
+216 TPTYTNAVLLGTVID

-239 AEAAKEQIAA
+239 AEAAKEQINSQ
-249 HRDAIIKFYLTNLI
+249 RDAIVKFYLNNLI

-269 PTRCAEAFNDFI
+269 PTRCALAFNDFI
-281 HHYVTLDLFKA
+281 HNYVTLDIFKA
-292 DFLPTVERLVLRAP
+292 DLLPTVERLVLRAP

-315 LVKALPFDPSPIF
+315 LVKALSFDPSPIF

-341 STSESTRT
+341 STSELVRT
-349 SAIALFKQFTEQ
+349 SANILFKQLAQLCKE
-361 SKQEEHVLKVV
+361 EEHVLKVV
-372 TEMTKLLT
+372 TEMTKQLT
-380 TGKVSSPDYRGIFYD
+380 TGKISSPDHRGIYYD
-395 CLGKTAATKSE
+395 CIGKTAATKSE
-406 SVSAKALSG
+406 SVSAKALQG
-415 LTTMTGKETNEAAVT
+415 LTTMSAKESNETAAT
-430 LGIDASI
+430 FSIDAI
-437 LHLEVLLAAG
+437 VLHLQVLLASG
-447 KDIPEVAASIKAGVA
+447 KDVPEIATTIKAGVA

-471 RKTWARGMGALIWH
+471 RKTWARGMGSLIWN
-485 SGYAPESAKSVS
+485 SEYAQESEKSVS
-497 LFMEP
+497 LFLAP
-502 LIKAFNNIQKAP
+502 LTSAYNNIQKAP

-522 EGYVAVASAYRLAQ
+522 EGYVAVGVAYRLSQNGSAP
-536 GGDAAAQQL
+536 ARQL
-545 IKSALVVS
+545 LKSALALS

-572 EGVWFVHALEALMS
+572 EGVWFVHALEAIAAENDLN
-586 EKDADEEAKL
+586 EEVRL

-611 ADARKEAFQALQRCA
+611 ADARKEAFHALQRCA
-626 KKDPRNVGAIIKESL
+626 KSDPKKIGTIIRESL
-641 LRWLSLLET
+641 LRWVSLIET

-660 ASSISPDIHISA
+660 ASTIPTDPHIST
-672 YRLSEILSAITTYNA
+672 YRLAEILSAITTYNEGA
-687 DADQKVMAE
+687 NQTVMAE
-696 VATDLIVLSHHEA
+696 VATELIVLSHHET
-709 IASPTKKYDWMSMV
+709 IASPSKKYDWMSMV
-723 QRARLDPGRLVS
+723 QRARLDPGCLVS
-735 DYQDRV
+735 DYQDRI

-747 AASLESTSPQMY
+747 AAALESSSPLMY

-767 SLVFISP
+767 SLVFIAP
-774 STMIPIFLSHVEED
+774 STMIPVFISHVEED
-788 LDAKLLNNIGE
+788 LDSKLLDNIGE
-799 QEIGIWRHPEG
+799 QEIGIWKHPEG
-810 ELFID
+810 ELFVD

-822 QGGGADRSRPVFD
+822 QGADRSRPAFD
-835 EQKFNRDIKKA
+835 EQKFNREVKKA
-846 LSSQKKSPAA
+846 LSAQKKAPSSSSAPAA
-856 SAAPSTPKLTR
+856 PKLTK

-878 KESNIRKSVQNTY
+878 KESKIRKSVQNTY
-891 VHLMRGLAIIRALVD
+891 SHLMRGLAIINALID
-906 GNAAELTAR
+906 GNSDELTAR

-930 GGPLLGSV
+930 GGPLVGPV
-938 AVDTYLTL
+938 AVDTYLAL
-946 GRCVSDR
+946 GRCASDR
-953 LDSIRLPLALATLR
+953 LDSIRVPLALATLR
-967 SLDVKEVPENWQEEP
+967 GLDVKEVPENWLEES

-994 RFVTEKQALLPS
+994 RFVTEKQPLLPS
-1006 SFAYCFPLIHNI
+1006 SFAYCFPLIHYI
-1018 LQNNGIVSP
+1018 LQNGGIVSP
-1027 DKSAADAK
+1027 EKSSADAK

-1047 IVSFHALSGASDS
+1047 IVSFHTLSGASDS

-1072 IIKEHPQLAKIARTS
+1072 IIKEYPQLAKTAKTS
-1087 LGDLTHSMGETASLD
+1087 LGDLTHSMGDSASLD
-1102 EINTLLGGLLY
+1102 EINALLGGLLF
-1113 NESLVRHAALSALEP
+1113 NETLVRQATLAALEP
-1128 LELTVI
+1128 LELTII

-1139 LWTACYDEDTT
+1139 LWTACYDDDST

-1183 FVRQAAGKAIAG
+1183 FVRQAAAKAIAG
-1195 AVKLYPETVSATLNS
+1195 AVKLYPDTVTDTLSA
-1210 IYILYHEKA
+1210 IYALYHEKA
-1219 QPIVPQYNDFGLLIQ
+1219 KPIVPQYNEYGLIIQ
-1234 ESMNRQDPVD
+1234 ESLNRQDPSD

-1257 PLMTAADLQ
+1257 PLMKASDLQ

-1273 RQDALGDRSAD
+1273 RQDALGDRNTD

-1297 TAHGAENVHN
+1297 NAHGAGNVHT

-1320 RNSEI
+1320 RNSET

-1332 AVILFGALARHLDPS
+1332 SVVLFGALARHLDPS

-1369 QVAVANCLPGLV
+1369 QVAVSNCLPGLV
-1381 KCIPDQVQD
+1381 KCIPDKVPE
-1390 LLKSLMDK
+1390 LLKTLMDK
-1398 TFHAKKYSERRGA
+1398 TFHSKKYSERRGA

-1436 KAAIDD
+1436 KAAVDD

-1478 LVCFGDAVAD
+1478 LVCFGDSVTD
-1488 VRQATADTSRV
+1488 VRQATSDTARA

-1534 LGSMAF
+1534 LGSMAY

-1602 NTKTHPALTALLG
+1602 NSKTHPALTALLG
-1615 TSFAHYIDSPSL
+1615 TAFVHYIDSPSL

-1680 VDPVPDARATAA
+1680 IDPVPDARATAA

-1712 ELVDTLKSDTSGV
+1712 ELLETLKSDTSGV

-1752 ILINTDSPKSYIRE
+1752 IILNTDSPKAYIRE

-1829 PELERGLFD
+1829 PQLERGLFD

-1861 SKQAGSGEE
+1861 SKQAGVDDEE
-1870 EGEEDVPEE
+1870 EEDAPEE
-1879 FGHSDSIRKKLLE
+1879 FGRSDNIRKKLLE

-1903 SSLYIVRA
+1903 ASLYIVRA
-1911 DGSAI
+1911 DNSAI

-1939 LPTIMSM
+1939 LATTMSM

-1987 GLESTESDT
+1987 GLESPESDT
-1996 RQGVCIGLSE
+1996 RQGVCVGLSE

-2011 GKVHVQDYVDSIIPA
+2011 GKVHVTDYVDSIIPA

-2124 LNRRLTNILAALIRS
+2124 LNRRLTNILAALIQS

-2153 TTICALLQSID
+2153 TTICTLLQSID
-2164 NSDGTRT
+2164 NADGAHT

-2177 DLVKS
+2177 ELVKS
-2182 EDASERS
+2182 EDPSKRS
-2189 SGCKILATFC
+2189 SGCNILATFC
-2199 AESSQDISRYV
+2199 AESTQDISRYV

-2225 HAVVVS
+2225 QAVVVS

-2246 ELEGLVQSVR
+2246 DLEGLVQSVR
-2256 RSVRAVGMPG
+2256 RSVRAVGTPG

-2373 TDPTSATVR
+2373 TDPTSSAVR
-2382 TRAAAALSILISLQS
+2382 VRAASALTILISLQS

-2420 VMGALE
+2420 VMSALE
-2426 SVVSKIGGGMSD
+2426 SVVSKIGAGMSD
-2438 TAKRAVIGVVMEG
+2438 AAKRAVIGVVMEG
-2451 MDASNPESMWLAS
+2451 MDANNPESMWLAS
-2464 AKVLG
+2464 AKLLG
-2469 AFCKHQSAEDAA
+2469 AFCKHQNAEEAA
-2481 YLIQTQILGENV
+2481 YLVQTQILGENV

-2505 LVESPQLFIETGHV
+2505 LVESPKLFIETGYV
-2519 QEIANAALKAIINP
+2519 QEIANAALAAIPNP
-2533 IESSSTAAVLV
+2533 IESSSTAGVLA
-2544 IGKMINN
+2544 IGKMIVN

-2558 ELMGELIKKLSQHL
+2558 ELVGELISKLSIVL
-2572 SQDINLESKR
+2572 SQDISIESKR
-2582 LILVSIRAVARQAP
+2582 LILVCIRAVARQAP
-2596 WLVQPHL
+2596 WLVEPHL
-2603 SHVVPL
+2603 SQIVPV
-2609 LMASV
+2609 MMTSV
-2614 RERVIPI
+2614 RERVIPV

-2629 LFALQLQKDDS
+2629 LFSLQLQKDDS

-2647 TIDNTANKAL
+2647 TIDTTANKAL

-2668 AANEQAR
+2668 ALNERTR
-2675 LEQLY
+2675 LEQLH
-2680 GQEDAEAMEEDS
+2680 GQEDPEAVEEDA
-2692 EVNSVG
+2692 EVYSVG
-2698 GLDVGSKDDE
+2698 GLNVGTSDDE

>member
-1 MVAID
+1 MQAAD
-6 STGSHDPSENTWP
+6 STGSHDPSENTW
-19 QYIKE
+19 QEYLKV
-24 TLLPSITTSSVNER
+24 TLLPSITTASTNER

-60 ALVHVLFISYPRYSD
+60 ALVHILFLSYPRYND
-75 RSSRLTVLDILTGLN
+75 RSSRLAVLDILTELH
-90 AWNSTEFLKIMV
+90 AWNSEEFLKVMV
-102 PAVQRETERLSAK
+102 PTLHKETERLSAK
-115 SSDGN
+115 SPDG
-120 HWIVIYLSVYITA
+120 VYITA
-133 ATNRFVLLNWVN
+133 AAHRFVILNWVN
-145 QLLNC
+145 VLLNC
-150 ALEATADTNSPH
+150 ILAASTADASSTSSSPYV
-162 TKTLIGC
+162 KPLISS
-169 QAALIDGLMDA
+169 QALLIDGLVDA
-180 NKKSVAHGAI
+180 EKKSVTHGAI
-190 GDVRRCL
+190 ADVRRCI
-197 RKNASKIPLFLEYL
+197 RKNATSIPLYLDTL

-216 TPTYLNSVLLGTVVD
+216 TPTYLNSVLMGTVVD
-231 VALRLKHN
+231 VALRLKNHKE
-239 AEAAKEQIAA
+239 AEVGKEQVAN
-249 HRDAIIKFYLTNLI
+249 HQDAIVKFYLTNLI

-269 PTRCAEAFNDFI
+269 PTRCAAAFNDFI
-281 HHYVTLDLFKA
+281 HRFVTLDMFKA
-292 DFLPTVERLVLRAP
+292 DFLPTIVRLVLRAP

-315 LVKALPFDPSPIF
+315 LVKALSFDPSPIF
-328 SSSLQDPLLNGLR
+328 STPSLQEPLLNGLR
-341 STSESTRT
+341 SSSESVRI
-349 SAIALFKQFTEQ
+349 SAIALFKQLAQLSNE
-361 SKQEEHVLKVV
+361 EEHVLKVV
-372 TEMTKLLT
+372 TEMTRQLT
-380 TGKVSSPDYRGIFYD
+380 TGMVSSPDHRGIFYD
-395 CLGKTAATKSE
+395 CIGKTAATRSD
-406 SVSAKALSG
+406 SVSTKALQG
-415 LTTMTGKETNEAAVT
+415 LTTMTAKESNETAVT
-430 LGIDASI
+430 FGIDAMV
-437 LHLEVLLAAG
+437 LHLQVLLATG
-447 KDIPEVAASIKAGVA
+447 KDTPEVVASIKAGVA

-471 RKTWARGMGALIWH
+471 RKTWARGMGSLIWN
-485 SGYAPESAKSVS
+485 SEYAPESVKNVS
-497 LFMEP
+497 LFLTP
-502 LIKAFNNIQKAP
+502 LTTAYNNIQKAP
-514 LTYKDGPL
+514 LTYKDGPM
-522 EGYVAVASAYRLAQ
+522 EGYVAVSTAYRLVQA
-536 GGDAAAQQL
+536 GDASASHL
-545 IKSALVVS
+545 LKSALMVS

-572 EGVWFVHALEALMS
+572 EGVWFVHALEALVA
-586 EKDADEEAKL
+586 EKDIDEEAKM

-611 ADARKEAFQALQRCA
+611 ADARKEAFHALQRCA
-626 KKDPRNVGAIIKESL
+626 KNDAKKIGTIIRESL
-641 LRWLSLLET
+641 LRWVSLIET
-650 PVKDSTPALA
+650 PVKDSTLMLA
-660 ASSISPDIHISA
+660 ASTISADPHISA
-672 YRLSEILSAITTYNA
+672 YRLSEILSAITTFNEG
-687 DADQKVMAE
+687 ADQAVMAE
-696 VATDLIVLSHHEA
+696 VATELIVLSHHQA

-723 QRARLDPGRLVS
+723 QRARLDPGRLVQ

-747 AASLESTSPQMY
+747 AASLESDSPLMY

-767 SLVFISP
+767 SLVFIAP
-774 STMIPIFLSHVEED
+774 STMIPVFLSHVEED
-788 LDAKLLNNIGE
+788 LDAKLLDKIGE
-799 QEIGIWRHPEG
+799 QEVEIWKHPEG
-810 ELFID
+810 TLFVD

-822 QGGGADRSRPVFD
+822 QGGAGPSRLAFD
-835 EQKFNRDIKKA
+835 EQKFNRDVKKA
-846 LSSQKKSPAA
+846 LSSTKK
-856 SAAPSTPKLTR
+856 APSPSSAPATPKLSR

-878 KESNIRKSVQNTY
+878 KESTIRKSVQNTY
-891 VHLMRGLAIIRALVD
+891 NHLMRGLATIRALID
-906 GNAAELTAR
+906 GNSDELTSR

-930 GGPLLGSV
+930 GGPIVGTV
-938 AVDTYLTL
+938 AVDTYLDL

-953 LDSIRLPLALATLR
+953 LDSIRVPLALATLR
-967 SLDVKEVPENWQEEP
+967 SLDVKEVPRNWLDEP

-994 RFVTEKQALLPS
+994 RSVTEKQPLLPS
-1006 SFAYCFPLIHNI
+1006 SFAFCFPLIHNI
-1018 LQNNGIVSP
+1018 LQNGGIISP
-1027 DKSAADAK
+1027 DKSSADAK
-1035 EVSQEQ
+1035 EASQEQ

-1047 IVSFHALSGASDS
+1047 IVSYHALSGASDS
-1060 LPRKEM
+1060 LPRREM
-1066 IDSLLS
+1066 ISSLLS
-1072 IIKEHPQLAKIARTS
+1072 IIKEYPQLAKIARTS
-1087 LGDLTHSMGETASLD
+1087 LGDLTHSMSNTATLD
-1102 EINTLLGGLLY
+1102 EINTLLQGLLY
-1113 NESLVRHAALSALEP
+1113 NESLVRQAALAALDP

-1139 LWTACYDEDTT
+1139 LWTECYDEDAN

-1168 TYADALLPYVVHQNG
+1168 TYADALLPYVVHQNT
-1183 FVRQAAGKAIAG
+1183 FVRQAASKAIAG
-1195 AVKLYPETVSATLNS
+1195 AVKLYPDTVTATLNA

-1219 QPIVPQYNDFGLLIQ
+1219 QPIVPQYNEFGLIIQ
-1234 ESMNRQDPVD
+1234 ESLDRQDPSD
-1244 QRFGLSMALKNIA
+1244 QRYGLSMALKNIA
-1257 PLMTAADLQ
+1257 PLMTSSDLQ

-1297 TAHGAENVHN
+1297 TAHGADNVHT
-1307 LIPVFENYLSEPA
+1307 LIPVFENYLSEPG
-1320 RNSEI
+1320 RNSET

-1359 ETLNTPSEPV
+1359 ETLNTPSEAV
-1369 QVAVANCLPGLV
+1369 QIAVANCLPGLI
-1381 KCIPDQVQD
+1381 KCIPDRVPE
-1390 LLKSLMDK
+1390 LLKTLMDK
-1398 TFHAKKYSERRGA
+1398 TFHSKKYSERRGA
-1411 AYGLAGVIKGRGIS
+1411 AYGLSGVIKGRGIS

-1436 KAAIDD
+1436 KAAVDD
-1442 KKDAHA
+1442 KKDPHA

-1478 LVCFGDAVAD
+1478 LVCFGDSVMD
-1488 VRQATADTSRV
+1488 VRQATSDTARA

-1511 IMPSLLAG
+1511 IMPSLLTG

-1615 TSFAHYIDSPSL
+1615 TSFVHYIDSPSL

-1640 RATDIKKKASQIVG
+1640 RTTDVKKKASQIVG

-1680 VDPVPDARATAA
+1680 IDPVPGARATAA

-1752 ILINTDSPKSYIRE
+1752 IIINTDSPKAYIRE

-1829 PELERGLFD
+1829 PELERGIFD

-1861 SKQAGSGEE
+1861 SKQAGVDD
-1870 EGEEDVPEE
+1870 EGEEDAPEE
-1879 FGHSDSIRKKLLE
+1879 FGRSDGIRKKLLE
-1892 VLGRERRDRVL
+1892 VLGRDRRDRVL
-1903 SSLYIVRA
+1903 ASLYVVRA
-1911 DGSAI
+1911 DNSAI

-1987 GLESTESDT
+1987 GLESPESDT

-2011 GKVHVQDYVDSIIPA
+2011 GKVHVSDYVDSIIPA

-2124 LNRRLTNILAALIRS
+2124 LNRRLTNILAALIQS
-2139 QVNETDEDTLEALE
+2139 QVSETDPDTLEALE

-2164 NSDGTRT
+2164 NSDGAHT

-2177 DLVKS
+2177 ELVKS
-2182 EDASERS
+2182 EDPSKRS
-2189 SGCKILATFC
+2189 SGCNILATFC
-2199 AESSQDISRYV
+2199 AESTQDISRYV

-2225 HAVVVS
+2225 QSVVVS

-2246 ELEGLVQSVR
+2246 DLEGLVQSVR
-2256 RSVRAVGMPG
+2256 RSVRAVGTPG

-2287 GLMNGSNSIREA
+2287 GLMNGSNSVREA
-2299 SALGIGDLIQRT
+2299 SALGISDLIQRT

-2382 TRAAAALSILISLQS
+2382 VRAAAALTILISLQS

-2410 KSSEAGVKET
+2410 KSSEPGVKET
-2420 VMGALE
+2420 VLSALE

-2438 TAKRAVIGVVMEG
+2438 TAKRAVISVVMEG
-2451 MDASNPESMWLAS
+2451 MDASNS
-2464 AKVLG
+2464 
-2469 AFCKHQSAEDAA
+2469 
-2481 YLIQTQILGENV
+2481 
-2493 PLSASMLAINSV
+2493 
-2505 LVESPQLFIETGHV
+2505 
-2519 QEIANAALKAIINP
+2519 
-2533 IESSSTAAVLV
+2533 
-2544 IGKMINN
+2544 
-2551 EAYQVDQ
+2551 
-2558 ELMGELIKKLSQHL
+2558 
-2572 SQDINLESKR
+2572 
-2582 LILVSIRAVARQAP
+2582 
-2596 WLVQPHL
+2596 
-2603 SHVVPL
+2603 
-2609 LMASV
+2609 
-2614 RERVIPI
+2614 
-2621 KLAAERAL
+2621 
-2629 LFALQLQKDDS
+2629 
-2640 VYQTYLG
+2640 
-2647 TIDNTANKAL
+2647 
-2657 TDYHRRILSKL
+2657 
-2668 AANEQAR
+2668 
-2675 LEQLY
+2675 
-2680 GQEDAEAMEEDS
+2680 
-2692 EVNSVG
+2692 
-2698 GLDVGSKDDE
+2698 

>member
-1 MVAID
+1 MASD
-6 STGSHDPSENTWP
+6 STGSHDPADNTW
-19 QYIKE
+19 QEYIKD
-24 TLLPSITTSSVNER
+24 TLLPNITCSAVSER
-38 TQLLHLLLVRIKRKD
+38 DKMLHLLLVRIKRKD

-60 ALVHVLFISYPRYSD
+60 AIVHLLFLGYPRYND
-75 RSSRLTVLDILTGLN
+75 RSSRLLVIDILTELN
-90 AWNSTEFLKIMV
+90 AWNSVEFLKVMV
-102 PAVQRETERLSAK
+102 PASQRETEKLAAKSADGVYVTAASDRFVFLTWVDLLLSCALDGSSETLSAHVK
-115 SSDGN
+115 
-120 HWIVIYLSVYITA
+120 
-133 ATNRFVLLNWVN
+133 
-145 QLLNC
+145 
-150 ALEATADTNSPH
+150 P
-162 TKTLIGC
+162 LIAC
-169 QAALIDGLMDA
+169 QAILIDGLADEPR
-180 NKKSVAHGAI
+180 KSVAHSAVA
-190 GDVRRCL
+190 DVRRCI
-197 RKNASKIPLFLEYL
+197 RKHSKSIPVFFDYL
-211 TTATT
+211 TSTTA
-216 TPTYLNSVLLGTVVD
+216 TPTYLNAVLLGTVVD
-231 VALRLKHN
+231 VSLRLKN
-239 AEAAKEQIAA
+239 KDAEVGKGYVAASK
-249 HRDAIIKFYLTNLI
+249 DDIIKYYLANLI

-269 PTRCAEAFNDFI
+269 PTRCPVALNDFMQQ
-281 HHYVTLDLFKA
+281 YVTLDLFKS
-292 DFLPTVERLVLRAP
+292 DFLPTIERLVLRAP
-306 EIVFALLVH
+306 EIVFGLLVH
-315 LVKALPFDPSPIF
+315 LVKSLSFDPSPIF

-349 SAIALFKQFTEQ
+349 SSIALFKQLAQQ
-361 SKQEEHVLKVV
+361 SKQEQDVLKVV

-380 TGKVSSPDYRGIFYD
+380 TGKLSSPDHRGIFYE
-395 CLGKTAATKSE
+395 CLGVTAATNSE
-406 SVSAKALSG
+406 TVSAKALQG
-415 LTTMTGKETNEAAVT
+415 LTTMTAKESNEGAVT
-430 LGIDASI
+430 FGIDATV
-437 LHLEVLLAAG
+437 LHLEVLLATG
-447 KDIPEVAASIKAGVA
+447 KDIPEITAAVKAGVA

-471 RKTWARGMGALIWH
+471 RKTWARGMGALIWK
-485 SGYAPESAKSVS
+485 STYSKDSAKNVA
-497 LFMEP
+497 LFLAP
-502 LIKAFNNIQKAP
+502 LIAAFNKIQTAP

-522 EGYVAVASAYRLAQ
+522 EGYVAVAAAYRLAQ
-536 GGDAAAQQL
+536 AGDASASQL
-545 IKSALVVS
+545 
-553 PKPSLVLFDKVY
+553 VY
-565 TKLTTAE
+565 TKHSTAE
-572 EGVWFVHALEALMS
+572 EGVWFVHALEALIA
-586 EKDADEEAKL
+586 EKDASEEAKL
-596 AIGTGFIYSAAASPY
+596 AIGTGFIYAAAASPFS
-611 ADARKEAFQALQRCA
+611 DVRKEVFHALQRCA
-626 KKDPRNVGAIIKESL
+626 KQDLQNVGDIIRESL
-641 LRWLSLLET
+641 LRWVSLIET
-650 PVKDSTPALA
+650 PVKDSTPSLA
-660 ASSISPDIHISA
+660 AAGISVDPHVSA
-672 YRLSEILSAITTYNA
+672 YRLSEILSAITTFSPEN
-687 DADQKVMAE
+687 DQSVMAKVSTE
-696 VATDLIVLSHHEA
+696 LIVLSHHQA

-723 QRARLDPGRLVS
+723 QRARLDPGRLVA
-735 DYQDRV
+735 DHEDRI
-741 EQLVMD
+741 EQLVME
-747 AASLESTSPQMY
+747 AASLDSTSPQMY
-759 KAAMSTIS
+759 QAAMSTIS

-774 STMIPIFLSHVEED
+774 STMIPTFLSHVDED
-788 LDAKLLNNIGE
+788 LDAKLLDNIRE
-799 QEIGIWRHPEG
+799 QEVGIWRHPEG
-810 ELFID
+810 ELYVD

-822 QGGGADRSRPVFD
+822 QGASADRRPVFD
-835 EQKFNRDIKKA
+835 EQKFNREVKQALAAKKKA
-846 LSSQKKSPAA
+846 PTSPAQA
-856 SAAPSTPKLTR
+856 STPKLTR
-867 DEQASVDAQLA
+867 DEQATVDAQLA
-878 KESNIRKSVQNTY
+878 KESNIRKNVQNTY
-891 VHLMRGLAIIRALVD
+891 VHLMRGMAIIRALIN
-906 GNAAELTAR
+906 GNAEELTAR

-930 GGPLLGSV
+930 GGPLVGPV
-938 AVDTYLTL
+938 AVETYLAL

-953 LDSIRLPLALATLR
+953 LESIREPLALATLR
-967 SLDVKEVPENWQEEP
+967 SLDVKEVPENWQDEP
-982 LEELVSRVLYRL
+982 LEDLASRVLYRL

-1018 LQNNGIVSP
+1018 LQNGGIVNP
-1027 DKSAADAK
+1027 EKSSADAK

-1047 IVSFHALSGASDS
+1047 I
-1060 LPRKEM
+1060 EM
-1066 IDSLLS
+1066 TASLLS
-1072 IIKEHPQLAKIARTS
+1072 IIKEYPQLAKTAKTS
-1087 LGDLTHSMGETASLD
+1087 LGDLTRSMGESATMD
-1102 EINTLLGGLLY
+1102 EISTLLAGLLY
-1113 NESLVRHAALSALEP
+1113 NESLVRQAALSALDP

-1139 LWTACYDEDTT
+1139 LWTACYDDDSN
-1150 NAKLA
+1150 NAKAA

-1168 TYADALLPYVVHQNG
+1168 TYAEALLPYVVHENG
-1183 FVRQAAGKAIAG
+1183 FVRQVAGKAIAG
-1195 AVKLYPETVSATLNS
+1195 AVKLYPETVSETLAA
-1210 IYILYHEKA
+1210 IYVLYHEKA
-1219 QPIVPQYNDFGLLIQ
+1219 QLIVSQYNDFGLIIQ
-1234 ESMNRQDPVD
+1234 ESLNLQDPAD
-1244 QRFGLSMALKNIA
+1244 QRFGFSMALKHVA
-1257 PLMTAADLQ
+1257 PLMTASYLQ

-1273 RQDALGDRSAD
+1273 RQ
-1284 VRQGML
+1284 GML
-1290 DAGLAMI
+1290 EADLAMI
-1297 TAHGAENVHN
+1297 TAHSTENVHS
-1307 LIPVFENYLSEPA
+1307 LILVFEKYLSEPA
-1320 RNSEI
+1320 RNSET

-1332 AVILFGALARHLDPS
+1332 AVILFGALAHHLDVS

-1359 ETLNTPSEPV
+1359 ETLVTPSKPV
-1369 QVAVANCLPGLV
+1369 RSLSPTACQ
-1381 KCIPDQVQD
+1381 
-1390 LLKSLMDK
+1390 SLMDK
-1398 TFHAKKYSERRGA
+1398 TFHSKKYFEHRGA
-1411 AYGLAGVIKGRGIS
+1411 AYGLASVIKGRSIS
-1425 ALKEFSVMASL
+1425 ALKKFSVMTSL
-1436 KAAIDD
+1436 KAAVDD
-1442 KKDAHA
+1442 KKDPP
-1448 REGAMIAFET
+1448 M
-1458 LSQTLGRLFEPYVI
+1458 LTLGRLFEPCVI

-1478 LVCFGDAVAD
+1478 LICFGDAVMD
-1488 VRQATADTSRV
+1488 VRQATADTSRA

-1578 FGEVISNPEIQ
+1578 F
-1589 DLVPIMMAALCDP
+1589 
-1602 NTKTHPALTALLG
+1602 ALTALLA
-1615 TSFAHYIDSPSL
+1615 TSFVHYIDSPSL

-1680 VDPVPDARATAA
+1680 IDPVPDARATAA

-1707 PDLVH
+1707 PELVH

-1752 ILINTDSPKSYIRE
+1752 IIINTDSPKAYIRE

-1861 SKQAGSGEE
+1861 SKQSSGADGEE
-1870 EGEEDVPEE
+1870 EEDAPEE
-1879 FGHSDSIRKKLLE
+1879 FGTSDAIRKKLLE

-1911 DGSAI
+1911 DNSAI

-1925 KSLVTN
+1925 KSLVNN

-1939 LPTIMSM
+1939 LPTIMAM

-1987 GLESTESDT
+1987 GLESPESDT

-2011 GKVHVQDYVDSIIPA
+2011 GKVHVTDYVDSIIPA

-2124 LNRRLTNILAALIRS
+2124 LNRRLTNILAALIQS
-2139 QVNETDEDTLEALE
+2139 QVSETDPDTLEALE

-2164 NSDGTRT
+2164 NADGAHT

-2177 DLVKS
+2177 ELVKS
-2182 EDASERS
+2182 EDASKRS
-2189 SGCKILATFC
+2189 SGCNILATFC
-2199 AESSQDISRYV
+2199 AESTQDISRYV

-2299 SALGIGDLIQRT
+2299 SALAIGDLIQRT
-2311 SADALKPFVTQ
+2311 SSDALKPFVTQ

-2336 GEVKSAILS
+2336 GEVKAAILS

-2382 TRAAAALSILISLQS
+2382 
-2397 RVDPLVTELVAGI
+2397 V
-2410 KSSEAGVKET
+2410 
-2420 VMGALE
+2420 
-2426 SVVSKIGGGMSD
+2426 
-2438 TAKRAVIGVVMEG
+2438 
-2451 MDASNPESMWLAS
+2451 
-2464 AKVLG
+2464 
-2469 AFCKHQSAEDAA
+2469 
-2481 YLIQTQILGENV
+2481 
-2493 PLSASMLAINSV
+2493 
-2505 LVESPQLFIETGHV
+2505 
-2519 QEIANAALKAIINP
+2519 
-2533 IESSSTAAVLV
+2533 
-2544 IGKMINN
+2544 
-2551 EAYQVDQ
+2551 
-2558 ELMGELIKKLSQHL
+2558 
-2572 SQDINLESKR
+2572 
-2582 LILVSIRAVARQAP
+2582 
-2596 WLVQPHL
+2596 
-2603 SHVVPL
+2603 
-2609 LMASV
+2609 
-2614 RERVIPI
+2614 
-2621 KLAAERAL
+2621 
-2629 LFALQLQKDDS
+2629 
-2640 VYQTYLG
+2640 
-2647 TIDNTANKAL
+2647 
-2657 TDYHRRILSKL
+2657 
-2668 AANEQAR
+2668 
-2675 LEQLY
+2675 
-2680 GQEDAEAMEEDS
+2680 
-2692 EVNSVG
+2692 
-2698 GLDVGSKDDE
+2698 

>member
-1 MVAID
+1 MLPAESI
-6 STGSHDPSENTWP
+6 GSHDPSESTWP
-19 QYIKE
+19 EYIKE
-24 TLLPSITTSSVNER
+24 TLLPSVTTSSVNER

-60 ALVHVLFISYPRYSD
+60 ALVHVLSITYPRYSD
-75 RSSRLTVLDILTGLN
+75 RASRLTVLEALKELH
-90 AWNSTEFLKIMV
+90 AWNSEEFLKIMV
-102 PAVQRETERLSAK
+102 PTVQKETERLAAK
-115 SSDGN
+115 SSDG
-120 HWIVIYLSVYITA
+120 VYITA

-145 QLLNC
+145 LLLDC
-150 ALEATADTNSPH
+150 TLKDPSEAPSPH
-162 TKTLIGC
+162 VRTLISC
-169 QAALIDGLMDA
+169 QAVLIDGLVDA
-180 NKKSVAHGAI
+180 TKLSVARGAI
-190 GDVRRCL
+190 GDVRRCI
-197 RKNASKIPLFLEYL
+197 RKNASSIPLFLEYL
-211 TTATT
+211 TATTT

-231 VALRLKHN
+231 VALRLKQN
-239 AEAAKEQIAA
+239 ADVAKEHIAA
-249 HRDAIIKFYLTNLI
+249 HRDAIVKYYLTNLI
-263 SSKQAV
+263 SSKHAV
-269 PTRCAEAFNDFI
+269 PARCAAAFNDFI
-281 HHYVTLDLFKA
+281 HHYVTLDIFKS

-315 LVKALPFDPSPIF
+315 LVKSLAFDPSPIF

-341 STSESTRT
+341 STSESVRT
-349 SAIALFKQFTEQ
+349 SAIALFKQFAKQ
-361 SKQEEHVLKVV
+361 SMEEEHVLKVV

-380 TGKVSSPDYRGIFYD
+380 TGKVSSPDHRGIFYD
-395 CLGKTAATKSE
+395 CLGNTAAIRSE
-406 SVSAKALSG
+406 SVSTKALQG
-415 LTTMTGKETNEAAVT
+415 LTTMTGKESNETAVT
-430 LGIDASI
+430 FGIDSLI
-437 LHLEVLLAAG
+437 LHLQVLLATG
-447 KDIPEVAASIKAGVA
+447 KDTPEVAAGVKAGVA

-471 RKTWARGMGALIWH
+471 RKTWARGMGSLIWN
-485 SGYAPESAKSVS
+485 SEYAPESFKNVS
-497 LFMEP
+497 PFMAP
-502 LIKAFNNIQKAP
+502 LIAAFNTIQKAP

-522 EGYVAVASAYRLAQ
+522 EGYVAVAAAYRLAKD
-536 GGDAAAQQL
+536 GDASARQL
-545 IKSALVVS
+545 IKSALAVS

-565 TKLTTAE
+565 TKLSTSE
-572 EGVWFVHALEALMS
+572 EGVWFVHALEALMA
-586 EKDADEEAKL
+586 EKDIEEEAKL

-611 ADARKEAFQALQRCA
+611 ADARKEAFYALQRCA
-626 KKDPRNVGAIIKESL
+626 KSDAKNVGSVIKESL
-641 LRWLSLLET
+641 LRWVSLLET
-650 PVKDSTPALA
+650 PVKDSTPSLA
-660 ASSISPDIHISA
+660 ASTISADPHISA
-672 YRLSEILSAITTYNA
+672 YRLSEILSAITTYCA
-687 DADQKVMAE
+687 EADQAIMAE
-696 VATDLIVLSHHEA
+696 VATDMIVLSHHQA

-723 QRARLDPGRLVS
+723 QRARLDPGRLVA
-735 DYQDRV
+735 DYHGRI
-741 EQLVMD
+741 EKLVMA
-747 AASLESTSPQMY
+747 AASLDSTSPLMY

-774 STMIPIFLSHVEED
+774 SAMIPVFMGHIEED
-788 LDAKLLNNIGE
+788 LDAKLLDNIGE

-810 ELFID
+810 ELYVD

-822 QGGGADRSRPVFD
+822 QGGPDRSRPAFD
-835 EQKFNRDIKKA
+835 EQKFNRDVKKA
-846 LSSQKKSPAA
+846 LSSAKKTTTAPAA
-856 SAAPSTPKLTR
+856 SSSPKLTR
-867 DEQASVDAQLA
+867 DEQATVDAQLA

-891 VHLMRGLAIIRALVD
+891 VHLTRGLATIRALID
-906 GNAAELTAR
+906 GNADELTSR

-953 LDSIRLPLALATLR
+953 LESIRVPLALATLR
-967 SLDVKEVPENWQEEP
+967 SLDVKEVPDNWQEEP

-1018 LQNNGIVSP
+1018 LQNGGIVSAE
-1027 DKSAADAK
+1027 KSAADAK

-1047 IVSFHALSGASDS
+1047 IVSYHSLSGASDS

-1072 IIKEHPQLAKIARTS
+1072 IIKEYPQLAKTARTS
-1087 LGDLTHSMGETASLD
+1087 LGDLTHSMGETATLD

-1113 NESLVRHAALSALEP
+1113 NETLVRQAALSALEP

-1150 NAKLA
+1150 NAKMA

-1168 TYADALLPYVVHQNG
+1168 TYTESLLPYVVHQNG

-1195 AVKLYPETVSATLNS
+1195 AVKLYPDTVTATLS
-1210 IYILYHEKA
+1210 AIYMLYHEKA
-1219 QPIVPQYNDFGLLIQ
+1219 QPIVPQYNEYGLLIQ
-1234 ESMNRQDPVD
+1234 ESLNRQDPAD

-1257 PLMTAADLQ
+1257 PMMTASDLQ

-1273 RQDALGDRSAD
+1273 RQDALGDRNSD

-1297 TAHGAENVHN
+1297 TAHGAENVHT

-1320 RNSEI
+1320 RNSET

-1359 ETLNTPSEPV
+1359 ETLKTPSEPV

-1381 KCIPDQVQD
+1381 KCIPDQVPE
-1390 LLKSLMDK
+1390 LLKSLMYK
-1398 TFHAKKYSERRGA
+1398 TFHSSKYSERRGA

-1436 KAAIDD
+1436 KAAVDD

-1478 LVCFGDAVAD
+1478 LVCFGDSVTD
-1488 VRQATADTSRV
+1488 VRQATADTSRA

-1615 TSFAHYIDSPSL
+1615 TSFVHYIDSPSL

-1640 RATDIKKKASQIVG
+1640 RATDVKKKASQIVG

-1680 VDPVPDARATAA
+1680 IDPVPDARATAA

-1752 ILINTDSPKSYIRE
+1752 IIINTDSPKSYIRE

-1807 ASLKAGQMI
+1807 ASMKAGQMI

-1861 SKQAGSGEE
+1861 SKQAGVDVDV
-1870 EGEEDVPEE
+1870 EEDAPEE
-1879 FGHSDSIRKKLLE
+1879 YAGSDNIRKKLLE

-1916 VRQASLTVW
+1916 VRHASLTVW

-1931 TPRTLREI
+1931 TPRTLRDI

-2011 GKVHVQDYVDSIIPA
+2011 GKVHVTDYVDSIIPA

-2124 LNRRLTNILAALIRS
+2124 LNRRLTNVLAALIQS

-2164 NSDGTRT
+2164 NADGAHT

-2177 DLVKS
+2177 ELVKS
-2182 EDASERS
+2182 EDASKRS
-2189 SGCKILATFC
+2189 SGCNILATFC
-2199 AESSQDISRYV
+2199 AESTQDISRYV

-2225 HAVVVS
+2225 QTVVVS

-2299 SALGIGDLIQRT
+2299 SALAIGDLIQRT

-2382 TRAAAALSILISLQS
+2382 VRAAAALGILISLQS

-2410 KSSEAGVKET
+2410 KASEAGVKET

-2426 SVVSKIGGGMSD
+2426 SVVSKIGAGMSD
-2438 TAKRAVIGVVMEG
+2438 VAKRAVIGVVMEG
-2451 MDASNPESMWLAS
+2451 MDANNTESMWLAS
-2464 AKVLG
+2464 AKLLG
-2469 AFCKHQSAEDAA
+2469 AFCKHQNSDEAA

-2519 QEIANAALKAIINP
+2519 QEVANAALAAIPNAV
-2533 IESSSTAAVLV
+2533 ESSSTAAVLA
-2544 IGKMINN
+2544 IGKIIMN

-2558 ELMGELIKKLSQHL
+2558 ELMGELIQKLTQHL
-2572 SQDINLESKR
+2572 TQDINLESKR
-2582 LILVSIRAVARQAP
+2582 LILVSVRAVARQAP
-2596 WLVQPHL
+2596 WLVEPHL
-2603 SHVVPL
+2603 KTVVPL
-2609 LMASV
+2609 MMTSV

-2640 VYQTYLG
+2640 VYQAYLG
-2647 TIDNTANKAL
+2647 MIDTVASKAL
-2657 TDYHRRILSKL
+2657 VDYHRRILSKL
-2668 AANEQAR
+2668 AINERVR
-2675 LEQLY
+2675 LEQLH
-2680 GQEDAEAMEEDS
+2680 GQEDGEAIEEDS

-2698 GLDVGSKDDE
+2698 GLNVGTNDDE

>member
-1 MVAID
+1 MASD
-6 STGSHDPSENTWP
+6 STGSHDPADNTW
-19 QYIKE
+19 QEYIKD
-24 TLLPSITTSSVNER
+24 TLLPNITCSAVSER
-38 TQLLHLLLVRIKRKD
+38 DKMLHLLLVRIKRKD

-60 ALVHVLFISYPRYSD
+60 AIVHLLFLGYPRYND
-75 RSSRLTVLDILTGLN
+75 RSSRLLVIDILTELN
-90 AWNSTEFLKIMV
+90 TWNSTEFLKVMV
-102 PAVQRETERLSAK
+102 PASQRETEKLAAK
-115 SSDGN
+115 SADG
-120 HWIVIYLSVYITA
+120 VYVTA
-133 ATNRFVLLNWVN
+133 ASDRFVFLTWVDLL
-145 QLLNC
+145 LGC
-150 ALEATADTNSPH
+150 ALDGSSETLSPH
-162 TKTLIGC
+162 VKPLIAC
-169 QAALIDGLMDA
+169 QAILIDGLADEPR
-180 NKKSVAHGAI
+180 KSVAHSAVA
-190 GDVRRCL
+190 DVRRCI
-197 RKNASKIPLFLEYL
+197 RKHSKSIPIFFDYL
-211 TTATT
+211 TSTTAT
-216 TPTYLNSVLLGTVVD
+216 PTHLNAVLLGTVVD
-231 VALRLKHN
+231 VSLHLKN
-239 AEAAKEQIAA
+239 KEAEAGKGYVAA
-249 HRDAIIKFYLTNLI
+249 SKDAIIKYYLANLI

-269 PTRCAEAFNDFI
+269 PTRCPVALNDFMQQ
-281 HHYVTLDLFKA
+281 YVTLDLFKS
-292 DFLPTVERLVLRAP
+292 DFLPTIERLVLRAP
-306 EIVFALLVH
+306 EIVFGLLGH
-315 LVKALPFDPSPIF
+315 LVKSLSFDPSPIF

-349 SAIALFKQFTEQ
+349 SSIALFKQFAQQ
-361 SKQEEHVLKVV
+361 SKQEQEVLKIV

-380 TGKVSSPDYRGIFYD
+380 TGKLSSPDHRGIFYE
-395 CLGKTAATKSE
+395 CLGMTAATNSE
-406 SVSAKALSG
+406 AVSAKALQG
-415 LTTMTGKETNEAAVT
+415 LTTMTAKESNEGAVT
-430 LGIDASI
+430 FGIDATV
-437 LHLEVLLAAG
+437 LHLEVLLATG
-447 KDIPEVAASIKAGVA
+447 KDIPEITAAVKAGVA

-471 RKTWARGMGALIWH
+471 RKTWARGMGALIWK
-485 SGYAPESAKSVS
+485 STYSKNSAKNVA
-497 LFMEP
+497 LFLAP
-502 LIKAFNNIQKAP
+502 LIAAFNKIQTAP

-522 EGYVAVASAYRLAQ
+522 EGYVAVTAAYRLAQ
-536 GGDAAAQQL
+536 AGDASASQL

-565 TKLTTAE
+565 TKHSTAE
-572 EGVWFVHALEALMS
+572 EGVWFVHALEALIS
-586 EKDADEEAKL
+586 EKDASEEAKL
-596 AIGTGFIYSAAASPY
+596 AIGTGFIYAAAASPFS
-611 ADARKEAFQALQRCA
+611 DVRKEAFHALQRCA
-626 KKDPRNVGAIIKESL
+626 KQDLQNIGDIIRESL
-641 LRWLSLLET
+641 LRWVSLIET
-650 PVKDSTPALA
+650 PVKDSTPSLA
-660 ASSISPDIHISA
+660 AASISEDPHVSA
-672 YRLSEILSAITTYNA
+672 YRLSEILSAITTFSPDN
-687 DADQKVMAE
+687 DQSVMAKVTTE
-696 VATDLIVLSHHEA
+696 LIVLSHHRA

-723 QRARLDPGRLVS
+723 QRARLDPGRLVA
-735 DYQDRV
+735 DHEDRI
-741 EQLVMD
+741 EKLVME
-747 AASLESTSPQMY
+747 AASLDSTSPQMY
-759 KAAMSTIS
+759 QAAMSTIS

-774 STMIPIFLSHVEED
+774 STMIPTFLSHVDED
-788 LDAKLLNNIGE
+788 LDAKLLDNIRE
-799 QEIGIWRHPEG
+799 QEVGIWRHPEG
-810 ELFID
+810 ELYVD
-815 VLKGMKK
+815 
-822 QGGGADRSRPVFD
+822 
-835 EQKFNRDIKKA
+835 FNREVKQALAAKKKA
-846 LSSQKKSPAA
+846 PTSPAQA
-856 SAAPSTPKLTR
+856 STPKLTR
-867 DEQASVDAQLA
+867 DEQATVDAQLA
-878 KESNIRKSVQNTY
+878 KESNIRKNVQNTY
-891 VHLMRGLAIIRALVD
+891 VHLMRGMAIIRALIN
-906 GNAAELTAR
+906 GNAEELTAR

-924 NGVVKR
+924 NGVVKS
-930 GGPLLGSV
+930 GGPLVGPV
-938 AVDTYLTL
+938 AVETYLAL

-953 LDSIRLPLALATLR
+953 LESIREPLALATLR
-967 SLDVKEVPENWQEEP
+967 SLDVKEVPENWQDEP
-982 LEELVSRVLYRL
+982 LEDLASRVLYRL

-1018 LQNNGIVSP
+1018 LQNGGIVSP
-1027 DKSAADAK
+1027 EKSSADAK

-1047 IVSFHALSGASDS
+1047 IVSYHALSGASDS

-1066 IDSLLS
+1066 IASLLS
-1072 IIKEHPQLAKIARTS
+1072 IIKEYPQLAKTAKTS
-1087 LGDLTHSMGETASLD
+1087 LGDLTRSMGESATLD
-1102 EINTLLGGLLY
+1102 EISTLLAGLLY
-1113 NESLVRHAALSALEP
+1113 NESLVRQAALSALEP
-1128 LELTVI
+1128 LELTII

-1139 LWTACYDEDTT
+1139 LWTACYDDDSN
-1150 NAKLA
+1150 NAKAA

-1168 TYADALLPYVVHQNG
+1168 TYAEALLPYVVHENG

-1195 AVKLYPETVSATLNS
+1195 AVKLYPETVSETLAA
-1210 IYILYHEKA
+1210 IYVLYHEKA
-1219 QPIVPQYNDFGLLIQ
+1219 AHCPQ
-1234 ESMNRQDPVD
+1234 ESLNRQDPAD
-1244 QRFGLSMALKNIA
+1244 QRFGLSMALKHIA
-1257 PLMTAADLQ
+1257 PLMTASDLQ

-1273 RQDALGDRSAD
+1273 RQDALGDRSGD

-1290 DAGLAMI
+1290 EAGLAMI
-1297 TAHGAENVHN
+1297 TAHGAENVHS

-1320 RNSEI
+1320 RNSET

-1381 KCIPDQVQD
+1381 KCIPDQVPN

-1398 TFHAKKYSERRGA
+1398 TFHSKKYSERRGA

-1436 KAAIDD
+1436 KAAVDD
-1442 KKDAHA
+1442 KKDPHA

-1478 LVCFGDAVAD
+1478 LVCFGDAVMD
-1488 VRQATADTSRV
+1488 VRHATADTSRA

-1602 NTKTHPALTALLG
+1602 NSKTHPALTALLG
-1615 TSFAHYIDSPSL
+1615 TSFVHYIDSPSL

-1707 PDLVH
+1707 PELVH

-1752 ILINTDSPKSYIRE
+1752 IIINTDSPKAYIRE

-1861 SKQAGSGEE
+1861 SKQSSGADEE
-1870 EGEEDVPEE
+1870 EEEDAPEE
-1879 FGHSDSIRKKLLE
+1879 FGNSDAIRKKLLE
-1892 VLGRERRDRVL
+1892 VLGRDRRDRVL

-1911 DGSAI
+1911 DSSAI

-1925 KSLVTN
+1925 KSLVNN

-1987 GLESTESDT
+1987 GLESPESDT

-2011 GKVHVQDYVDSIIPA
+2011 GKVHVTDYVDSIIPA

-2124 LNRRLTNILAALIRS
+2124 LNRRLTNILAALIQS
-2139 QVNETDEDTLEALE
+2139 QVSETDPDTLEALE

-2164 NSDGTRT
+2164 NADGAHT

-2177 DLVKS
+2177 ELVKS
-2182 EDASERS
+2182 EDASKRS
-2189 SGCKILATFC
+2189 SGCNILATFC
-2199 AESSQDISRYV
+2199 AESTQDISRYV

-2299 SALGIGDLIQRT
+2299 SALAIGDLIQRT

-2336 GEVKSAILS
+2336 GEVKAAILS

-2373 TDPTSATVR
+2373 TDPASATVR
-2382 TRAAAALSILISLQS
+2382 VRAAAALSILISLQS

-2410 KSSEAGVKET
+2410 KASEPGVKET

-2426 SVVSKIGGGMSD
+2426 SVVSKIGAGMSD
-2438 TAKRAVIGVVMEG
+2438 AAKRAVITVVMEG

-2464 AKVLG
+2464 AKLLG
-2469 AFCKHQSAEDAA
+2469 AFCKHQTSEEAG
-2481 YLIQTQILGENV
+2481 YLIQTQILGDSV
-2493 PLSASMLAINSV
+2493 PLSGAMLAINSV
-2505 LVESPQLFIETGHV
+2505 LVESPQLFIQTGHV
-2519 QEIANAALKAIINP
+2519 QEIANAALAAIPNA
-2533 IESSSTAAVLV
+2533 IENSSTAAVV
-2544 IGKMINN
+2544 AIGKMLTS

-2558 ELMGELIKKLSQHL
+2558 ELMGELIMKLAAHL
-2572 SQDINLESKR
+2572 TLETNIESKR
-2582 LILVSIRAVARQAP
+2582 LILVCLRAVSRQAP
-2596 WLVQPHL
+2596 WLVEPHL
-2603 SHVVPL
+2603 GTLVPL
-2609 LMASV
+2609 MMTSV

-2629 LFALQLQKDDS
+2629 LFALQLQKDDG
-2640 VYQTYLG
+2640 VYQTYLS
-2647 TIDNTANKAL
+2647 TIDTTASKAL
-2657 TDYHRRILSKL
+2657 IDYHRRILSKL
-2668 AANEQAR
+2668 AINERAR
-2675 LEQLY
+2675 IENLH
-2680 GQEDAEAMEEDS
+2680 GQEDADAVEEDA
-2692 EVNSVG
+2692 EVYAVG
-2698 GLDVGSKDDE
+2698 GIVFGAKDDE

>member
-1 MVAID
+1 MQAAD
-6 STGSHDPSENTWP
+6 ATGSHDPSENTW
-19 QYIKE
+19 QEYIKE

-60 ALVHVLFISYPRYSD
+60 GLVHVLFVSYPRYND
-75 RSSRLTVLDILTGLN
+75 RSSRLTTLDILTELY
-90 AWNSTEFLKIMV
+90 AWNAEEFLKTMV
-102 PAVQRETERLSAK
+102 PAVQKETERLSAK
-115 SSDGN
+115 SADG
-120 HWIVIYLSVYITA
+120 VYITA
-133 ATNRFVLLNWVN
+133 ASNRFVFLNWVN
-145 QLLNC
+145 VLLNC
-150 ALEATADTNSPH
+150 ELGSKSETPSTHA
-162 TKTLIGC
+162 KTLVGC
-169 QAALIDGLMDA
+169 QALLIDGLVDA
-180 NKKSVAHGAI
+180 SKKSVAQGAI
-190 GDVRRCL
+190 GDVRRCI
-197 RKNASKIPLFLEYL
+197 RKNAASIPFFLEYL
-211 TTATT
+211 TSTTT
-216 TPTYLNSVLLGTVVD
+216 TPSYLNSVLLGTVID
-231 VALRLKHN
+231 VALRLKN
-239 AEAAKEQIAA
+239 NPEVAKGHIIG
-249 HRDAIIKFYLTNLI
+249 HKDAILKFYLTNLI

-269 PTRCAEAFNDFI
+269 PARCATAFNDFI
-281 HHYVTLDLFKA
+281 NTYVTLDIFKA
-292 DFLPTVERLVLRAP
+292 DLLPTTERLVLRAP

-315 LVKALPFDPSPIF
+315 LVKALSFDPSPIF

-341 STSESTRT
+341 STSESVRT
-349 SAIALFKQFTEQ
+349 SSNALFKQFAQQ
-361 SKQEEHVLKVV
+361 SKEEEHVLKVV
-372 TEMTKLLT
+372 TEMAKLLT
-380 TGKVSSPDYRGIFYD
+380 TGKVSSPDHRGIFYD
-395 CLGKTAATKSE
+395 CLGKTAATNSE
-406 SVSAKALSG
+406 AVSIKALQG
-415 LTTMTGKETNEAAVT
+415 LNTMTAKESNEAAVT
-430 LGIDASI
+430 FGIDATI
-437 LHLEVLLAAG
+437 AHLQVLLATG
-447 KDIPEVAASIKAGVA
+447 KNVPEVAATIKTGVT

-471 RKTWARGMGALIWH
+471 RKTWARGMGDLIWK
-485 SGYAPESAKSVS
+485 GEYAQESVKSVS
-497 LFMEP
+497 LLMTP
-502 LIKAFNNIQKAP
+502 LIAAFNNIQKAP

-522 EGYVAVASAYRLAQ
+522 EGYVAVAAAYRLAKD
-536 GGDAAAQQL
+536 GDAPARQL
-545 IKSALVVS
+545 IKSALAVS

-572 EGVWFVHALEALMS
+572 EGVWFVHALEALMA
-586 EKDADEEAKL
+586 EKDASEEAKM

-611 ADARKEAFQALQRCA
+611 ADARKEAFHALQRCA
-626 KKDPRNVGAIIKESL
+626 KNDVNNVGTIIRESL
-641 LRWLSLLET
+641 LRWVSLLET
-650 PVKDSTPALA
+650 PVKDSTPLLA
-660 ASSISPDIHISA
+660 ASSISTDPHIAA
-672 YRLSEILSAITTYNA
+672 YRLSEILSAITTYNP
-687 DADQKVMAE
+687 DGNQEVMAK
-696 VATDLIVLSHHEA
+696 VATELIVLSHHEA

-747 AASLESTSPQMY
+747 AASLDSTSPLMY
-759 KAAMSTIS
+759 KAAMATIS
-767 SLVFISP
+767 SLVFIAP
-774 STMIPIFLSHVEED
+774 STMIPTFIGHVEED
-788 LDAKLLNNIGE
+788 LDSKLLDKIGE
-799 QEIGIWRHPEG
+799 QEIGIWKHPEG

-822 QGGGADRSRPVFD
+822 QGGADRSRPAFD
-835 EQKFNRDIKKA
+835 EQKFNRDVRKA
-846 LSSQKKSPAA
+846 LSAKKTTSTAAA
-856 SAAPSTPKLTR
+856 SSSPKLTR

-891 VHLMRGLAIIRALVD
+891 VHLMRGLATIRALVD
-906 GNAAELTAR
+906 GNADELTAR

-930 GGPLLGSV
+930 GGPLVGSV

-946 GRCVSDR
+946 GRCTSER
-953 LDSIRLPLALATLR
+953 LDSIRVPLALATLR
-967 SLDVKEVPENWQEEP
+967 SLDVKEVPENWTEEP
-982 LEELVSRVLYRL
+982 LEDLVSRVLYRL

-1018 LQNNGIVSP
+1018 LQNGGIVSP
-1027 DKSAADAK
+1027 DKSSADAR

-1047 IVSFHALSGASDS
+1047 VVSYHCLSGASDS

-1072 IIKEHPQLAKIARTS
+1072 IIKEYPQLAKTARTS
-1087 LGDLTHSMGETASLD
+1087 LGDLTHSMGETATLD
-1102 EINTLLGGLLY
+1102 EISVLLGGLLY
-1113 NESLVRHAALSALEP
+1113 NETLVRQAALGALEP

-1139 LWTACYDEDTT
+1139 LWTACYDEDST

-1168 TYADALLPYVVHQNG
+1168 TYAEALLPYVVHENG

-1195 AVKLYPETVSATLNS
+1195 AVKLYPDTVTSTLGA

-1219 QPIVPQYNDFGLLIQ
+1219 QPIVPQYNEYGLLIQ
-1234 ESMNRQDPVD
+1234 ESLSRQDPAE
-1244 QRFGLSMALKNIA
+1244 QRFGLSMALKHIA

-1297 TAHGAENVHN
+1297 TAHGAENVHT

-1320 RNSEI
+1320 RNSETQ
-1325 HDRIRES
+1325 DRIRES

-1381 KCIPDQVQD
+1381 KCIPDQVPE

-1398 TFHAKKYSERRGA
+1398 TFHSKKYSERRGA

-1436 KAAIDD
+1436 KAAVDD

-1458 LSQTLGRLFEPYVI
+1458 LSQTLGRLFEPYII

-1478 LVCFGDAVAD
+1478 LVCFGDAVSD
-1488 VRQATADTSRV
+1488 VRQATAETSRA

-1511 IMPSLLAG
+1511 IMPSLMAG

-1602 NTKTHPALTALLG
+1602 NSKTHPALTALLG
-1615 TSFAHYIDSPSL
+1615 TSFVHYIDSPSL

-1680 VDPVPDARATAA
+1680 IDPVPDARATAA

-1707 PDLVH
+1707 PNLVH

-1752 ILINTDSPKSYIRE
+1752 IIINTDSPKAYIRE

-1861 SKQAGSGEE
+1861 SKQAGVGGED
-1870 EGEEDVPEE
+1870 EGEEDAPEE
-1879 FGHSDSIRKKLLE
+1879 FGHSDNIRKKLLE
-1892 VLGRERRDRVL
+1892 VLGRDRRDRVL

-1987 GLESTESDT
+1987 GLESPESDT

-2011 GKVHVQDYVDSIIPA
+2011 GKVHVTDYVDSIIPA

-2124 LNRRLTNILAALIRS
+2124 LNRRLTNILAALIQS
-2139 QVNETDEDTLEALE
+2139 QVNETDSDTLEALE

-2164 NSDGTRT
+2164 NADGAHT

-2177 DLVKS
+2177 ELVKS
-2182 EDASERS
+2182 EDASKRA
-2189 SGCKILATFC
+2189 SGCNILATFC

-2299 SALGIGDLIQRT
+2299 SALAIGDLIQRT

-2322 ITGPLIRIVGDRHP
+2322 ITGPLIRIVGDRHT

-2382 TRAAAALSILISLQS
+2382 TRAAAALTILISLQS

-2438 TAKRAVIGVVMEG
+2438 VAKRAVIGVVMEG
-2451 MDASNPESMWLAS
+2451 MEANNSESMWLAS
-2464 AKVLG
+2464 AKLLG
-2469 AFCKHQSAEDAA
+2469 AFCKHQSAEDAT

-2493 PLSASMLAINSV
+2493 PLSGAMLAINSV
-2505 LVESPQLFIETGHV
+2505 LVESPQLFIQTGHV
-2519 QEIANAALKAIINP
+2519 QEIANAALAAIPNP
-2533 IESSSTAAVLV
+2533 IESSSTAGVLA
-2544 IGKMINN
+2544 IGKMMIN
-2551 EAYQVDQ
+2551 ESYQTDQ
-2558 ELMGELIKKLSQHL
+2558 ELIGELIKKLSQHL
-2572 SQDINLESKR
+2572 TQDINLESKR
-2582 LILVSIRAVARQAP
+2582 LILVCLRA
-2596 WLVQPHL
+2596 
-2603 SHVVPL
+2603 
-2609 LMASV
+2609 
-2614 RERVIPI
+2614 RVIPI

-2640 VYQTYLG
+2640 VYQAYLG
-2647 TIDNTANKAL
+2647 TIDAAASRAL

-2668 AANEQAR
+2668 AVNERAR
-2675 LEQLY
+2675 LEQLH
-2680 GQEDAEAMEEDS
+2680 GQEDADAIEEDA

-2698 GLDVGSKDDE
+2698 GLNLGAKDDE

>member
-1 MVAID
+1 MQA
-6 STGSHDPSENTWP
+6 SESAGSHDPSENTWP

-24 TLLPSITTSSVNER
+24 TVLPKITTSSITER
-38 TQLLHLLLVRIKRKD
+38 TQFLHLLLVRIKRKD

-60 ALVHVLFISYPRYSD
+60 VLVHLLLLAYPRYND
-75 RSSRLTVLDILTGLN
+75 RASRLTVLDILKELH
-90 AWNSTEFLKIMV
+90 AWNADEFLAVMV
-102 PAVQRETERLSAK
+102 PTVQKETENLAFK
-115 SSDGN
+115 STDGS
-120 HWIVIYLSVYITA
+120 YATA
-133 ATNRFVLLNWVN
+133 ASIRFVFLTWVN
-145 QLLNC
+145 TLINC
-150 ALEATADTNSPH
+150 VLGTASETPSPFA
-162 TKTLIGC
+162 KTLIGC
-169 QAALIDGLMDA
+169 QASLIDGLVDVP
-180 NKKSVAHGAI
+180 KKSVAHGAI
-190 GDVRRCL
+190 ADVRRCL
-197 RKNASKIPLFLEYL
+197 RKNASSIPLYLEYL
-211 TTATT
+211 TSTTT
-216 TPTYLNSVLLGTVVD
+216 TPSYLNAVLLGTVVD
-231 VALRLKHN
+231 VALRLKQKSDV
-239 AEAAKEQIAA
+239 AKTHISTYK
-249 HRDAIIKFYLTNLI
+249 DAIIKYYLTNLV

-269 PTRCAEAFNDFI
+269 PVRCSAAFNDFI
-281 HHYVTLDLFKA
+281 QHYLTLDMFKS
-292 DFLPTVERLVLRAP
+292 DFLPTIERLCLRAP
-306 EIVFALLVH
+306 EIVFALLVN
-315 LVKALPFDPSPIF
+315 LVKSLSFDPSPIF

-341 STSESTRT
+341 STSENVRT
-349 SAIALFKQFTEQ
+349 SAIALFKQLSKQ
-361 SKQEEHVLKVV
+361 SKIESDVLKVV

-380 TGKVSSPDYRGIFYD
+380 TGKVSSPDHRGIFFD
-395 CLGKTAATKSE
+395 CLGTTAAVHSDA
-406 SVSAKALSG
+406 VSAKALQG
-415 LTTMTGKETNEAAVT
+415 LTTMTSKETNETAVAF
-430 LGIDASI
+430 GIDAALS
-437 LHLEVLLAAG
+437 HLKVLLASG
-447 KDIPEVAASIKAGVA
+447 GDSVDVTASIKAGVA

-471 RKTWARGMGALIWH
+471 RKTWARGMGELIWN
-485 SGYAPESAKSVS
+485 GDYAQGSVKNVS
-497 LFMEP
+497 LFLAP
-502 LIKAFNNIQKAP
+502 LITAFNNIQKAP
-514 LTYKDGPL
+514 LTFKDGPL
-522 EGYVAVASAYRLAQ
+522 EGYVAVAAAYRLSQEAS
-536 GGDAAAQQL
+536 AQQL

-572 EGVWFVHALEALMS
+572 EGVWFVHALEALIS
-586 EKDADEEAKL
+586 EKNLSEEAQL
-596 AIGTGFIYSAAASPY
+596 AIGTGFVYSASASPF
-611 ADARKEAFQALQRCA
+611 ADARREAFHALQRCA
-626 KKDPRNVGAIIKESL
+626 AKDPKAVGAIIKDSL
-641 LRWLSLLET
+641 VRWVTLLET
-650 PVKDSTPALA
+650 PVKDSTPSLA
-660 ASSISPDIHISA
+660 SANISSDPHIAA

-687 DADQKVMAE
+687 EVDQKIMAD
-696 VATDLIVLSHHEA
+696 VATDLLVVSHHEA
-709 IASPTKKYDWMSMV
+709 IASPNKKYDWMSMV

-735 DYQDRV
+735 EREDRI
-741 EQLVMD
+741 EQLVME
-747 AASLESTSPQMY
+747 AASLESTSPLMY

-774 STMIPIFLSHVEED
+774 LTMIPTFMSHVEED
-788 LDAKLLNNIGE
+788 LDAKLLDNIGE
-799 QEIGIWRHPEG
+799 QEVDIWKHPEG
-810 ELFID
+810 ELFVD

-822 QGGGADRSRPVFD
+822 QGGNERKPVFD
-835 EQKFNRDIKKA
+835 ERKFNRDIKQA
-846 LSSQKKSPAA
+846 LSSQKKAPVAA
-856 SAAPSTPKLTR
+856 ATVPKLTK
-867 DEQASVDAQLA
+867 DEQATVDAQLA
-878 KESNIRKSVQNTY
+878 KESNIRKNVQNTY
-891 VHLMRGLAIIRALVD
+891 VHLMRGLATIRALVD
-906 GNAAELTAR
+906 GNAVDLTDR
-915 LVELVRLLL
+915 LVGLVRLLL

-930 GGPLLGSV
+930 GGPLVGPV
-938 AVDTYLTL
+938 AVNTYLAL

-953 LDSIRLPLALATLR
+953 LDNIREPLALATLR
-967 SLDVKEVPENWQEEP
+967 SLDVKEVPENWLEEP
-982 LEELVSRVLYRL
+982 LEDLASRVLYRL

-1006 SFAYCFPLIHNI
+1006 SFAYCFPLIHYI
-1018 LQNNGIVSP
+1018 LQNGGIVST
-1027 DKSAADAK
+1027 DKSAADAR

-1047 IVSFHALSGASDS
+1047 ILSYHALSGASDS

-1072 IIKEHPQLAKIARTS
+1072 IIKEYPQLAKTARTS
-1087 LGDLTHSMGETASLD
+1087 LGDLSHSMGETASLD

-1183 FVRQAAGKAIAG
+1183 FVRQAAGKATAG
-1195 AVKLYPETVSATLNS
+1195 AVKLYPDTVTATLNA
-1210 IYILYHEKA
+1210 IYMLYHDKA
-1219 QPIVPQYNDFGLLIQ
+1219 QPIVPQYNEFGLIIQ
-1234 ESMNRQDPVD
+1234 ESLNRTDPSD

-1273 RQDALGDRSAD
+1273 RQEALGDRNGD

-1297 TAHGAENVHN
+1297 TAHGAENVHS

-1320 RNSEI
+1320 RNSETQ
-1325 HDRIRES
+1325 DRIRES
-1332 AVILFGALARHLDPS
+1332 AVILFGALARHLDAS

-1359 ETLNTPSEPV
+1359 ETLKTPSEPV
-1369 QVAVANCLPGLV
+1369 QIAVSNCLPGLV
-1381 KCIPDQVQD
+1381 KSIPDQVSALIKD
-1390 LLKSLMDK
+1390 LMDK
-1398 TFHAKKYSERRGA
+1398 TFHSSKYSERRGA

-1425 ALKEFSVMASL
+1425 SLKEFSVMASL
-1436 KAAIDD
+1436 KAAVDD
-1442 KKDAHA
+1442 KKDPHA

-1478 LVCFGDAVAD
+1478 LVCFGDSVSD
-1488 VRQATADTSRV
+1488 VRQATADTSRA

-1511 IMPSLLAG
+1511 IMPSLMAG

-1540 CAPKQLS
+1540 LAPKQLS
-1547 ISLPTIIP
+1547 VSLPTIIP

-1578 FGEVISNPEIQ
+1578 FGNVISNPEIQ

-1615 TSFAHYIDSPSL
+1615 TSFVHYIDSPSL

-1666 PYLPRLLP
+1666 PYLTRLLP

-1680 VDPVPDARATAA
+1680 IDPVPDARATAA

-1752 ILINTDSPKSYIRE
+1752 IIINTDSSKAYIRE

-1861 SKQAGSGEE
+1861 SKQAGAAED
-1870 EGEEDVPEE
+1870 EGEEDAPEE
-1879 FGHSDSIRKKLLE
+1879 FGRSDDIRKKLLE

-1903 SSLYIVRA
+1903 ASLYIVRA

-1987 GLESTESDT
+1987 GLESPESDT

-2011 GKVHVQDYVDSIIPA
+2011 GKVHVTDYVDSIIPA

-2124 LNRRLTNILAALIRS
+2124 LNRRLTNILAALIQS
-2139 QVNETDEDTLEALE
+2139 QIVETDEDTLEALE
-2153 TTICALLQSID
+2153 STICALLQSID
-2164 NSDGTRT
+2164 NADGAHT

-2177 DLVKS
+2177 ELVKS
-2182 EDASERS
+2182 EDAAKRA
-2189 SGCKILATFC
+2189 SGCNILATFC
-2199 AESSQDISRYV
+2199 AESTQDITRYV

-2225 HAVVVS
+2225 HAVVVA

-2256 RSVRAVGMPG
+2256 RSVRAVGMAG

-2299 SALGIGDLIQRT
+2299 SALAIGDLIQRT

-2410 KSSEAGVKET
+2410 KTSEASVKEN
-2420 VMGALE
+2420 VMSALE
-2426 SVVSKIGGGMSD
+2426 SVVSKIGAGMSD
-2438 TAKRAVIGVVMEG
+2438 TAKRAVMGVVMEG
-2451 MDASNPESMWLAS
+2451 MEAGNPESMWLAS
-2464 AKVLG
+2464 AKLLG
-2469 AFCKHQSAEDAA
+2469 AFCKHQTPEEAG
-2481 YLIQTQILGENV
+2481 YVIQTQILGENV
-2493 PLSASMLAINSV
+2493 PLSGAMLAINSV

-2519 QEIANAALKAIINP
+2519 QEIANAALAAIP
-2533 IESSSTAAVLV
+2533 SHVESAATAAVLA
-2544 IGKMINN
+2544 IGKMITN
-2551 EAYQVDQ
+2551 ESYQVDQ
-2558 ELMGELIKKLSQHL
+2558 DLMGELIKKLAAYL
-2572 SQDINLESKR
+2572 TQDVCLEGKR
-2582 LILVSIRAVARQAP
+2582 LILVCLRAVSRQTP
-2596 WLVQPHL
+2596 YLVQPYLHEI
-2603 SHVVPL
+2603 VPL
-2609 LMASV
+2609 MLTSV

-2629 LFALQLQKDDS
+2629 LFALQLQNDDG

-2647 TIDNTANKAL
+2647 SIDTAASKTL

-2668 AANEQAR
+2668 ALNERAKI
-2675 LEQLY
+2675 EQLH
-2680 GQEDAEAMEEDS
+2680 GQEDPDAIEEDA
-2692 EVNSVG
+2692 EVYSVG
-2698 GLDVGSKDDE
+2698 GLNLGSNDDE